1 MAFKK
6 AGLISKFISKGS
18 FKLNK
23 ISKKIFKLNPILK
36 REKPL
41 KRHKKTKSIKKPFNK
56 NKSFLKASVLLI
68 GALGGLPHLRA
79 SECRYWSWWSGY
91 HDKIES
97 GSNSPTHNSYCLFSS
112 TQGSGT
118 YYLNTLTT
126 YSAGGASFTQKFNN
140 GTLNVGGNI
149 RFGGTGVN
157 GVNVGYIT
165 GTYDAQ
171 TINFNSSRITT
182 GNSLSDGGG
191 ATLNFNATNRITI
204 NQASFDNSDAGAQH
218 SYMNFKGS
226 NINVSGSS
234 FTDDTNGGFSFSG
247 NNNNSAISF
256 NKTKFNQGTYNFTN
270 SANLSFNNS
279 NFNQSTYNFNSLQ
292 STFNNSTF
300 NQGTYNFTDN
310 TSFNNDTFNQGTYN
324 FNTSKVSFSGANTL
338 NSSSPFASLKGS
350 VSFGSGAVFN
360 LNQTLNANQTY
371 DILTTNGT
379 IQYGVYQSYLWDLI
393 NYKGDKAISHVEV
406 GNNTYDVTFD
416 INGQDETLQ
425 ETFSNKSIT
434 TQFLGDDLQA
444 KAKATYQQDLNNSQ
458 SALSNATNDNKIASA
473 DTGYTNNQNTTI
485 KQDAQNLEHTSQQ
498 IAKDEQALQGDL
510 NKLKQLA
517 NSSFNEQAFNQA
529 QSKEQQD
536 EQTLQNEENTFSSE
550 QEGLEKALA
559 NAKEQQ
565 EQQQAQATYQQDL
578 NNSQSALSNA
588 TNDNKI
594 ASADTDYTKNQNTAI
609 KQDAQN
615 LENTSQQITQDQKD
629 LEQDLDKLQQL
640 ANSKTGFNEQAFNQA
655 QSTEQQDEQT
665 LQNEEETFSSEQEGL
680 EKALANAKH
689 TSPTPTKHTAQNNPP
704 NKVSPPT
711 QNLPTTNVWNGVYNF
726 QNQTYS
732 KKGIYYI
739 DPNLSGQSGQSGNTL
754 STYGYLD
761 WFTLKNKFSVNAN
774 NGTLI
779 IGNNTESA
787 NTKGLIWIGDDKG
800 LVYYN
805 TGTFNAANIY
815 LTSNLK
821 TGNGFSG
828 EGATLNFNATNRI
841 TINQASF
848 DNSDAGAQHSYMNF
862 KGSNINVSGS
872 SFTDDT
878 NGGFSFSGNNNNSAI
893 SFNKTKFNQGTYN
906 FTNSANLSFNNSNF
920 NQSTYNFNSLQ
931 STFNNST
938 FNQGTYNFTDNTS
951 FNNDTFNQGTY
962 NFNTSK
968 VSFSGAN
975 TLNSSSPFASLKGS
989 VSFGSG
995 AVFNLNQTL
1004 NANQTYDILTTNGT
1018 IQYGVYQSY
1027 LWDLINYKG
1036 DKAISHVE
1044 VGNNTYDVTFD
1055 INGQDETLQETFSNK
1070 SITTQFL
1077 GDDLQAKAKATYQQD
1092 LNNSQSALSNATNDN
1107 KIASADTGYTN
1118 NQNTTIKQDAQNL
1131 EHTSQQIAKDEQALQ
1146 GDLNKLKQL
1155 ANSSFNEQ
1163 AFNQAQSKEQQ
1174 DEQTLQN
1181 EEETFSSEQE
1191 GLEKALANAKPASP
1205 TPTPTPTPTPSP
1217 TPNPTPTKHTAP
1229 NKVPPT
1235 PPTQNLPTTNVWN
1248 GVYWLQNQTYS
1259 QKGVYYIDPNLSGQ
1273 SGQSANTLSTYTANL
1288 LGRSFGVN
1296 IQNGTLIIGNNTE
1309 SVNDNGLIW
1318 IGHGGFG
1325 YIIGTFNAANIYL
1338 TNNFK
1343 TGEGVSGSD
1352 GGGANITFK
1361 ASDNITMDGLN
1372 YNDAETVTKM
1382 IQTGAS
1388 QHSYATFDAT
1398 NNISVTNSSF
1408 SDMTWGKFS
1417 FNAKN
1422 ISFSNASFSGF
1433 TNPGGSSVISANAA
1447 NSLSFNNS
1455 RLNGGAV
1462 YNLWANSLI
1471 FNNTQAVF
1479 NVLYSRGTSNFNAT
1493 TQLLGN
1499 TSFTL
1504 SSQSLLNF
1512 NGDTTLQNNA
1522 NITLGNK
1529 SQTAFKNSL
1538 TLDNN
1543 SNLSLDNQSVLNA
1556 SGASAFNNQA
1566 SLNIYNGSQ
1575 ATFNSLFFNG
1585 ATLSLNANSKLN
1597 ASSASFSNNTTINL
1611 DDSVLSVSNASSLN
1625 ANINFQGASQAT
1637 FGGNTTIDAAS
1648 FNFDSASS
1656 LSFNN
1661 LTANG
1666 ALNFNGYAPS
1676 LSKALMSVSGQF
1688 VLGNNGD
1695 INLSDINIFD
1705 NITKSVTYNILNAQ
1719 KGITGISG
1727 ANGYEK
1733 ILFYGMKIQN
1743 ATYSDNNNI
1752 QTWSFINPLN
1762 SSQIIQESIKNG
1774 DLTIEVL
1781 NNPNSASNTIF
1792 NIAPELYNYQA
1803 SKQNPTGYSYDYS
1816 DNQAGTYYLTSNIK
1830 GLFTPKGSQ
1839 TPQTPGTYSPFNQPL
1854 NSLNIYNKGFS
1865 SGNLKTLLGIL
1876 SQNSA
1881 TLKEMIETN
1890 QLDNITS
1897 INEVLQLLDR
1907 IKITPAQKQ
1916 ALLETINHLTDNIN
1930 QTFSNGNLVI
1940 GATQDHVTN
1949 STSSIW
1955 FGGNGYSSPCA
1966 LDSAT
1971 CSSFRNTY
1979 LGQLLGSTSPY
1990 LGYINADFK
1999 AKSIYITGTL
2009 GSGNAFESG
2018 GSADITFQ
2026 SANNLVLNK
2035 ANIEAQATDN
2045 IFNLLGQE
2053 GIDKIFNQGNLANVL
2068 SQMAM
2073 EKIKQAG
2080 GLGNFVE
2087 NALIPL
2093 SKELPSSLQNETLGQ
2108 LIGQNNLD
2116 NLLNN
2121 SGVMNAIQNIIS
2133 KKLSIFGNFVTPS
2146 IIENY
2151 LAKQS
2156 LKSMLD
2162 DKGLLNF
2169 IGGYMDA
2176 SELSSILSVILKDIT
2191 NPPTSLQK
2199 DIGVVANDLLDEFLG
2214 QDVVKKLESQGL
2226 VSNIINNIISQGGLS
2241 GIYNQGLGSVLP
2253 PSLQNAL
2260 KENDLGALLSPR
2272 GLHDFWQKGY
2282 FNFLSNGYVFVNN
2295 SSFSN
2300 ATGGS
2305 LNFVANKSIIFN
2317 GDNTIDFSKYQ
2328 GALIFAS
2335 NGVSNINITTLNA
2348 TNGLSLNAGL
2358 NNVSVQKGEICINLA
2373 NCPTTKN
2380 SSSTNSSVTPTNES
2394 LSVRANNFTFL
2405 GVIASNGAI
2414 DLSQVKNNS
2423 VIGTLNLNENATLQA
2438 NNLTIANAFNNASN
2452 STANING
2459 DFTLNQQAT
2468 LSTNASGLNV
2478 MGNFNSYGDL
2488 VFNLS
2493 HSVSHAIINAQGIA
2507 TIMTNYNNPLIQ
2519 FNTSSKETGAYT
2531 LIDSAKAIYYG
2542 YNDQIT
2548 GGSSL
2553 DNYLKLYT
2561 LININGKHMVMT
2573 DNGLTYNGQAVSIK
2587 DGGLIVGFKDSQN
2600 QYIYTSILYNK
2611 VKIAVSNAPI
2621 NNLQAPTLKQ
2631 YIAQIQGI
2639 QGVDSIEQ
2647 AGGTQAINWLNKIF
2661 ETKGSPLFA
2670 PYYLESHSTKD
2681 LTTIAGDIANTLEVI
2696 ANPNF
2701 KNDATNILQ
2710 INTYTQQMSRLAKLS
2725 DTSTFASADFHE
2737 RLEALKNK
2745 RFADAIPNAMDVIL
2759 KYSQRNRVKNN
2770 VWATGVGGA
2779 SFINGGTGTL
2789 YGINVGYDRFIK
2801 GVIVGGYAAYGYSG
2815 FHANITQSGSSNVNM
2830 GVYSR
2835 AFIKRSELTM
2845 SLNETWGYN
2854 KTFINSYDPLLSII
2868 NQSYRYNTWTTDAK
2882 INYGYDFMFKDKSV
2896 IFKPQIG
2903 LAYYY
2908 IGMSGLRGIMDD
2920 PIYNQ
2925 FRANADPNKKSVLT
2939 INFALESRHYFNKNS
2954 YYFVIA
2960 DVGRDLFINSMGDKM
2975 VRFIGNNTLS
2985 YRDGG
2990 RYNTFASII
2999 TGGEI
3004 RLFKTFYVNAGIGAR
3019 FGLDYKDINITGNI
3033 GMRYA
3038 F

>member
-23 ISKKIFKLNPILK
+23 ISKKIFKLNQILK

-41 KRHKKTKSIKKPFNK
+41 SHKKTKSIKKPFNK

-68 GALGGLPHLRA
+68 GALGGLSHLRA
-79 SECRYWSWWSGY
+79 SECRYWSWSSWSY

-112 TQGSGT
+112 AQGSGT

-157 GVNVGYIT
+157 GGDVGYIT

-182 GNSLSDGGG
+182 GNSFSTGGG
-191 ATLNFNATNRITI
+191 ATLNFNATNHIII
-204 NQASFDNSDAGAQH
+204 NQASFDNGDAGTQH
-218 SYMNFKGS
+218 SYMNFGGS

-234 FTDDTNGGFSFSG
+234 FTDDTDGGFSFSG
-247 NNNNSAISF
+247 NGTNSNLSF
-256 NKTKFNQGTYNFTN
+256 NKTNFNQGTYKFTNSANLNFNNSAFNQGSYHFNSAQSTFENSNFNQGTYNFN
-270 SANLSFNNS
+270 
-279 NFNQSTYNFNSLQ
+279 
-292 STFNNSTF
+292 
-300 NQGTYNFTDN
+300 DN
-310 TSFNNDTFNQGTYN
+310 ASFNNDTFNQGTYN
-324 FNTSKVSFSGANTL
+324 FNASKVSFSGANTL
-338 NSSSPFASLKGS
+338 NSNSPFASLKGS
-350 VSFGSGAVFN
+350 VSFGSGAIFN

-393 NYKGDKAISHVEV
+393 NYKGDKAISHVGV

-425 ETFSNKSIT
+425 ETFNNQSII

-444 KAKATYQQDLNNSQ
+444 KAQKTYQQDLSNSQ
-458 SALSNATNDNKIASA
+458 TALNNATSDNKIASS

-485 KQDAQNLEHTSQQ
+485 KKDAQNLESTSQQ
-498 IAKDEQALQGDL
+498 IAKDKQALQGDL
-510 NKLKQLA
+510 DNLKQLA
-517 NSSFNEQAFNQA
+517 NSTTGFNQQAFNQA
-529 QSKEQQD
+529 QDKEQQD
-536 EQTLQNEENTFSSE
+536 EQTLQNEEKTFSNE
-550 QEGLEKALA
+550 QEGLKQAIA
-559 NAKEQQ
+559 NAKP
-565 EQQQAQATYQQDL
+565 
-578 NNSQSALSNA
+578 
-588 TNDNKI
+588 
-594 ASADTDYTKNQNTAI
+594 
-609 KQDAQN
+609 
-615 LENTSQQITQDQKD
+615 TSPTP
-629 LEQDLDKLQQL
+629 
-640 ANSKTGFNEQAFNQA
+640 
-655 QSTEQQDEQT
+655 
-665 LQNEEETFSSEQEGL
+665 
-680 EKALANAKH
+680 
-689 TSPTPTKHTAQNNPP
+689 SPTPTKRTAQNNPP

-711 QNLPTTNVWNGVYNF
+711 QNLPTTNVWDGVYN
-726 QNQTYS
+726 
-732 KKGIYYI
+732 
-739 DPNLSGQSGQSGNTL
+739 
-754 STYGYLD
+754 
-761 WFTLKNKFSVNAN
+761 
-774 NGTLI
+774 
-779 IGNNTESA
+779 
-787 NTKGLIWIGDDKG
+787 
-800 LVYYN
+800 
-805 TGTFNAANIY
+805 
-815 LTSNLK
+815 
-821 TGNGFSG
+821 
-828 EGATLNFNATNRI
+828 
-841 TINQASF
+841 
-848 DNSDAGAQHSYMNF
+848 
-862 KGSNINVSGS
+862 
-872 SFTDDT
+872 
-878 NGGFSFSGNNNNSAI
+878 
-893 SFNKTKFNQGTYN
+893 
-906 FTNSANLSFNNSNF
+906 
-920 NQSTYNFNSLQ
+920 
-931 STFNNST
+931 
-938 FNQGTYNFTDNTS
+938 
-951 FNNDTFNQGTY
+951 
-962 NFNTSK
+962 
-968 VSFSGAN
+968 
-975 TLNSSSPFASLKGS
+975 
-989 VSFGSG
+989 
-995 AVFNLNQTL
+995 
-1004 NANQTYDILTTNGT
+1004 
-1018 IQYGVYQSY
+1018 
-1027 LWDLINYKG
+1027 
-1036 DKAISHVE
+1036 
-1044 VGNNTYDVTFD
+1044 
-1055 INGQDETLQETFSNK
+1055 
-1070 SITTQFL
+1070 
-1077 GDDLQAKAKATYQQD
+1077 
-1092 LNNSQSALSNATNDN
+1092 
-1107 KIASADTGYTN
+1107 
-1118 NQNTTIKQDAQNL
+1118 
-1131 EHTSQQIAKDEQALQ
+1131 
-1146 GDLNKLKQL
+1146 
-1155 ANSSFNEQ
+1155 
-1163 AFNQAQSKEQQ
+1163 
-1174 DEQTLQN
+1174 
-1181 EEETFSSEQE
+1181 
-1191 GLEKALANAKPASP
+1191 
-1205 TPTPTPTPTPSP
+1205 
-1217 TPNPTPTKHTAP
+1217 
-1229 NKVPPT
+1229 
-1235 PPTQNLPTTNVWN
+1235 
-1248 GVYWLQNQTYS
+1248 LQNQTYS

-1296 IQNGTLIIGNNTE
+1296 IQDGTLIIGNNTE

-1325 YIIGTFNAANIYL
+1325 YITGTFNAANIYL

-1388 QHSYATFDAT
+1388 QHSYAAFDAT
-1398 NNISVTNSSF
+1398 NNISVTDSSF

-1417 FNAKN
+1417 FSAKN

-1433 TNPGGSSVISANAA
+1433 TNPGGSSVISTNAA

-1455 RLNGGAV
+1455 RLNGGAI

-1499 TSFTL
+1499 TNFTL

-1529 SQTAFKNSL
+1529 SQAAFKNSL

-1556 SGASAFNNQA
+1556 NGSSVFNNQA

-1585 ATLSLNANSKLN
+1585 GTLSLNANSKLN
-1597 ASSASFSNNTTINL
+1597 ASSASFSNNTIINL
-1611 DDSVLSVSNASSLN
+1611 DDSVLSASNTSSLN
-1625 ANINFQGASQAT
+1625 ANINFQGTSQAD
-1637 FGGNTTIDAAS
+1637 FGGNTTIDTAS
-1648 FNFDSASS
+1648 FNFDSTSS

-1661 LTANG
+1661 LTVNG

-1676 LSKALMSVSGQF
+1676 LTKALMSVSGQF

-1743 ATYSDNNNI
+1743 ATYSGNNNI

-1762 SSQIIQESIKNG
+1762 SSQIIQENIKNG

-1881 TLKEMIETN
+1881 TLKEMIESN

-1897 INEVLQLLDR
+1897 INEVLQLLDE

-1930 QTFSNGNLVI
+1930 QTFNNGNLII
-1940 GATQDHVTN
+1940 GATQDNVTN

-2009 GSGNAFESG
+2009 GSANAFESG
-2018 GSADITFQ
+2018 GSADVTFQ

-2045 IFNLLGQE
+2045 IFNLLGQK
-2053 GIDKIFNQGNLANVL
+2053 GINEIFNQGNLANVL
-2068 SQMAM
+2068 SQVAM

-2087 NALIPL
+2087 NALSPL
-2093 SKELPSSLQNETLGQ
+2093 SKELPASLQNETLGQ

-2116 NLLNN
+2116 DLLNN

-2169 IGGYMDA
+2169 IGGYIDA
-2176 SELSSILSVILKDIT
+2176 SELSSILSVVLKDIT

-2199 DIGVVANDLLDEFLG
+2199 DIGVVANDLLNEFLG

-2241 GIYNQGLGSVLP
+2241 GVYNQGLGSVLP

-2335 NGVSNINITTLNA
+2335 NGVSSINITTLNA

-2358 NNVSVQKGEICINLA
+2358 NNVSVQKGEICVNLA

-2394 LSVRANNFTFL
+2394 LSVHANNFTFL
-2405 GVIASNGAI
+2405 GAITSNGAI
-2414 DLSQVKNNS
+2414 DLSQVTNNS

-2438 NNLTIANAFNNASN
+2438 NNLTITNAFNNASN

-2459 DFTLNQQAT
+2459 NFTLNQQAT

-2493 HSVSHAIINAQGIA
+2493 HSVSHAIINAQGVA
-2507 TIMTNYNNPLIQ
+2507 TIMANNNNPLIQ
-2519 FNTSSKETGAYT
+2519 FNTSSKEAGAYT

-2561 LININGKHMVMT
+2561 LIDINGKHMVMT
-2573 DNGLTYNGQAVSIK
+2573 DNGLTYNGQAVNIK
-2587 DGGLIVGFKDSQN
+2587 DGGLVVGFKDSQN

-2611 VKIAVSNAPI
+2611 VKIAVSNDPI

-2631 YIAQIQGI
+2631 YIAQIQGV
-2639 QGVDSIEQ
+2639 QSVDSIDQ

-2670 PYYLESHSTKD
+2670 PYYLENHSTKD

-2868 NQSYRYNTWTTDAK
+2868 NQSYKYDTWTTDAK

-2908 IGMSGLRGIMDD
+2908 IGLSGLRGIMDD

-3033 GMRYA
+3033 GMHYA

>member
-1 MAFKK
+1 MTLKK
-6 AGLISKFISKGS
+6 AKLISGFISKRS
-18 FKLNK
+18 FKLDK
-23 ISKKIFKLNPILK
+23 VSRKFFPLNRILK
-36 REKPL
+36 REKSL
-41 KRHKKTKSIKKPFNK
+41 KRHKKALKPIKKPFNK

-68 GALGGLPHLRA
+68 GALGGLSHLRA
-79 SECRYWSWWSGY
+79 SDCKTWSWSSWTYQDNIASGA
-91 HDKIES
+91 
-97 GSNSPTHNSYCLFSS
+97 NSPTHNSYCLFSS

-126 YSAGGASFTQKFNN
+126 YSSGGASFTQKFNG
-140 GTLNVGGNI
+140 GTLDIGGNI
-149 RFGGTGVN
+149 RFGEGGYL
-157 GVNVGYIT
+157 GYIT
-165 GTYDAQ
+165 GAYDAQ
-171 TINFNSSRITT
+171 TINFNSSHITT
-182 GNSLSDGGG
+182 GNGWSGGG
-191 ATLNFNATNRITI
+191 ATLNFNATNNLTI
-204 NQASFDNSDAGAQH
+204 NQASFDNSHAGTQR

-234 FTDDTNGGFSFSG
+234 FKDDTNGGFSFSG
-247 NNNNSAISF
+247 NNNSTISF
-256 NKTKFNQGTYNFTN
+256 NQTSFNQGTYKFSNSASSSFDSSNFNQGTYNFN
-270 SANLSFNNS
+270 SD
-279 NFNQSTYNFNSLQ
+279 Q
-292 STFNNSTF
+292 STFQNSSF
-300 NQGTYNFTDN
+300 NQGTYDFSNN
-310 TSFNNDTFNQGTYN
+310 ASFNNDTFNQGTYS
-324 FNTSKVSFSGANTL
+324 FNTSKVSFSGTNTL
-338 NSSSPFASLKGS
+338 NSSSPFASLKGG
-350 VSFGSGAVFN
+350 VSFGFNAVFN

-371 DILTTNGT
+371 DILTTNGA

-406 GNNTYDVTFD
+406 GKNTYDVTFD
-416 INGQDETLQ
+416 VNGQDETLQ
-425 ETFSNKSIT
+425 ETFNSQSIIA
-434 TQFLGDDLQA
+434 QFLGDDLQQQA
-444 KAKATYQQDLNNSQ
+444 QKTYKDDLTNSQ
-458 SALSNATNDNKIASA
+458 SALNNATNDNQIASN
-473 DTGYTNNQNTTI
+473 DTDYTKSSNPT
-485 KQDAQNLEHTSQQ
+485 
-498 IAKDEQALQGDL
+498 IAKDAQSLEKTNQQIQQDKQALENDL
-510 NKLKQLA
+510 TNIKQLA
-517 NSSFNEQAFNQA
+517 NS
-529 QSKEQQD
+529 
-536 EQTLQNEENTFSSE
+536 T
-550 QEGLEKALA
+550 
-559 NAKEQQ
+559 
-565 EQQQAQATYQQDL
+565 
-578 NNSQSALSNA
+578 
-588 TNDNKI
+588 
-594 ASADTDYTKNQNTAI
+594 
-609 KQDAQN
+609 
-615 LENTSQQITQDQKD
+615 
-629 LEQDLDKLQQL
+629 
-640 ANSKTGFNEQAFNQA
+640 TGFNEQAFNQA
-655 QSTEQQDEQT
+655 QSQEQQDEQT
-665 LQNEEETFSSEQEGL
+665 LQSDENTFNSEQEGL
-680 EKALANAKH
+680 QKALANAKH
-689 TSPTPTKHTAQNNPP
+689 ASPTPSPTKHTAQNTPP
-704 NKVSPPT
+704 SKVPPTPPT
-711 QNLPTTNVWNGVYNF
+711 QNPSAESVWGGVYWL
-726 QNQTYS
+726 QNKTYS
-732 KKGIYYI
+732 NKGTYYI

-754 STYGYLD
+754 STY
-761 WFTLKNKFSVNAN
+761 
-774 NGTLI
+774 
-779 IGNNTESA
+779 
-787 NTKGLIWIGDDKG
+787 
-800 LVYYN
+800 
-805 TGTFNAANIY
+805 
-815 LTSNLK
+815 
-821 TGNGFSG
+821 
-828 EGATLNFNATNRI
+828 
-841 TINQASF
+841 
-848 DNSDAGAQHSYMNF
+848 
-862 KGSNINVSGS
+862 
-872 SFTDDT
+872 
-878 NGGFSFSGNNNNSAI
+878 
-893 SFNKTKFNQGTYN
+893 
-906 FTNSANLSFNNSNF
+906 
-920 NQSTYNFNSLQ
+920 
-931 STFNNST
+931 
-938 FNQGTYNFTDNTS
+938 
-951 FNNDTFNQGTY
+951 
-962 NFNTSK
+962 
-968 VSFSGAN
+968 
-975 TLNSSSPFASLKGS
+975 
-989 VSFGSG
+989 
-995 AVFNLNQTL
+995 
-1004 NANQTYDILTTNGT
+1004 
-1018 IQYGVYQSY
+1018 
-1027 LWDLINYKG
+1027 
-1036 DKAISHVE
+1036 
-1044 VGNNTYDVTFD
+1044 
-1055 INGQDETLQETFSNK
+1055 
-1070 SITTQFL
+1070 
-1077 GDDLQAKAKATYQQD
+1077 
-1092 LNNSQSALSNATNDN
+1092 
-1107 KIASADTGYTN
+1107 
-1118 NQNTTIKQDAQNL
+1118 
-1131 EHTSQQIAKDEQALQ
+1131 
-1146 GDLNKLKQL
+1146 
-1155 ANSSFNEQ
+1155 
-1163 AFNQAQSKEQQ
+1163 
-1174 DEQTLQN
+1174 
-1181 EEETFSSEQE
+1181 
-1191 GLEKALANAKPASP
+1191 
-1205 TPTPTPTPTPSP
+1205 
-1217 TPNPTPTKHTAP
+1217 
-1229 NKVPPT
+1229 
-1235 PPTQNLPTTNVWN
+1235 
-1248 GVYWLQNQTYS
+1248 
-1259 QKGVYYIDPNLSGQ
+1259 
-1273 SGQSANTLSTYTANL
+1273 TANL
-1288 LGRSFGVN
+1288 LGRSFSVN
-1296 IQNGTLIIGNNTE
+1296 ANNGALIIGNDTE
-1309 SVNDNGLIW
+1309 SMNDNGLIW

-1325 YIIGTFNAANIYL
+1325 YITGTFNAANIYL

-1343 TGEGVSGSD
+1343 TGEGVSNSD

-1372 YNDAETVTKM
+1372 YNNAETVTKM

-1388 QHSYATFDAT
+1388 QHSYATFDAI
-1398 NNISVTNSSF
+1398 NNISATNSSF

-1417 FNAKN
+1417 FTAKN

-1447 NSLSFNNS
+1447 NSLSFMDS

-1462 YNLWANSLI
+1462 YNLQASSLI

-1504 SSQSLLNF
+1504 SSQSSLNF
-1512 NGDTTLQNNA
+1512 SGNTTLQNNA

-1529 SQTAFKNSL
+1529 SQAAFKNSL

-1556 SGASAFNNQA
+1556 NGASAFNNQA

-1585 ATLSLNANSKLN
+1585 GTLSLNASSKLN

-1611 DDSVLSVSNASSLN
+1611 DDSVLNANNTSSLN
-1625 ANINFQGASQAT
+1625 ANINFQGASQAD
-1637 FGGNTTIDAAS
+1637 FGGNTTIDTAS

-1676 LSKALMSVSGQF
+1676 LTKALMNVSGQF

-1839 TPQTPGTYSPFNQPL
+1839 TPQAPGTYSPFNQPL

-1865 SGNLKTLLGIL
+1865 SENLKTLLGIL

-1881 TLKEMIETN
+1881 TLKEMIESN

-1907 IKITPAQKQ
+1907 IKITPTQKQ

-1930 QTFSNGNLVI
+1930 QTFNNGNLII
-1940 GATQDHVTN
+1940 GATQDNVTN

-1955 FGGNGYSSPCA
+1955 FGGNGYSSPCT

-1979 LGQLLGSTSPY
+1979 LGQLLGSTSAY

-1999 AKSIYITGTL
+1999 AKSIYITGTV

-2018 GSADITFQ
+2018 GSADVTFQ

-2045 IFNLLGQE
+2045 IFNLLGQK
-2053 GIDKIFNQGNLANVL
+2053 GINEIFNQGNLANVL

-2080 GLGNFVE
+2080 GLGNFIE
-2087 NALIPL
+2087 NALSPL
-2093 SKELPSSLQNETLGQ
+2093 SKELPASLQNETLGQ

-2121 SGVMNAIQNIIS
+2121 SGVMNGIQNIIS

-2169 IGGYMDA
+2169 IGGYIDA
-2176 SELSSILSVILKDIT
+2176 SEISSILSVILKDIT

-2199 DIGVVANDLLDEFLG
+2199 DIGVVANDLLNEFLG

-2226 VSNIINNIISQGGLS
+2226 VDNIINNIISQGGLS

-2260 KENDLGALLSPR
+2260 KENNLGSLLLPR

-2282 FNFLSNGYVFVNN
+2282 FNFLSNGYVFVND

-2317 GDNTIDFSKYQ
+2317 GNNTIDFSKYQ

-2335 NGVSNINITTLNA
+2335 NDVSNINITTLNA

-2358 NNVSVQKGEICINLA
+2358 NNVSVQKGEICVNLA
-2373 NCPTTKN
+2373 SCPTTKN
-2380 SSSTNSSVTPTNES
+2380 SSSTSSSVTPTNES
-2394 LSVRANNFTFL
+2394 LSVRANNFIFL
-2405 GVIASNGAI
+2405 GTIASNVAI

-2438 NNLTIANAFNNASN
+2438 NNLTITNALNNASN
-2452 STANING
+2452 STANIGGN
-2459 DFTLNQQAT
+2459 FTLNQQAT
-2468 LSTNASGLNV
+2468 LSTNASGLNI

-2488 VFNLS
+2488 VFNLN
-2493 HSVSHAIINAQGIA
+2493 HSVNHAIINAQGTA
-2507 TIMTNYNNPLIQ
+2507 TLMANSNNPLIQ
-2519 FNTSSKETGAYT
+2519 FNTSSKEVGTYT
-2531 LIDSAKAIYYG
+2531 LVNSSKAIYYG
-2542 YNDQIT
+2542 YNNQIT

-2561 LININGKHMVMT
+2561 LIDINGKHMVMT
-2573 DNGLTYNGQAVSIK
+2573 NNGLTYNGQAVSIK

-2611 VKIAVSNAPI
+2611 VKIAVSNDPI
-2621 NNLQAPTLKQ
+2621 NDLQAPTLKQ
-2631 YIAQIQGI
+2631 YIAQIQGV
-2639 QGVDSIEQ
+2639 QSVDSIDQ
-2647 AGGTQAINWLNKIF
+2647 AGGSQAINWLNKIF

-2670 PYYLESHSTKD
+2670 PYYLESHSIKD

-2696 ANPNF
+2696 ANPDF

-2725 DTSTFASADFHE
+2725 DTSTFARSDFLE

-2759 KYSQRNRVKNN
+2759 KYSQRNKVKNN

-2815 FHANITQSGSSNVNM
+2815 FHGNITQSGSSNVNM

-2868 NQSYRYNTWTTDAK
+2868 NQSYKYNTWTTDAK

-2896 IFKPQIG
+2896 IFKPQVG

-2908 IGMSGLRGIMDD
+2908 IGLSGLRGIMDD

-2999 TGGEI
+2999 TGGEL

>member
-6 AGLISKFISKGS
+6 ARLISRFVSKGS

-23 ISKKIFKLNPILK
+23 ISKKFFTLNQILK

-41 KRHKKTKSIKKPFNK
+41 KRHKKALKPIKKLSDR

-68 GALGGLPHLRA
+68 GALGGLSHLRA
-79 SECRYWSWWSGY
+79 NECTYWSWFHTY
-91 HDKIES
+91 DNIES
-97 GSNSPTHNSYCLFSS
+97 GPNSPTHNSYCLFSS
-112 TQGSGT
+112 AQGSGT

-140 GTLNVGGNI
+140 GTLDIGGNI
-149 RFGGTGVN
+149 RFGGTGIN
-157 GVNVGYIT
+157 GGDVGYIT

-171 TINFNSSRITT
+171 TINFNSSHITT
-182 GNSLSDGGG
+182 GNSYADGGG
-191 ATLNFNATNRITI
+191 ATLNFNAANNITI
-204 NQASFDNSDAGAQH
+204 NQASFDNSDAGTQK

-226 NINVSGSS
+226 NIKVSGSS

-247 NNNNSAISF
+247 SNNNSVISF
-256 NKTKFNQGTYNFTN
+256 NQTNFNQGTYNFSN
-270 SANLSFNNS
+270 SASSSFDNS
-279 NFNQSTYNFNSLQ
+279 S
-292 STFNNSTF
+292 F
-300 NQGTYNFTDN
+300 NQGTYNFNDN

-324 FNTSKVSFSGANTL
+324 FNTSKVSFSGINTL

-350 VSFGSGAVFN
+350 VSFGSDAIFN
-360 LNQTLNANQTY
+360 LNQTLNSNQTY
-371 DILTTNGT
+371 DILTTNGA

-425 ETFSNKSIT
+425 ETFNKQSIIA
-434 TQFLGDDLQA
+434 QFLGDDLQQQA
-444 KAKATYQQDLNNSQ
+444 QQTYQEDVANSQNALNNVTS
-458 SALSNATNDNKIASA
+458 DNTIASN
-473 DTGYTNNQNTTI
+473 DTSYTQSKNTAVA
-485 KQDAQNLEHTSQQ
+485 KDAQSLENTNQKIQQ
-498 IAKDEQALQGDL
+498 DEQALEKDL
-510 NKLKQLA
+510 AQIKQLA
-517 NSSFNEQAFNQA
+517 NSTTGFSEQAFNQA
-529 QSKEQQD
+529 QKQEQQD
-536 EQTLQNEENTFSSE
+536 EQTLQNDENAFNAE
-550 QEGLEKALA
+550 QEGLK
-559 NAKEQQ
+559 
-565 EQQQAQATYQQDL
+565 QA
-578 NNSQSALSNA
+578 
-588 TNDNKI
+588 I
-594 ASADTDYTKNQNTAI
+594 
-609 KQDAQN
+609 
-615 LENTSQQITQDQKD
+615 
-629 LEQDLDKLQQL
+629 
-640 ANSKTGFNEQAFNQA
+640 
-655 QSTEQQDEQT
+655 
-665 LQNEEETFSSEQEGL
+665 
-680 EKALANAKH
+680 ANAKH
-689 TSPTPTKHTAQNNPP
+689 ANPTPSPTKHTAQNTPP
-704 NKVSPPT
+704 
-711 QNLPTTNVWNGVYNF
+711 
-726 QNQTYS
+726 
-732 KKGIYYI
+732 
-739 DPNLSGQSGQSGNTL
+739 
-754 STYGYLD
+754 
-761 WFTLKNKFSVNAN
+761 
-774 NGTLI
+774 
-779 IGNNTESA
+779 
-787 NTKGLIWIGDDKG
+787 
-800 LVYYN
+800 
-805 TGTFNAANIY
+805 
-815 LTSNLK
+815 
-821 TGNGFSG
+821 
-828 EGATLNFNATNRI
+828 
-841 TINQASF
+841 
-848 DNSDAGAQHSYMNF
+848 
-862 KGSNINVSGS
+862 
-872 SFTDDT
+872 
-878 NGGFSFSGNNNNSAI
+878 
-893 SFNKTKFNQGTYN
+893 
-906 FTNSANLSFNNSNF
+906 
-920 NQSTYNFNSLQ
+920 
-931 STFNNST
+931 
-938 FNQGTYNFTDNTS
+938 
-951 FNNDTFNQGTY
+951 
-962 NFNTSK
+962 
-968 VSFSGAN
+968 
-975 TLNSSSPFASLKGS
+975 
-989 VSFGSG
+989 
-995 AVFNLNQTL
+995 
-1004 NANQTYDILTTNGT
+1004 
-1018 IQYGVYQSY
+1018 
-1027 LWDLINYKG
+1027 
-1036 DKAISHVE
+1036 
-1044 VGNNTYDVTFD
+1044 
-1055 INGQDETLQETFSNK
+1055 
-1070 SITTQFL
+1070 
-1077 GDDLQAKAKATYQQD
+1077 
-1092 LNNSQSALSNATNDN
+1092 SQ
-1107 KIASADTGYTN
+1107 
-1118 NQNTTIKQDAQNL
+1118 
-1131 EHTSQQIAKDEQALQ
+1131 
-1146 GDLNKLKQL
+1146 
-1155 ANSSFNEQ
+1155 
-1163 AFNQAQSKEQQ
+1163 
-1174 DEQTLQN
+1174 
-1181 EEETFSSEQE
+1181 
-1191 GLEKALANAKPASP
+1191 
-1205 TPTPTPTPTPSP
+1205 
-1217 TPNPTPTKHTAP
+1217 
-1229 NKVPPT
+1229 VPPT
-1235 PPTQNLPTTNVWN
+1235 PPTQNPPAENVWS
-1248 GVYWLQNQTYS
+1248 GVYWLQNKTYS
-1259 QKGVYYIDPNLSGQ
+1259 NKGVYYIDPNLSGQ
-1273 SGQSANTLSTYTANL
+1273 SGQSGNTLSTYTANL

-1325 YIIGTFNAANIYL
+1325 YITGTFNAANIYL

-1343 TGEGVSGSD
+1343 TGEGVSNSD

-1372 YNDAETVTKM
+1372 YNNAETVTKM

-1388 QHSYATFDAT
+1388 QHSYATFDAL

-1417 FNAKN
+1417 FSAKN

-1447 NSLSFNNS
+1447 NSLSFVNS
-1455 RLNGGAV
+1455 RLNGGAI
-1462 YNLWANSLI
+1462 YNLQANSLI

-1479 NVLYSRGTSNFNAT
+1479 NVLYSRGTSNFDAT

-1499 TSFTL
+1499 TNFTL

-1529 SQTAFKNSL
+1529 SQAAFKNSL

-1575 ATFNSLFFNG
+1575 AAFNSLFFNG
-1585 ATLSLNANSKLN
+1585 GTLSLNASSKLN

-1611 DDSVLSVSNASSLN
+1611 DDSVLNANNTSVLN
-1625 ANINFQGASQAT
+1625 ANINFQGASQAD
-1637 FGGNTTIDAAS
+1637 FGGNTTIDTAS

-1676 LSKALMSVSGQF
+1676 LAKALMSVSGQF

-1803 SKQNPTGYSYDYS
+1803 SKQNPTGYSYNYS

-1865 SGNLKTLLGIL
+1865 SENLKTLLGIF

-1881 TLKEMIETN
+1881 ALKEMIESN
-1890 QLDNITS
+1890 QLDNITN
-1897 INEVLQLLDR
+1897 INEVLQLLDK
-1907 IKITPAQKQ
+1907 IKITQAQKQ

-1930 QTFSNGNLVI
+1930 QTFNNGNLII
-1940 GATQDHVTN
+1940 GATQDNVTN

-1955 FGGNGYSSPCA
+1955 FGGNGYSSPCT

-2018 GSADITFQ
+2018 GSADVTFQ

-2035 ANIEAQATDN
+2035 ANIEAQATDS

-2080 GLGNFVE
+2080 GLGNFIE
-2087 NALIPL
+2087 NALSPL
-2093 SKELPSSLQNETLGQ
+2093 SKELPASLQDETLGQ

-2116 NLLNN
+2116 DLLNN
-2121 SGVMNAIQNIIS
+2121 SGVMNEIQNIIS
-2133 KKLSIFGNFVTPS
+2133 QKLSIFGNFVTPS

-2169 IGGYMDA
+2169 IGGYIDA
-2176 SELSSILSVILKDIT
+2176 SELSSILGVILKDIT

-2199 DIGVVANDLLDEFLG
+2199 DIGVVANDLLNEFLG

-2241 GIYNQGLGSVLP
+2241 GVYNQGLGSVLP

-2260 KENDLGALLSPR
+2260 KENDLGTLLSPR

-2328 GALIFAS
+2328 GTLIFAS

-2358 NNVSVQKGEICINLA
+2358 NNVSVQKGEICVNLA

-2394 LSVRANNFTFL
+2394 LSVHANNFTFL
-2405 GVIASNGAI
+2405 GAITSNGAI
-2414 DLSQVKNNS
+2414 DLSQVTNNS

-2438 NNLTIANAFNNASN
+2438 NNLTITNAFNNASN

-2459 DFTLNQQAT
+2459 NFTLNQQAT

-2493 HSVSHAIINAQGIA
+2493 HSASHAIINAQGSA
-2507 TIMTNYNNPLIQ
+2507 TIMANNNNPLIQ
-2519 FNTSSKETGAYT
+2519 FNASSKEVGTYT

-2542 YNDQIT
+2542 YNNQIT

-2553 DNYLKLYT
+2553 DNYLKLYA
-2561 LININGKHMVMT
+2561 LIDINGKHMVMT
-2573 DNGLTYNGQAVSIK
+2573 DNGLTYNGQAVNIK
-2587 DGGLIVGFKDSQN
+2587 DGGLVVGFKDSQN

-2611 VKIAVSNAPI
+2611 VKIAVSNDPI
-2621 NNLQAPTLKQ
+2621 NNLRAPTLKQ
-2631 YIAQIQGI
+2631 YIAQIQGV
-2639 QGVDSIEQ
+2639 QSVDSIDQ
-2647 AGGTQAINWLNKIF
+2647 AGGNQAINWLNKIF

-2670 PYYLESHSTKD
+2670 PYYLESHSIKD

-2696 ANPNF
+2696 ANPDF

-2725 DTSTFASADFHE
+2725 DTSTFARSDFLE

-2815 FHANITQSGSSNVNM
+2815 FHGNITQSGSSNVNI

-2868 NQSYRYNTWTTDAK
+2868 NQSYRYDTWTTDAK

-2908 IGMSGLRGIMDD
+2908 IGLSGLRGIMDD

>member
-6 AGLISKFISKGS
+6 ARLISKFILKGS
-18 FKLNK
+18 FLNK
-23 ISKKIFKLNPILK
+23 ISKKIFKLNQILK

-41 KRHKKTKSIKKPFNK
+41 SHKKTKSVKKPFNK

-68 GALGGLPHLRA
+68 GALGGLSHLRA
-79 SECRYWSWWSGY
+79 SECRYWSWSSWSY
-91 HDKIES
+91 HDNIES
-97 GSNSPTHNSYCLFSS
+97 GSNSPTHNSYCLFNS

-126 YSAGGASFTQKFNN
+126 YSPGGASFTQKFNN
-140 GTLNVGGNI
+140 GTLDVGGNI
-149 RFGGTGVN
+149 RFGGMGVN
-157 GVNVGYIT
+157 GGNVGYIT

-182 GNSLSDGGG
+182 GNSFSTGGG
-191 ATLNFNATNRITI
+191 ATLNFNATNHITI
-204 NQASFDNSDAGAQH
+204 NQASFDNGDAGTQH
-218 SYMNFKGS
+218 SYMNFSSS
-226 NINVSGSS
+226 NINVSASS
-234 FTDDTNGGFSFSG
+234 FTDDTDGGFSFSG
-247 NNNNSAISF
+247 NGANSNLSF
-256 NKTKFNQGTYNFTN
+256 NKTNFNQGTYKFTN
-270 SANLSFNNS
+270 SANLNFNNS
-279 NFNQSTYNFNSLQ
+279 AFNQGTYNFNSLQ
-292 STFNNSTF
+292 STFNNDTF
-300 NQGTYNFTDN
+300 SQGTYNFTDN
-310 TSFNNDTFNQGTYN
+310 TGLNFNNDTFNQGTYN
-324 FNTSKVSFSGANTL
+324 FNANKVSFSGANTL

-350 VSFGSGAVFN
+350 VSFGSDAIFN
-360 LNQTLNANQTY
+360 LNQTLNSNQTY
-371 DILTTNGT
+371 DILTTNKT

-406 GNNTYDVTFD
+406 GSNTYDVTFD

-425 ETFSNKSIT
+425 ETFNNQSII

-444 KAKATYQQDLNNSQ
+444 KAQKTYQQDLSNSQ
-458 SALSNATNDNKIASA
+458 SALNNAADDNKIA
-473 DTGYTNNQNTTI
+473 
-485 KQDAQNLEHTSQQ
+485 
-498 IAKDEQALQGDL
+498 
-510 NKLKQLA
+510 
-517 NSSFNEQAFNQA
+517 NS
-529 QSKEQQD
+529 
-536 EQTLQNEENTFSSE
+536 
-550 QEGLEKALA
+550 
-559 NAKEQQ
+559 
-565 EQQQAQATYQQDL
+565 
-578 NNSQSALSNA
+578 
-588 TNDNKI
+588 
-594 ASADTDYTKNQNTAI
+594 DTDYTKSSNPTI
-609 KQDAQN
+609 KKDAQN
-615 LENTSQQITQDQKD
+615 LENTDQTIQQDKQALEKD
-629 LEQDLDKLQQL
+629 LANVKQL
-640 ANSKTGFNEQAFNQA
+640 ANAPTGFNEQAFNQA
-655 QSTEQQDEQT
+655 QNKEQQDLQT
-665 LQNEEETFSSEQEGL
+665 LQENENTFNSEQEGL
-680 EKALANAKH
+680 K
-689 TSPTPTKHTAQNNPP
+689 
-704 NKVSPPT
+704 
-711 QNLPTTNVWNGVYNF
+711 
-726 QNQTYS
+726 
-732 KKGIYYI
+732 
-739 DPNLSGQSGQSGNTL
+739 
-754 STYGYLD
+754 
-761 WFTLKNKFSVNAN
+761 
-774 NGTLI
+774 
-779 IGNNTESA
+779 
-787 NTKGLIWIGDDKG
+787 
-800 LVYYN
+800 
-805 TGTFNAANIY
+805 
-815 LTSNLK
+815 
-821 TGNGFSG
+821 
-828 EGATLNFNATNRI
+828 
-841 TINQASF
+841 QA
-848 DNSDAGAQHSYMNF
+848 
-862 KGSNINVSGS
+862 I
-872 SFTDDT
+872 
-878 NGGFSFSGNNNNSAI
+878 
-893 SFNKTKFNQGTYN
+893 
-906 FTNSANLSFNNSNF
+906 
-920 NQSTYNFNSLQ
+920 
-931 STFNNST
+931 
-938 FNQGTYNFTDNTS
+938 
-951 FNNDTFNQGTY
+951 
-962 NFNTSK
+962 
-968 VSFSGAN
+968 
-975 TLNSSSPFASLKGS
+975 
-989 VSFGSG
+989 
-995 AVFNLNQTL
+995 
-1004 NANQTYDILTTNGT
+1004 
-1018 IQYGVYQSY
+1018 
-1027 LWDLINYKG
+1027 
-1036 DKAISHVE
+1036 
-1044 VGNNTYDVTFD
+1044 
-1055 INGQDETLQETFSNK
+1055 
-1070 SITTQFL
+1070 
-1077 GDDLQAKAKATYQQD
+1077 
-1092 LNNSQSALSNATNDN
+1092 
-1107 KIASADTGYTN
+1107 
-1118 NQNTTIKQDAQNL
+1118 
-1131 EHTSQQIAKDEQALQ
+1131 
-1146 GDLNKLKQL
+1146 
-1155 ANSSFNEQ
+1155 
-1163 AFNQAQSKEQQ
+1163 
-1174 DEQTLQN
+1174 
-1181 EEETFSSEQE
+1181 
-1191 GLEKALANAKPASP
+1191 ANAKPASP
-1205 TPTPTPTPTPSP
+1205 TPSP
-1217 TPNPTPTKHTAP
+1217 TPTPTKHTAP
-1229 NKVPPT
+1229 NTPPNKVP
-1235 PPTQNLPTTNVWN
+1235 PTTNVWS
-1248 GVYWLQNQTYS
+1248 GVYNLQNQTYS
-1259 QKGVYYIDPNLSGQ
+1259 QKGIYYIDPNLSGQ

-1325 YIIGTFNAANIYL
+1325 YITGTFNAANIYL

-1388 QHSYATFDAT
+1388 QHSYAAFDAT
-1398 NNISVTNSSF
+1398 NNISVTDSSF

-1417 FNAKN
+1417 FSAKN

-1433 TNPGGSSVISANAA
+1433 TNPGGSSVISTNAA

-1529 SQTAFKNSL
+1529 SQATFKNSL

-1556 SGASAFNNQA
+1556 NGTSAFDNQA

-1585 ATLSLNANSKLN
+1585 GTLSLNASSKLS

-1611 DDSVLSVSNASSLN
+1611 DDSVLSASNTNSLN
-1625 ANINFQGASQAT
+1625 ANINFQGASQAN
-1637 FGGNTTIDAAS
+1637 FGGNTTIDTAS

-1881 TLKEMIETN
+1881 TLKEMIESN

-1897 INEVLQLLDR
+1897 INEVLQLLDE

-1940 GATQDHVTN
+1940 GATQDNVTN

-2018 GSADITFQ
+2018 GSADVTFQ
-2026 SANNLVLNK
+2026 SANNLVLDK

-2068 SQMAM
+2068 SQVAM

-2080 GLGNFVE
+2080 GLGNFME
-2087 NALIPL
+2087 NALSPL
-2093 SKELPSSLQNETLGQ
+2093 SKELPASLQNETLGQ

-2121 SGVMNAIQNIIS
+2121 SGVMNEIQNIIS

-2169 IGGYMDA
+2169 IGGYIDA

-2199 DIGVVANDLLDEFLG
+2199 DIGVVANDLLNEFLG

-2241 GIYNQGLGSVLP
+2241 GVYNQGLGSVLP
-2253 PSLQNAL
+2253 LSLQNAL

-2405 GVIASNGAI
+2405 GTIASNGAI

-2438 NNLTIANAFNNASN
+2438 NNLTITNAFNNASN

-2493 HSVSHAIINAQGIA
+2493 HSASHAIINAQGVA
-2507 TIMTNYNNPLIQ
+2507 TIMANNNNPLIQ
-2519 FNTSSKETGAYT
+2519 FNTSSKETGTYT

-2548 GGSSL
+2548 GGNSL

-2561 LININGKHMVMT
+2561 LIDINGKRMVMT
-2573 DNGLTYNGQAVSIK
+2573 DNGLTYNGQAVNIK
-2587 DGGLIVGFKDSQN
+2587 DGGLVVGFKDSQN

-2611 VKIAVSNAPI
+2611 VKIAVSNDPI

-2631 YIAQIQGI
+2631 YIAQIQGV
-2639 QGVDSIEQ
+2639 QGVDSIDQ
-2647 AGGTQAINWLNKIF
+2647 AGGAQAINWLNKIF

-2696 ANPNF
+2696 ANPDF

-2789 YGINVGYDRFIK
+2789 YGINIGYDRFIK

-2868 NQSYRYNTWTTDAK
+2868 NQSYKYNTWTTDAK

-2908 IGMSGLRGIMDD
+2908 IGLSGLRGIMDD

>member
-1 MAFKK
+1 MTLKK
-6 AGLISKFISKGS
+6 AKLISGFISKRS
-18 FKLNK
+18 FKLDK
-23 ISKKIFKLNPILK
+23 VSRKFFPLNRILK
-36 REKPL
+36 REKSL
-41 KRHKKTKSIKKPFNK
+41 KRHKKALKPIKKPFNK

-68 GALGGLPHLRA
+68 GALGGLSHLRA
-79 SECRYWSWWSGY
+79 SDCKTWSWSSWTYQDNIASGA
-91 HDKIES
+91 
-97 GSNSPTHNSYCLFSS
+97 NSPTHNSYCLFSS

-126 YSAGGASFTQKFNN
+126 YSSGGASFTQKFNG
-140 GTLNVGGNI
+140 GTLDVGGNI
-149 RFGGTGVN
+149 RFGEGGYL
-157 GVNVGYIT
+157 GYIT
-165 GTYDAQ
+165 GAYDAQ
-171 TINFNSSRITT
+171 TIDFNSSHITT
-182 GNSLSDGGG
+182 GNGWSGGG
-191 ATLNFNATNRITI
+191 ATLNFNATNNLTI
-204 NQASFDNSDAGAQH
+204 NQASFDNSHAGTQH

-226 NINVSGSS
+226 QISVSGSS
-234 FTDDTNGGFSFSG
+234 FKDDTNGGFSFSG
-247 NNNNSAISF
+247 SNNNSTISF
-256 NKTKFNQGTYNFTN
+256 NQTSFNQGAYKFSNSASSSFDSSNFNQGTYNFN
-270 SANLSFNNS
+270 SD
-279 NFNQSTYNFNSLQ
+279 Q
-292 STFNNSTF
+292 STFQNSSF
-300 NQGTYNFTDN
+300 NQGTYDFSNN
-310 TSFNNDTFNQGTYN
+310 ASFNNDTFNQGAYS
-324 FNTSKVSFSGANTL
+324 FNASKVSFSGTNTL
-338 NSSSPFASLKGS
+338 NSSSPFASLKGG
-350 VSFGSGAVFN
+350 VSFGSNAIFN

-371 DILTTNGT
+371 DILTTNGA

-406 GNNTYDVTFD
+406 GKNAYDVTFD
-416 INGQDETLQ
+416 VNGQDETLQ
-425 ETFSNKSIT
+425 ETFNSQSIIA
-434 TQFLGDDLQA
+434 QFLGDDLQQQA
-444 KAKATYQQDLNNSQ
+444 QKTYNDDLTNSQ
-458 SALSNATNDNKIASA
+458 SALSGATSDNQIASS
-473 DTGYTNNQNTTI
+473 DTDYTKSSNPTI
-485 KQDAQNLEHTSQQ
+485 AKDAQSLENANQQ
-498 IAKDEQALQGDL
+498 IQQDEQALENDL
-510 NKLKQLA
+510 TNIKQLA
-517 NSSFNEQAFNQA
+517 NSTTGFNKQAFNQA
-529 QSKEQQD
+529 QKQEQQD
-536 EQTLQNEENTFSSE
+536 EQTLQNEENAFSSE
-550 QEGLEKALA
+550 QEGL
-559 NAKEQQ
+559 
-565 EQQQAQATYQQDL
+565 
-578 NNSQSALSNA
+578 
-588 TNDNKI
+588 
-594 ASADTDYTKNQNTAI
+594 
-609 KQDAQN
+609 KQ
-615 LENTSQQITQDQKD
+615 
-629 LEQDLDKLQQL
+629 
-640 ANSKTGFNEQAFNQA
+640 
-655 QSTEQQDEQT
+655 
-665 LQNEEETFSSEQEGL
+665 
-680 EKALANAKH
+680 ALANAKH
-689 TSPTPTKHTAQNNPP
+689 ASPTPNPTPSPTKHTAQNTPP
-704 NKVSPPT
+704 SKVPPTPPT
-711 QNLPTTNVWNGVYNF
+711 QNPSAESVWSGVYWL
-726 QNQTYS
+726 QNKTYS
-732 KKGIYYI
+732 KQGIYYI

-754 STYGYLD
+754 G
-761 WFTLKNKFSVNAN
+761 
-774 NGTLI
+774 
-779 IGNNTESA
+779 
-787 NTKGLIWIGDDKG
+787 
-800 LVYYN
+800 
-805 TGTFNAANIY
+805 
-815 LTSNLK
+815 
-821 TGNGFSG
+821 
-828 EGATLNFNATNRI
+828 
-841 TINQASF
+841 
-848 DNSDAGAQHSYMNF
+848 
-862 KGSNINVSGS
+862 
-872 SFTDDT
+872 
-878 NGGFSFSGNNNNSAI
+878 
-893 SFNKTKFNQGTYN
+893 
-906 FTNSANLSFNNSNF
+906 
-920 NQSTYNFNSLQ
+920 
-931 STFNNST
+931 
-938 FNQGTYNFTDNTS
+938 
-951 FNNDTFNQGTY
+951 
-962 NFNTSK
+962 
-968 VSFSGAN
+968 
-975 TLNSSSPFASLKGS
+975 
-989 VSFGSG
+989 
-995 AVFNLNQTL
+995 
-1004 NANQTYDILTTNGT
+1004 
-1018 IQYGVYQSY
+1018 
-1027 LWDLINYKG
+1027 
-1036 DKAISHVE
+1036 
-1044 VGNNTYDVTFD
+1044 
-1055 INGQDETLQETFSNK
+1055 
-1070 SITTQFL
+1070 
-1077 GDDLQAKAKATYQQD
+1077 
-1092 LNNSQSALSNATNDN
+1092 
-1107 KIASADTGYTN
+1107 
-1118 NQNTTIKQDAQNL
+1118 
-1131 EHTSQQIAKDEQALQ
+1131 
-1146 GDLNKLKQL
+1146 
-1155 ANSSFNEQ
+1155 
-1163 AFNQAQSKEQQ
+1163 
-1174 DEQTLQN
+1174 
-1181 EEETFSSEQE
+1181 
-1191 GLEKALANAKPASP
+1191 
-1205 TPTPTPTPTPSP
+1205 
-1217 TPNPTPTKHTAP
+1217 
-1229 NKVPPT
+1229 
-1235 PPTQNLPTTNVWN
+1235 
-1248 GVYWLQNQTYS
+1248 
-1259 QKGVYYIDPNLSGQ
+1259 
-1273 SGQSANTLSTYTANL
+1273 TYTANL
-1288 LGRSFGVN
+1288 LGRSFSVN
-1296 IQNGTLIIGNNTE
+1296 ANNGALIIGNDTE

-1325 YIIGTFNAANIYL
+1325 YITGTFSAANIYL

-1388 QHSYATFDAT
+1388 QHSYATFDAI
-1398 NNISVTNSSF
+1398 NNISATNSSF

-1417 FNAKN
+1417 FTAKN

-1433 TNPGGSSVISANAA
+1433 TNPGGSSVISANAT
-1447 NSLSFNNS
+1447 NSLSFTDS

-1462 YNLWANSLI
+1462 YNLQASSLI

-1504 SSQSLLNF
+1504 SSQSSLNF
-1512 NGDTTLQNNA
+1512 SGNTTLQNNA

-1529 SQTAFKNSL
+1529 SQVTFKNSL
-1538 TLDNN
+1538 TLNNN

-1556 SGASAFNNQA
+1556 NGASAFNNQA

-1575 ATFNSLFFNG
+1575 ASFSSLFFNG
-1585 ATLSLNANSKLN
+1585 GTLSLNASSKLN
-1597 ASSASFSNNTTINL
+1597 ASNASFSNNTTINL
-1611 DDSVLSVSNASSLN
+1611 DNSVLSANNTSSLN
-1625 ANINFQGASQAT
+1625 ANINFQGASQAD
-1637 FGGNTTIDAAS
+1637 FGGNTTTDTAS

-1656 LSFNN
+1656 LNFNN

-1666 ALNFNGYAPS
+1666 ALNFNGYAS
-1676 LSKALMSVSGQF
+1676 SSSKALMSVSGQF

-1695 INLSDINIFD
+1695 INLSNINIFD

-1743 ATYSDNNNI
+1743 ATYSDNNNV

-1816 DNQAGTYYLTSNIK
+1816 SNQAGTYYLTSNIK

-1876 SQNSA
+1876 SQNSVA
-1881 TLKEMIETN
+1881 LKEMIESN
-1890 QLDNITS
+1890 QLDNITN
-1897 INEVLQLLDR
+1897 INEVLQLLDK
-1907 IKITPAQKQ
+1907 IKITQAQKQ
-1916 ALLETINHLTDNIN
+1916 ALLDTINHLTNNIN
-1930 QTFSNGNLVI
+1930 QTFSNGNLII
-1940 GATQDHVTN
+1940 GATQDNVTN

-1955 FGGNGYSSPCA
+1955 FGGDGYSNSCS

-1979 LGQLLGSTSPY
+1979 LGQLLGSTSAY

-1999 AKSIYITGTL
+1999 AKSIYITGTV

-2018 GSADITFQ
+2018 GSADVTFQ

-2045 IFNLLGQE
+2045 IFNLLGQK
-2053 GIDKIFNQGNLANVL
+2053 GINEIFNQGNLANVL

-2080 GLGNFVE
+2080 GLGNFIE
-2087 NALIPL
+2087 NALSPL
-2093 SKELPSSLQNETLGQ
+2093 SEELPASLQNETLGQ

-2121 SGVMNAIQNIIS
+2121 SGVMNGIQNIIS

-2169 IGGYMDA
+2169 IGGYIDA
-2176 SELSSILSVILKDIT
+2176 SEISSILSVILKDIT
-2191 NPPTSLQK
+2191 NPPSSLQK
-2199 DIGVVANDLLDEFLG
+2199 DIGVVANDLLNEFLG

-2226 VSNIINNIISQGGLS
+2226 VGNIINNIISQGGLS

-2260 KENDLGALLSPR
+2260 KENNLGSLLLPR

-2282 FNFLSNGYVFVNN
+2282 FNFLSNGYVFVND

-2317 GDNTIDFSKYQ
+2317 GNNTIDFSKYQ

-2335 NGVSNINITTLNA
+2335 NDVSNINITTLNA

-2358 NNVSVQKGEICINLA
+2358 NNVSVQKGEICVNLA
-2373 NCPTTKN
+2373 SCPTTKN
-2380 SSSTNSSVTPTNES
+2380 SSSTSSSVTPTNES

-2405 GVIASNGAI
+2405 GTIASNGAI

-2423 VIGTLNLNENATLQA
+2423 IIGTLNLNENAALQA
-2438 NNLTIANAFNNASN
+2438 NNLTIANALNNNSN
-2452 STANING
+2452 STANIGGN
-2459 DFTLNQQAT
+2459 FTLNQQAT

-2488 VFNLS
+2488 VFNLN
-2493 HSVSHAIINAQGIA
+2493 HSVNHAIINAQGTA
-2507 TIMTNYNNPLIQ
+2507 TLMANSNNPLIQ
-2519 FNTSSKETGAYT
+2519 FNTSSKEVGTYT
-2531 LIDSAKAIYYG
+2531 LVDSSKAIYYG
-2542 YNDQIT
+2542 YNNQIT

-2561 LININGKHMVMT
+2561 LIDINGKHMVMT
-2573 DNGLTYNGQAVSIK
+2573 NNGLTYNGQAVSIK
-2587 DGGLIVGFKDSQN
+2587 DDGLIVGFKDSQN

-2611 VKIAVSNAPI
+2611 VKIAVSNDPI
-2621 NNLQAPTLKQ
+2621 NDLQAPTLKQ
-2631 YIAQIQGI
+2631 YITQIQGV
-2639 QGVDSIEQ
+2639 QSVDSIDQ
-2647 AGGTQAINWLNKIF
+2647 AGGSQAINWLNKIF

-2670 PYYLESHSTKD
+2670 PYYLESHSIKD

-2696 ANPNF
+2696 ANPDF

-2725 DTSTFASADFHE
+2725 DTSTFARSDFLE

-2759 KYSQRNRVKNN
+2759 KYSQRNKVKNN

-2815 FHANITQSGSSNVNM
+2815 FHGNITQSGSSNVNM

-2868 NQSYRYNTWTTDAK
+2868 NQSYKYNTWTTDAK

-2896 IFKPQIG
+2896 IFKPQVG

-2908 IGMSGLRGIMDD
+2908 IGLSGLRGIMDD

-2999 TGGEI
+2999 TGGEL

>member
-23 ISKKIFKLNPILK
+23 ISKKIFKLNQILK

-41 KRHKKTKSIKKPFNK
+41 SHKKTKSVKKPFNK
-56 NKSFLKASVLLI
+56 NKSFFKASVLLI
-68 GALGGLPHLRA
+68 GALGGLSHLRA
-79 SECRYWSWWSGY
+79 SECRYWSWSSWSY
-91 HDKIES
+91 HDNIES
-97 GSNSPTHNSYCLFSS
+97 GSNSPTHNSYCLFNSA
-112 TQGSGT
+112 QGSGT

-126 YSAGGASFTQKFNN
+126 YSPGGASFTQKFNN
-140 GTLNVGGNI
+140 GTLDVGGNI

-157 GVNVGYIT
+157 GGDVGYIT

-171 TINFNSSRITT
+171 TINFDSSRITT
-182 GNSLSDGGG
+182 GNSFSTGGG
-191 ATLNFNATNRITI
+191 ATLNFNAANHITI
-204 NQASFDNSDAGAQH
+204 NQASFDNGDAGTQH
-218 SYMNFKGS
+218 SYMNFSGS
-226 NINVSGSS
+226 NINVISSS

-247 NNNNSAISF
+247 NGTNSNLSF
-256 NKTKFNQGTYNFTN
+256 NQTNFNQGTYNFN
-270 SANLSFNNS
+270 SAQSVFENS
-279 NFNQSTYNFNSLQ
+279 N
-292 STFNNSTF
+292 F
-300 NQGTYNFTDN
+300 NQGTYNFADN
-310 TSFNNDTFNQGTYN
+310 ASFNNDTFNQGTYS
-324 FNTSKVSFSGANTL
+324 FNASKVSFSGANTL

-350 VSFGSGAVFN
+350 VSFGSGAIFN

-371 DILTTNGT
+371 DILTTNKT

-406 GNNTYDVTFD
+406 GSNTYDVTFD

-425 ETFSNKSIT
+425 ETFSNQSIT

-444 KAKATYQQDLNNSQ
+444 KAQAIYQQDLSNSQ
-458 SALSNATNDNKIASA
+458 TALNNATSDNKIASN

-485 KQDAQNLEHTSQQ
+485 KKDAQSLENTDQTIQQ
-498 IAKDEQALQGDL
+498 DEQALKG
-510 NKLKQLA
+510 
-517 NSSFNEQAFNQA
+517 
-529 QSKEQQD
+529 
-536 EQTLQNEENTFSSE
+536 
-550 QEGLEKALA
+550 
-559 NAKEQQ
+559 
-565 EQQQAQATYQQDL
+565 
-578 NNSQSALSNA
+578 
-588 TNDNKI
+588 
-594 ASADTDYTKNQNTAI
+594 
-609 KQDAQN
+609 
-615 LENTSQQITQDQKD
+615 
-629 LEQDLDKLQQL
+629 DLDKLQQL
-640 ANSKTGFNEQAFNQA
+640 ANATTGFNEQAFNQA
-655 QSTEQQDEQT
+655 QSTEQQDLQT
-665 LQNEEETFSSEQEGL
+665 LQENENTFNSEQEGL
-680 EKALANAKH
+680 KQAIANAKP
-689 TSPTPTKHTAQNNPP
+689 TSPTPTPTKHTAP
-704 NKVSPPT
+704 N
-711 QNLPTTNVWNGVYNF
+711 
-726 QNQTYS
+726 
-732 KKGIYYI
+732 
-739 DPNLSGQSGQSGNTL
+739 
-754 STYGYLD
+754 
-761 WFTLKNKFSVNAN
+761 
-774 NGTLI
+774 
-779 IGNNTESA
+779 
-787 NTKGLIWIGDDKG
+787 
-800 LVYYN
+800 
-805 TGTFNAANIY
+805 
-815 LTSNLK
+815 
-821 TGNGFSG
+821 
-828 EGATLNFNATNRI
+828 
-841 TINQASF
+841 
-848 DNSDAGAQHSYMNF
+848 
-862 KGSNINVSGS
+862 
-872 SFTDDT
+872 
-878 NGGFSFSGNNNNSAI
+878 
-893 SFNKTKFNQGTYN
+893 
-906 FTNSANLSFNNSNF
+906 
-920 NQSTYNFNSLQ
+920 
-931 STFNNST
+931 
-938 FNQGTYNFTDNTS
+938 
-951 FNNDTFNQGTY
+951 
-962 NFNTSK
+962 
-968 VSFSGAN
+968 
-975 TLNSSSPFASLKGS
+975 
-989 VSFGSG
+989 
-995 AVFNLNQTL
+995 
-1004 NANQTYDILTTNGT
+1004 
-1018 IQYGVYQSY
+1018 
-1027 LWDLINYKG
+1027 
-1036 DKAISHVE
+1036 
-1044 VGNNTYDVTFD
+1044 
-1055 INGQDETLQETFSNK
+1055 
-1070 SITTQFL
+1070 
-1077 GDDLQAKAKATYQQD
+1077 
-1092 LNNSQSALSNATNDN
+1092 
-1107 KIASADTGYTN
+1107 
-1118 NQNTTIKQDAQNL
+1118 
-1131 EHTSQQIAKDEQALQ
+1131 
-1146 GDLNKLKQL
+1146 
-1155 ANSSFNEQ
+1155 
-1163 AFNQAQSKEQQ
+1163 
-1174 DEQTLQN
+1174 
-1181 EEETFSSEQE
+1181 
-1191 GLEKALANAKPASP
+1191 
-1205 TPTPTPTPTPSP
+1205 TP
-1217 TPNPTPTKHTAP
+1217 P

-1248 GVYWLQNQTYS
+1248 GVYNLQNQTYS
-1259 QKGVYYIDPNLSGQ
+1259 QKGIYYIDPNLSGQ
-1273 SGQSANTLSTYTANL
+1273 SGQSGNTLSTYTANL

-1325 YIIGTFNAANIYL
+1325 YITGTFNAANIYL

-1388 QHSYATFDAT
+1388 QHSYAAFDAT

-1422 ISFSNASFSGF
+1422 ISFSNASFSSF

-1455 RLNGGAV
+1455 RLNGGAA

-1504 SSQSLLNF
+1504 SAQSLLNF

-1529 SQTAFKNSL
+1529 SQAAFKNSL

-1556 SGASAFNNQA
+1556 NGASAFNNQA

-1585 ATLSLNANSKLN
+1585 GILSLNANSKLN

-1611 DDSVLSVSNASSLN
+1611 DDSVLSASNTSSLN
-1625 ANINFQGASQAT
+1625 ANINFQGASQAN
-1637 FGGNTTIDAAS
+1637 FGGNTTINTAS

-1666 ALNFNGYAPS
+1666 ALNFDGYAPS
-1676 LSKALMSVSGQF
+1676 LTKALMSVSGQF

-1695 INLSDINIFD
+1695 INLSDINIFG
-1705 NITKSVTYNILNAQ
+1705 NITRSVTYNILNAQ

-1816 DNQAGTYYLTSNIK
+1816 DNQVGTYYLTSNIK

-1839 TPQTPGTYSPFNQPL
+1839 TPQIPGTYSPFNQPL

-1881 TLKEMIETN
+1881 TLKEMIESN

-1897 INEVLQLLDR
+1897 INEVLQLLDE

-1930 QTFSNGNLVI
+1930 QTFNNGNLVI
-1940 GATQDHVTN
+1940 GTTQDNVTN

-1955 FGGNGYSSPCA
+1955 FGGNGYSSPCV

-2018 GSADITFQ
+2018 GSADVTFQ

-2068 SQMAM
+2068 SQVAM

-2087 NALIPL
+2087 NALSPL
-2093 SKELPSSLQNETLGQ
+2093 SKELPTSLQNETLGQ

-2121 SGVMNAIQNIIS
+2121 SGVMNEIQNIIS

-2169 IGGYMDA
+2169 IGGYIDA

-2199 DIGVVANDLLDEFLG
+2199 DIGVVANDLLNEFLG

-2241 GIYNQGLGSVLP
+2241 GVYNQGLGSMLP

-2335 NGVSNINITTLNA
+2335 NGVSNINITTLNV

-2405 GVIASNGAI
+2405 GTIASNGAI
-2414 DLSQVKNNS
+2414 DLSQVKDNS

-2438 NNLTIANAFNNASN
+2438 NNLTITNAFNNASN

-2459 DFTLNQQAT
+2459 SFTLNQQAT

-2493 HSVSHAIINAQGIA
+2493 HSASHAIISAQGVA
-2507 TIMTNYNNPLIQ
+2507 TIMANNNNPLIQ
-2519 FNTSSKETGAYT
+2519 FNTSSKETNTYT

-2548 GGSSL
+2548 GGNSL
-2553 DNYLKLYT
+2553 ADYLKLYT
-2561 LININGKHMVMT
+2561 LIDINGKRMVMSN
-2573 DNGLTYNGQAVSIK
+2573 NGLTYNGQAVNIK

-2611 VKIAVSNAPI
+2611 VKIAVSNDPI

-2631 YIAQIQGI
+2631 YIAQIQGA
-2639 QGVDSIEQ
+2639 QGVDSIDQ

-2696 ANPNF
+2696 ANPDF

-2789 YGINVGYDRFIK
+2789 YGINIGYDRFIK

-2815 FHANITQSGSSNVNM
+2815 FHANITQSGSNNVNM

-2868 NQSYRYNTWTTDAK
+2868 NQSYKYDTWTTDAK

-2908 IGMSGLRGIMDD
+2908 IGLSGLRGIMDD
-2920 PIYNQ
+2920 PTYNQ

>member
-1 MAFKK
+1 MWDLIKTIGVLMAFKK
-6 AGLISKFISKGS
+6 ARLISRFISKGS

-23 ISKKIFKLNPILK
+23 ISKKIFKLNQILK

-41 KRHKKTKSIKKPFNK
+41 KCHKKTKSIKKLSNC
-56 NKSFLKASVLLI
+56 NKSFLKVSVLLI
-68 GALGGLPHLRA
+68 GALGGLSHLRA
-79 SECRYWSWWSGY
+79 NECRYWSWSSWGY
-91 HDKIES
+91 QDNIES
-97 GSNSPTHNSYCLFSS
+97 GPNSPTHNSYCLFSS
-112 TQGSGT
+112 AQGSGT

-126 YSAGGASFTQKFNN
+126 YSAGGASFTQKFNG

-149 RFGGTGVN
+149 RFGGTGIN
-157 GVNVGYIT
+157 GGDVGYIT

-171 TINFNSSRITT
+171 TINFNSSHLTT
-182 GNSLSDGGG
+182 GNSYADGGG
-191 ATLNFNATNRITI
+191 ATLNFNAANNITI
-204 NQASFDNSDAGAQH
+204 NQASFDNSDAGTQK

-226 NINVSGSS
+226 NIKVSGSS
-234 FTDDTNGGFSFSG
+234 FNDDTDGGFNFSG
-247 NNNNSAISF
+247 NNNHSAISF
-256 NKTKFNQGTYNFTN
+256 NQTNFNQGTYHFSNSATLSFDNSNFNQGTYHFNSAQSTFENSNFNQGTYNFSN
-270 SANLSFNNS
+270 NASFNS
-279 NFNQSTYNFNSLQ
+279 
-292 STFNNSTF
+292 
-300 NQGTYNFTDN
+300 
-310 TSFNNDTFNQGTYN
+310 DTFNQGTYS
-324 FNTSKVSFSGANTL
+324 FNTSKVSFSGINTL

-350 VSFGSGAVFN
+350 VSFGSNAIFN
-360 LNQTLNANQTY
+360 LNQTLNNNQTY
-371 DILTTNGT
+371 DILTTNGA

-393 NYKGDKAISHVEV
+393 NYKGDKAISHVGV

-425 ETFSNKSIT
+425 ETFNKQSII
-434 TQFLGDDLQA
+434 TQFLGDDLQQQA
-444 KAKATYQQDLNNSQ
+444 QKTYQEDVANSQNALNNVTS
-458 SALSNATNDNKIASA
+458 DNTIASN
-473 DTGYTNNQNTTI
+473 DTSYTQSKNPTI
-485 KQDAQNLEHTSQQ
+485 AKDAQNLENTNQKIQQ
-498 IAKDEQALQGDL
+498 DEQALQGDL
-510 NKLKQLA
+510 DKLKQLA
-517 NSSFNEQAFNQA
+517 NSTTGFNEQAFTQA
-529 QSKEQQD
+529 QKQEQQD
-536 EQTLQNEENTFSSE
+536 EQTLQNDENAFNTKQDS
-550 QEGLEKALA
+550 LNKAIQQVQA
-559 NAKEQQ
+559 QQQKQ
-565 EQQQAQATYQQDL
+565 EQQQAQKTYQQDL
-578 NNSQSALSNA
+578 SDSQSTLNNA
-588 TNDNKI
+588 ASDNKI
-594 ASADTDYTKNQNTAI
+594 ANSDTDYTKSSNPTIN
-609 KQDAQN
+609 KDAQN
-615 LENTSQQITQDQKD
+615 LENTNQQIAQDEQALEKD
-629 LEQDLDKLQQL
+629 LAQIKQL

-665 LQNEEETFSSEQEGL
+665 LQNEEKTFNAEQEGL
-680 EKALANAKH
+680 KQAIANAKP
-689 TSPTPTKHTAQNNPP
+689 TSPTPSPTPTPTKHT
-704 NKVSPPT
+704 V
-711 QNLPTTNVWNGVYNF
+711 
-726 QNQTYS
+726 
-732 KKGIYYI
+732 
-739 DPNLSGQSGQSGNTL
+739 
-754 STYGYLD
+754 
-761 WFTLKNKFSVNAN
+761 
-774 NGTLI
+774 
-779 IGNNTESA
+779 
-787 NTKGLIWIGDDKG
+787 
-800 LVYYN
+800 
-805 TGTFNAANIY
+805 
-815 LTSNLK
+815 
-821 TGNGFSG
+821 
-828 EGATLNFNATNRI
+828 
-841 TINQASF
+841 
-848 DNSDAGAQHSYMNF
+848 
-862 KGSNINVSGS
+862 
-872 SFTDDT
+872 
-878 NGGFSFSGNNNNSAI
+878 
-893 SFNKTKFNQGTYN
+893 
-906 FTNSANLSFNNSNF
+906 
-920 NQSTYNFNSLQ
+920 
-931 STFNNST
+931 
-938 FNQGTYNFTDNTS
+938 
-951 FNNDTFNQGTY
+951 
-962 NFNTSK
+962 
-968 VSFSGAN
+968 
-975 TLNSSSPFASLKGS
+975 
-989 VSFGSG
+989 
-995 AVFNLNQTL
+995 
-1004 NANQTYDILTTNGT
+1004 
-1018 IQYGVYQSY
+1018 
-1027 LWDLINYKG
+1027 
-1036 DKAISHVE
+1036 
-1044 VGNNTYDVTFD
+1044 
-1055 INGQDETLQETFSNK
+1055 
-1070 SITTQFL
+1070 
-1077 GDDLQAKAKATYQQD
+1077 
-1092 LNNSQSALSNATNDN
+1092 
-1107 KIASADTGYTN
+1107 
-1118 NQNTTIKQDAQNL
+1118 QNT
-1131 EHTSQQIAKDEQALQ
+1131 
-1146 GDLNKLKQL
+1146 
-1155 ANSSFNEQ
+1155 
-1163 AFNQAQSKEQQ
+1163 
-1174 DEQTLQN
+1174 
-1181 EEETFSSEQE
+1181 
-1191 GLEKALANAKPASP
+1191 P
-1205 TPTPTPTPTPSP
+1205 
-1217 TPNPTPTKHTAP
+1217 P

-1248 GVYWLQNQTYS
+1248 GVYNLQNQTYS
-1259 QKGVYYIDPNLSGQ
+1259 NKGVYYIDPNLSGQ
-1273 SGQSANTLSTYTANL
+1273 SGQSGNTLSTYTANL
-1288 LGRSFGVN
+1288 FGRSFSVN

-1325 YIIGTFNAANIYL
+1325 YITGTFNAANIYL

-1343 TGEGVSGSD
+1343 TGEGVSNSD

-1388 QHSYATFDAT
+1388 QHSYAAFDAM

-1417 FNAKN
+1417 FTAKN

-1433 TNPGGSSVISANAA
+1433 TNPGGSSTISANAA
-1447 NSLSFNNS
+1447 NSLSFINS

-1462 YNLWANSLI
+1462 YNLQANSLI

-1499 TSFTL
+1499 TNFTL

-1529 SQTAFKNSL
+1529 SQAAFKNSL

-1556 SGASAFNNQA
+1556 SGTSAFNNQA

-1575 ATFNSLFFNG
+1575 AAFNSLFFNG
-1585 ATLSLNANSKLN
+1585 GTLSLNASSKLN
-1597 ASSASFSNNTTINL
+1597 ASNASFSNNTTINL
-1611 DDSVLSVSNASSLN
+1611 DDSVLSASNTSSLN
-1625 ANINFQGASQAT
+1625 ANINFQGASQAD
-1637 FGGNTTIDAAS
+1637 FGGNTTIDTAS

-1676 LSKALMSVSGQF
+1676 LTKALMSVSGQF
-1688 VLGNNGD
+1688 VLGSNGD

-1816 DNQAGTYYLTSNIK
+1816 DNQVGTYYLTSNIK

-1839 TPQTPGTYSPFNQPL
+1839 TPQAPGTYSPFNQPL
-1854 NSLNIYNKGFS
+1854 SSLNIYNKGFS
-1865 SGNLKTLLGIL
+1865 SENLKTLLGIL

-1881 TLKEMIETN
+1881 ALKEMIESD
-1890 QLDNITS
+1890 QLDNITN
-1897 INEVLQLLDR
+1897 INEVLQLLDK
-1907 IKITPAQKQ
+1907 IKITQAQKQ

-1930 QTFSNGNLVI
+1930 QTFNNGNLII
-1940 GATQDHVTN
+1940 GATQDNVTN

-1955 FGGNGYSSPCA
+1955 FGGNGYSSPCM
-1966 LDSAT
+1966 LDSTT

-1999 AKSIYITGTL
+1999 AKSIYITGTI

-2018 GSADITFQ
+2018 GSADVTFQ

-2045 IFNLLGQE
+2045 IFNLLGQK

-2068 SQMAM
+2068 SQVAM

-2080 GLGNFVE
+2080 GLGNFIE
-2087 NALIPL
+2087 NALSPL
-2093 SKELPSSLQNETLGQ
+2093 SKELPASLQNETLGQ

-2116 NLLNN
+2116 DLLNN

-2169 IGGYMDA
+2169 IGGYIDA
-2176 SELSSILSVILKDIT
+2176 SELSSILSVVLKDIT

-2199 DIGVVANDLLDEFLG
+2199 DIGVVANDLLNEFLG

-2241 GIYNQGLGSVLP
+2241 GVYNQGLGSVLP

-2282 FNFLSNGYVFVNN
+2282 FNFLSNGYIFVNN

-2358 NNVSVQKGEICINLA
+2358 NNVSVQKGEICVNLA

-2405 GVIASNGAI
+2405 GAIASNGAI

-2438 NNLTIANAFNNASN
+2438 NNLTITNAFNNVSN

-2459 DFTLNQQAT
+2459 NFTLNQQAT

-2488 VFNLS
+2488 VFNIS
-2493 HSVSHAIINAQGIA
+2493 HSVSHAIINAQGTA
-2507 TIMTNYNNPLIQ
+2507 TIMANNNNPLIQ
-2519 FNTSSKETGAYT
+2519 FNTSSKEAGTYT
-2531 LIDSAKAIYYG
+2531 LIDSTKAIYYG
-2542 YNDQIT
+2542 YNNQIT

-2561 LININGKHMVMT
+2561 LIDINGKHMVMT
-2573 DNGLTYNGQAVSIK
+2573 DNGLTYNGQAVNIK
-2587 DGGLIVGFKDSQN
+2587 DGGLVVGFKDSQN

-2611 VKIAVSNAPI
+2611 VKIAVSNDPI

-2631 YIAQIQGI
+2631 YIAQIQGV
-2639 QGVDSIEQ
+2639 QSVNSIDQ
-2647 AGGTQAINWLNKIF
+2647 AGGNQAINWLNKIF

-2696 ANPNF
+2696 ANPDF

-2725 DTSTFASADFHE
+2725 DTSTFARSDFLE

-2868 NQSYRYNTWTTDAK
+2868 NQSYRYDTWTTDAK

-2896 IFKPQIG
+2896 IFKPQVG

-2908 IGMSGLRGIMDD
+2908 IGLSGLRGIMDD

-3033 GMRYA
+3033 GMHYA

>member
-6 AGLISKFISKGS
+6 ARLISKFISKGS

-23 ISKKIFKLNPILK
+23 ISKKIFTLNQILK

-41 KRHKKTKSIKKPFNK
+41 KRRKKALKPIKKLSNR

-68 GALGGLPHLRA
+68 GALGGLSHLRA
-79 SECRYWSWWSGY
+79 SECRYWSWSTWSY
-91 HDKIES
+91 QDNIES
-97 GSNSPTHNSYCLFSS
+97 GPNSPTHNSYCLFSS
-112 TQGSGT
+112 AQGSGT

-126 YSAGGASFTQKFNN
+126 YSAGGASFTQKFNG

-149 RFGGTGVN
+149 RFGGTGIN
-157 GVNVGYIT
+157 GGDVGYIT
-165 GTYDAQ
+165 GTYDAANIYL
-171 TINFNSSRITT
+171 TSHLKT
-182 GNSLSDGGG
+182 GNSYADGGG
-191 ATLNFNATNRITI
+191 ATLIFNATNNITI
-204 NQASFDNSDAGAQH
+204 NQASFDNSDAGTQK

-234 FTDDTNGGFSFSG
+234 FNDDTDGGFSFSG
-247 NNNNSAISF
+247 SNNNSTISF
-256 NKTKFNQGTYNFTN
+256 NQTNFNQGTYNFSN
-270 SANLSFNNS
+270 STTLSFDNS
-279 NFNQSTYNFNSLQ
+279 NFNQGSYHFNSTQ
-292 STFNNSTF
+292 STFENSNF
-300 NQGTYNFTDN
+300 NQGTYDFSNN
-310 TSFNNDTFNQGTYN
+310 TSFNNDTFNQGTYS
-324 FNTSKVSFSGANTL
+324 FNTSKVSFSGINTL

-350 VSFGSGAVFN
+350 VSFGSGAIFN
-360 LNQTLNANQTY
+360 LNQTLNSNQTY
-371 DILTTNGT
+371 DILTTNGA

-393 NYKGDKAISHVEV
+393 NYKGDKAISHVGV

-425 ETFSNKSIT
+425 ETFNNQSIT
-434 TQFLGDDLQA
+434 TQFLGDDLQQQA
-444 KAKATYQQDLNNSQ
+444 QKTYQEDLTHSQNALNNVTS
-458 SALSNATNDNKIASA
+458 DNTIASN
-473 DTGYTNNQNTTI
+473 DTSYTNNKNTTI
-485 KQDAQNLEHTSQQ
+485 AKDAQNLEHTNQQ
-498 IAKDEQALQGDL
+498 IAQDEQALEKDL
-510 NKLKQLA
+510 AQIKQLA
-517 NSSFNEQAFNQA
+517 NS
-529 QSKEQQD
+529 
-536 EQTLQNEENTFSSE
+536 
-550 QEGLEKALA
+550 
-559 NAKEQQ
+559 
-565 EQQQAQATYQQDL
+565 
-578 NNSQSALSNA
+578 
-588 TNDNKI
+588 
-594 ASADTDYTKNQNTAI
+594 
-609 KQDAQN
+609 
-615 LENTSQQITQDQKD
+615 
-629 LEQDLDKLQQL
+629 
-640 ANSKTGFNEQAFNQA
+640 TGFNEQAFNQA
-655 QSTEQQDEQT
+655 QKQEQQDEQT
-665 LQNEEETFSSEQEGL
+665 LQNDEKTFSSEQDSLNKAIQQAQAQQQKQEQQQAQQTYQEDVAHSQSALNNAASDNKIASNDTSYTQSKNTTVAKDAQGLENTNQKIQQDEQALEKDLAQIKQLANSTTGFSEQAFNQVQKQEQQDEQTLQNDENAFNTEQEGL
-680 EKALANAKH
+680 KQAIANAKPASPTPSH
-689 TSPTPTKHTAQNNPP
+689 APTPTKHTVQNTPP
-704 NKVSPPT
+704 NQVPPTPPT
-711 QNLPTTNVWNGVYNF
+711 QNLPTTNVWNGVYNL

-732 KKGIYYI
+732 NKGVYYI

-754 STYGYLD
+754 STY
-761 WFTLKNKFSVNAN
+761 
-774 NGTLI
+774 
-779 IGNNTESA
+779 
-787 NTKGLIWIGDDKG
+787 
-800 LVYYN
+800 
-805 TGTFNAANIY
+805 
-815 LTSNLK
+815 
-821 TGNGFSG
+821 
-828 EGATLNFNATNRI
+828 
-841 TINQASF
+841 
-848 DNSDAGAQHSYMNF
+848 
-862 KGSNINVSGS
+862 
-872 SFTDDT
+872 
-878 NGGFSFSGNNNNSAI
+878 
-893 SFNKTKFNQGTYN
+893 
-906 FTNSANLSFNNSNF
+906 
-920 NQSTYNFNSLQ
+920 
-931 STFNNST
+931 
-938 FNQGTYNFTDNTS
+938 
-951 FNNDTFNQGTY
+951 
-962 NFNTSK
+962 
-968 VSFSGAN
+968 
-975 TLNSSSPFASLKGS
+975 
-989 VSFGSG
+989 
-995 AVFNLNQTL
+995 
-1004 NANQTYDILTTNGT
+1004 
-1018 IQYGVYQSY
+1018 
-1027 LWDLINYKG
+1027 
-1036 DKAISHVE
+1036 
-1044 VGNNTYDVTFD
+1044 
-1055 INGQDETLQETFSNK
+1055 
-1070 SITTQFL
+1070 
-1077 GDDLQAKAKATYQQD
+1077 
-1092 LNNSQSALSNATNDN
+1092 
-1107 KIASADTGYTN
+1107 
-1118 NQNTTIKQDAQNL
+1118 
-1131 EHTSQQIAKDEQALQ
+1131 
-1146 GDLNKLKQL
+1146 
-1155 ANSSFNEQ
+1155 
-1163 AFNQAQSKEQQ
+1163 
-1174 DEQTLQN
+1174 
-1181 EEETFSSEQE
+1181 
-1191 GLEKALANAKPASP
+1191 
-1205 TPTPTPTPTPSP
+1205 
-1217 TPNPTPTKHTAP
+1217 
-1229 NKVPPT
+1229 
-1235 PPTQNLPTTNVWN
+1235 
-1248 GVYWLQNQTYS
+1248 
-1259 QKGVYYIDPNLSGQ
+1259 
-1273 SGQSANTLSTYTANL
+1273 TANL
-1288 LGRSFGVN
+1288 FGRSFGVN

-1325 YIIGTFNAANIYL
+1325 YITGTFNAVNIYL

-1343 TGEGVSGSD
+1343 TGEGVSNSD

-1372 YNDAETVTKM
+1372 YNNAETVTKM

-1417 FNAKN
+1417 FSAKN

-1433 TNPGGSSVISANAA
+1433 TNPGGSSTISANAS
-1447 NSLSFNNS
+1447 NSLSFINS
-1455 RLNGGAV
+1455 RLNGGAI
-1462 YNLWANSLI
+1462 YNLQANSLI

-1499 TSFTL
+1499 TNFTL

-1529 SQTAFKNSL
+1529 SQATFKNSL

-1556 SGASAFNNQA
+1556 NGTSAFNNQA

-1575 ATFNSLFFNG
+1575 AAFNSLFFNG
-1585 ATLSLNANSKLN
+1585 GTLSLNASSKLN

-1611 DDSVLSVSNASSLN
+1611 DDSVLSANNTSSLN
-1625 ANINFQGASQAT
+1625 ANINFQGASQAD
-1637 FGGNTTIDAAS
+1637 FGGNTTIDTAS

-1656 LSFNN
+1656 LNFNN

-1676 LSKALMSVSGQF
+1676 LTKALMSVSGQF

-1719 KGITGISG
+1719 KGITDISG

-1743 ATYSDNNNI
+1743 AAYSDNNNI

-1816 DNQAGTYYLTSNIK
+1816 DNQVGTYYLTSNIK

-1865 SGNLKTLLGIL
+1865 SENLKTLLGIL

-1881 TLKEMIETN
+1881 TLKEMIESN
-1890 QLDNITS
+1890 QLDNITN
-1897 INEVLQLLDR
+1897 INEVLQLLDK
-1907 IKITPAQKQ
+1907 IKITQAQKQ

-1930 QTFSNGNLVI
+1930 QTFNNGNLII
-1940 GATQDHVTN
+1940 GATQDNVTN

-1999 AKSIYITGTL
+1999 AKSIYITGTI
-2009 GSGNAFESG
+2009 GSANAFESG
-2018 GSADITFQ
+2018 GSADVTFQ
-2026 SANNLVLNK
+2026 STNNLVLNK

-2045 IFNLLGQE
+2045 IFNLLGPK
-2053 GIDKIFNQGNLANVL
+2053 GINEIFNQGNLANVL
-2068 SQMAM
+2068 SQVAM

-2080 GLGNFVE
+2080 GLGNFIE
-2087 NALIPL
+2087 NALSPL
-2093 SKELPSSLQNETLGQ
+2093 SKELPASLQDETLGQ

-2121 SGVMNAIQNIIS
+2121 SGVMNEIQNIIS

-2169 IGGYMDA
+2169 IGGYIDA
-2176 SELSSILSVILKDIT
+2176 SELSSILSVVLKDIT

-2199 DIGVVANDLLDEFLG
+2199 DIGVVANDLLNEFLG

-2226 VSNIINNIISQGGLS
+2226 VSNIINNVISQGGLS
-2241 GIYNQGLGSVLP
+2241 GVYNQGLGSVLP
-2253 PSLQNAL
+2253 ISLQNAL

-2358 NNVSVQKGEICINLA
+2358 NNVSVQKGEICVNLA

-2414 DLSQVKNNS
+2414 DLSQVTNNS
-2423 VIGTLNLNENATLQA
+2423 VIGTLNLNENAALQA
-2438 NNLTIANAFNNASN
+2438 NNLTITNAFNNASN

-2459 DFTLNQQAT
+2459 NFTLNQQAT

-2493 HSVSHAIINAQGIA
+2493 HSVSHAIINTQGTA
-2507 TIMTNYNNPLIQ
+2507 TIMANNNPLIQ
-2519 FNTSSKETGAYT
+2519 FNTSSKEVGTYT

-2553 DNYLKLYT
+2553 DNYLKLYA
-2561 LININGKHMVMT
+2561 LIDINGKHMVMT
-2573 DNGLTYNGQAVSIK
+2573 DNGLTYNGQAVNIK
-2587 DGGLIVGFKDSQN
+2587 DGGLVVGFKDSQN

-2611 VKIAVSNAPI
+2611 VKIAVSNDPI

-2631 YIAQIQGI
+2631 YIAQIQGV
-2639 QGVDSIEQ
+2639 QSVDSIDQ
-2647 AGGTQAINWLNKIF
+2647 VGGSQAINWLNKIF

-2670 PYYLESHSTKD
+2670 PYYLESHSVKD

-2696 ANPNF
+2696 ANPDF

-2725 DTSTFASADFHE
+2725 DTSTFARSDFLE

-2779 SFINGGTGTL
+2779 SFISGGTGTL

-2868 NQSYRYNTWTTDAK
+2868 NQSYRYDTWTTDAK

-2896 IFKPQIG
+2896 IFKPQVG

-2908 IGMSGLRGIMDD
+2908 IGLSGLRGIMDD

>member
-6 AGLISKFISKGS
+6 ARLISRFISKGS

-23 ISKKIFKLNPILK
+23 ISKKFFTLNQILK

-41 KRHKKTKSIKKPFNK
+41 KRHKKTKSIEKPFNFNK
-56 NKSFLKASVLLI
+56 NKSFLKASVLLV
-68 GALGGLPHLRA
+68 GALGGLSHLRA
-79 SECRYWSWWSGY
+79 NECRYWSWSSWSY
-91 HDKIES
+91 QDNIES
-97 GSNSPTHNSYCLFSS
+97 GPNSPTHNSYCLFSS
-112 TQGSGT
+112 AQGSGT

-126 YSAGGASFTQKFNN
+126 YSTGGASFTQKFNG
-140 GTLNVGGNI
+140 GTLDIGGNI
-149 RFGGTGVN
+149 RFGGTGIN
-157 GVNVGYIT
+157 GGDVGYIT
-165 GTYDAQ
+165 GTYDAANIYL
-171 TINFNSSRITT
+171 TSNLKT
-182 GNSLSDGGG
+182 GNSYADGGG
-191 ATLNFNATNRITI
+191 ATLNFNATNNLTI
-204 NQASFDNSDAGAQH
+204 NQASLDNSHAGTQK

-226 NINVSGSS
+226 NIKVSGSS
-234 FTDDTNGGFSFSG
+234 FKDDTDGGFSFSG
-247 NNNNSAISF
+247 NSNNSTISF
-256 NKTKFNQGTYNFTN
+256 NQTNFNQGTYNFSN
-270 SANLSFNNS
+270 SASSSFGNSSFN
-279 NFNQSTYNFNSLQ
+279 QGTYHFNSTQ
-292 STFNNSTF
+292 STFNNSSF
-300 NQGTYNFTDN
+300 NQGTYNFSNN

-324 FNTSKVSFSGANTL
+324 FNTSKVSFSGINTL

-350 VSFGSGAVFN
+350 VSFNSNAVFN
-360 LNQTLNANQTY
+360 LNQTLNNNQTY
-371 DILTTNGT
+371 DILTTNGA

-425 ETFSNKSIT
+425 ETFNKQSIT
-434 TQFLGDDLQA
+434 TQFLGDNLQQEA
-444 KAKATYQQDLNNSQ
+444 QKTYQEDVAHSQNALNNVTSDNTIANNDTSYTQ
-458 SALSNATNDNKIASA
+458 SKNVTVAK
-473 DTGYTNNQNTTI
+473 
-485 KQDAQNLEHTSQQ
+485 DAQNLENTNQKIQQ
-498 IAKDEQALQGDL
+498 DEQALEKDL
-510 NKLKQLA
+510 AQIKQLA
-517 NSSFNEQAFNQA
+517 NSTTGFNEQAFTQAQKQEQQDEQTLQNDENAFNTEQDSLNKAVQQVQAQQQKQEQQQAQKTYQEDVAHSQNALRGATSDNTIANNDTSYTQSKNATILKDAQSLENTNQQIQKEEQALEKDLAQINQLANSTTGFNEQAFNQA
-529 QSKEQQD
+529 QSKEQQE
-536 EQTLQNEENTFSSE
+536 EQTLQNDENAFNAE
-550 QEGLEKALA
+550 QEGLK
-559 NAKEQQ
+559 
-565 EQQQAQATYQQDL
+565 QA
-578 NNSQSALSNA
+578 
-588 TNDNKI
+588 I
-594 ASADTDYTKNQNTAI
+594 
-609 KQDAQN
+609 
-615 LENTSQQITQDQKD
+615 
-629 LEQDLDKLQQL
+629 
-640 ANSKTGFNEQAFNQA
+640 
-655 QSTEQQDEQT
+655 
-665 LQNEEETFSSEQEGL
+665 
-680 EKALANAKH
+680 ANAKH
-689 TSPTPTKHTAQNNPP
+689 VNPTPNPTPSPTPTPTKHTGPNTPP
-704 NKVSPPT
+704 SQVPPTPPT
-711 QNLPTTNVWNGVYNF
+711 QNPPAESVWSGVYWL
-726 QNQTYS
+726 QNKTYS
-732 KKGIYYI
+732 KQGIYYI

-754 STYGYLD
+754 STYTANLLGRS
-761 WFTLKNKFSVNAN
+761 FGVNAN

-779 IGNNTESA
+779 IGNNTE
-787 NTKGLIWIGDDKG
+787 N
-800 LVYYN
+800 
-805 TGTFNAANIY
+805 
-815 LTSNLK
+815 
-821 TGNGFSG
+821 
-828 EGATLNFNATNRI
+828 
-841 TINQASF
+841 
-848 DNSDAGAQHSYMNF
+848 
-862 KGSNINVSGS
+862 
-872 SFTDDT
+872 
-878 NGGFSFSGNNNNSAI
+878 
-893 SFNKTKFNQGTYN
+893 
-906 FTNSANLSFNNSNF
+906 
-920 NQSTYNFNSLQ
+920 
-931 STFNNST
+931 
-938 FNQGTYNFTDNTS
+938 
-951 FNNDTFNQGTY
+951 
-962 NFNTSK
+962 
-968 VSFSGAN
+968 
-975 TLNSSSPFASLKGS
+975 
-989 VSFGSG
+989 
-995 AVFNLNQTL
+995 
-1004 NANQTYDILTTNGT
+1004 
-1018 IQYGVYQSY
+1018 
-1027 LWDLINYKG
+1027 
-1036 DKAISHVE
+1036 
-1044 VGNNTYDVTFD
+1044 
-1055 INGQDETLQETFSNK
+1055 
-1070 SITTQFL
+1070 
-1077 GDDLQAKAKATYQQD
+1077 
-1092 LNNSQSALSNATNDN
+1092 
-1107 KIASADTGYTN
+1107 
-1118 NQNTTIKQDAQNL
+1118 
-1131 EHTSQQIAKDEQALQ
+1131 
-1146 GDLNKLKQL
+1146 
-1155 ANSSFNEQ
+1155 
-1163 AFNQAQSKEQQ
+1163 
-1174 DEQTLQN
+1174 
-1181 EEETFSSEQE
+1181 
-1191 GLEKALANAKPASP
+1191 
-1205 TPTPTPTPTPSP
+1205 
-1217 TPNPTPTKHTAP
+1217 
-1229 NKVPPT
+1229 
-1235 PPTQNLPTTNVWN
+1235 
-1248 GVYWLQNQTYS
+1248 
-1259 QKGVYYIDPNLSGQ
+1259 
-1273 SGQSANTLSTYTANL
+1273 
-1288 LGRSFGVN
+1288 
-1296 IQNGTLIIGNNTE
+1296 
-1309 SVNDNGLIW
+1309 VNDNGLIW

-1325 YIIGTFNAANIYL
+1325 YITGTFNAANIYL

-1372 YNDAETVTKM
+1372 YNNAETVTKM

-1388 QHSYATFDAT
+1388 QHSYTTFDAT

-1417 FNAKN
+1417 FNAEN

-1433 TNPGGSSVISANAA
+1433 TNPGGSSVISANAS
-1447 NSLSFNNS
+1447 NSLNFIDS
-1455 RLNGGAV
+1455 RLNDGAV
-1462 YNLWANSLI
+1462 YNLQANSLI

-1529 SQTAFKNSL
+1529 SQAAFKNSL

-1556 SGASAFNNQA
+1556 NGTSAFNNQA

-1575 ATFNSLFFNG
+1575 AAFSSLFFNG
-1585 ATLSLNANSKLN
+1585 GTLSLNANSKLN

-1611 DDSVLSVSNASSLN
+1611 DDSVLSANNTSSLN
-1625 ANINFQGASQAT
+1625 ANINFQGASQAD
-1637 FGGNTTIDAAS
+1637 FGGNTTIDTAS

-1656 LSFNN
+1656 LNFNN

-1666 ALNFNGYAPS
+1666 ALNFNGYALS
-1676 LSKALMSVSGQF
+1676 LTKALMSVSGQF

-1743 ATYSDNNNI
+1743 ATYSDNNNT

-1839 TPQTPGTYSPFNQPL
+1839 TPQAPGTYSPFNQPL
-1854 NSLNIYNKGFS
+1854 SSLNIYNKGFS
-1865 SGNLKTLLGIL
+1865 SENLKTLLGIL

-1881 TLKEMIETN
+1881 TLKEMIESN
-1890 QLDNITS
+1890 QLDNITN
-1897 INEVLQLLDR
+1897 INEVLQLLDK
-1907 IKITPAQKQ
+1907 IKITQAQKQ

-1930 QTFSNGNLVI
+1930 QTFNNGNLVI
-1940 GATQDHVTN
+1940 GATQDNVTN

-1999 AKSIYITGTL
+1999 AKSIYITGTI

-2018 GSADITFQ
+2018 GSADVTFQ

-2080 GLGNFVE
+2080 GLGNFIE
-2087 NALIPL
+2087 NALSPL
-2093 SKELPSSLQNETLGQ
+2093 SKELPASLQDETLGQ

-2116 NLLNN
+2116 DLLNN
-2121 SGVMNAIQNIIS
+2121 SGVMNEIQNIIS
-2133 KKLSIFGNFVTPS
+2133 QKLSIFGNFVTPS

-2169 IGGYMDA
+2169 IGGYIDA

-2199 DIGVVANDLLDEFLG
+2199 DIGVVANDLLNEFLG

-2226 VSNIINNIISQGGLS
+2226 VSNIINNVISQGGLS
-2241 GIYNQGLGSVLP
+2241 GVYNQGLGSVLP

-2380 SSSTNSSVTPTNES
+2380 SSSANSSVTPTNES
-2394 LSVRANNFTFL
+2394 LSVHANNFTFL
-2405 GVIASNGAI
+2405 GAIASNGAI
-2414 DLSQVKNNS
+2414 DLSQVTNNS

-2438 NNLTIANAFNNASN
+2438 NNLTITNAFDNASN

-2459 DFTLNQQAT
+2459 NFTLNQQAT

-2493 HSVSHAIINAQGIA
+2493 HSVSHAIINTQGTA
-2507 TIMTNYNNPLIQ
+2507 TIMANNNPLIQ
-2519 FNTSSKETGAYT
+2519 FNASSKEVGTYT

-2542 YNDQIT
+2542 YNNQIT

-2553 DNYLKLYT
+2553 DNYLKLYA
-2561 LININGKHMVMT
+2561 LIDINGKHMVMT
-2573 DNGLTYNGQAVSIK
+2573 DNGLTYNGQAVSVK
-2587 DGGLIVGFKDSQN
+2587 DGGLVVGFKDSQN

-2611 VKIAVSNAPI
+2611 VKIAVSNDPI

-2631 YIAQIQGI
+2631 YIAQIQGV
-2639 QGVDSIEQ
+2639 QSVDSIDQ
-2647 AGGTQAINWLNKIF
+2647 AGGNQAINWLNKIF

-2725 DTSTFASADFHE
+2725 DTSTFARSDFLE

-2815 FHANITQSGSSNVNM
+2815 FHANITQSGSSNVNV

-2868 NQSYRYNTWTTDAK
+2868 NQSYRYDTWTTDAK

-2896 IFKPQIG
+2896 IFKPQVG
-2903 LAYYY
+2903 LSYYY
-2908 IGMSGLRGIMDD
+2908 IGLSGLRGIMDD

-3033 GMRYA
+3033 GIRYA

>member
-6 AGLISKFISKGS
+6 ARLISKLISKGS

-23 ISKKIFKLNPILK
+23 ISKKIFTLNQILK

-41 KRHKKTKSIKKPFNK
+41 KCHKKALKPIKKLSNR

-79 SECRYWSWWSGY
+79 NECRYWSWSSWSY
-91 HDKIES
+91 QDNIES
-97 GSNSPTHNSYCLFSS
+97 GPNSPTHNSYCLFSS

-126 YSAGGASFTQKFNN
+126 YSTGGASFTQKFNG

-149 RFGGTGVN
+149 RFGGTGIN
-157 GVNVGYIT
+157 GGDVGYIT
-165 GTYDAQ
+165 GTYDAANIYL
-171 TINFNSSRITT
+171 TSHLTT
-182 GNSLSDGGG
+182 GNSYSDGGG
-191 ATLNFNATNRITI
+191 ATLNFNAANNITI
-204 NQASFDNSDAGAQH
+204 NQASFDNSDAGTQK

-226 NINVSGSS
+226 NIKVSSSS
-234 FTDDTNGGFSFSG
+234 FTDDTDGGFSFSG
-247 NNNNSAISF
+247 NSNNSTISF
-256 NKTKFNQGTYNFTN
+256 NQTNFNQGTYHFSNSASSSFDNSNFNQGSYHFNSAQSTFENSNFNQGTYNFN
-270 SANLSFNNS
+270 
-279 NFNQSTYNFNSLQ
+279 
-292 STFNNSTF
+292 
-300 NQGTYNFTDN
+300 DN
-310 TSFNNDTFNQGTYN
+310 TSFNNDTFNQGTYS
-324 FNTSKVSFSGANTL
+324 FNTSKVSFLGINTL

-350 VSFGSGAVFN
+350 VSFGSDAVFN
-360 LNQTLNANQTY
+360 LNQTLNSNQTY
-371 DILTTNGT
+371 DILTTNGA

-416 INGQDETLQ
+416 INWQDETLQ
-425 ETFSNKSIT
+425 ETFNNQSII
-434 TQFLGDDLQA
+434 TQFLGDDLQQQA
-444 KAKATYQQDLNNSQ
+444 QQTYQEDLTHSQNALNNAAS
-458 SALSNATNDNKIASA
+458 DNKIA
-473 DTGYTNNQNTTI
+473 
-485 KQDAQNLEHTSQQ
+485 
-498 IAKDEQALQGDL
+498 
-510 NKLKQLA
+510 
-517 NSSFNEQAFNQA
+517 NS
-529 QSKEQQD
+529 
-536 EQTLQNEENTFSSE
+536 
-550 QEGLEKALA
+550 
-559 NAKEQQ
+559 
-565 EQQQAQATYQQDL
+565 
-578 NNSQSALSNA
+578 
-588 TNDNKI
+588 
-594 ASADTDYTKNQNTAI
+594 DTDYTKSSNPTI
-609 KQDAQN
+609 KKDAQN
-615 LENTSQQITQDQKD
+615 LENTNQQIVKDQQA
-629 LEQDLDKLQQL
+629 LQGDLDKLQQL

-655 QSTEQQDEQT
+655 QD
-665 LQNEEETFSSEQEGL
+665 
-680 EKALANAKH
+680 
-689 TSPTPTKHTAQNNPP
+689 
-704 NKVSPPT
+704 
-711 QNLPTTNVWNGVYNF
+711 
-726 QNQTYS
+726 
-732 KKGIYYI
+732 
-739 DPNLSGQSGQSGNTL
+739 
-754 STYGYLD
+754 
-761 WFTLKNKFSVNAN
+761 
-774 NGTLI
+774 
-779 IGNNTESA
+779 
-787 NTKGLIWIGDDKG
+787 
-800 LVYYN
+800 
-805 TGTFNAANIY
+805 
-815 LTSNLK
+815 
-821 TGNGFSG
+821 
-828 EGATLNFNATNRI
+828 
-841 TINQASF
+841 
-848 DNSDAGAQHSYMNF
+848 
-862 KGSNINVSGS
+862 
-872 SFTDDT
+872 
-878 NGGFSFSGNNNNSAI
+878 
-893 SFNKTKFNQGTYN
+893 
-906 FTNSANLSFNNSNF
+906 
-920 NQSTYNFNSLQ
+920 
-931 STFNNST
+931 
-938 FNQGTYNFTDNTS
+938 
-951 FNNDTFNQGTY
+951 
-962 NFNTSK
+962 
-968 VSFSGAN
+968 
-975 TLNSSSPFASLKGS
+975 
-989 VSFGSG
+989 
-995 AVFNLNQTL
+995 
-1004 NANQTYDILTTNGT
+1004 
-1018 IQYGVYQSY
+1018 
-1027 LWDLINYKG
+1027 
-1036 DKAISHVE
+1036 
-1044 VGNNTYDVTFD
+1044 
-1055 INGQDETLQETFSNK
+1055 
-1070 SITTQFL
+1070 
-1077 GDDLQAKAKATYQQD
+1077 
-1092 LNNSQSALSNATNDN
+1092 
-1107 KIASADTGYTN
+1107 
-1118 NQNTTIKQDAQNL
+1118 
-1131 EHTSQQIAKDEQALQ
+1131 
-1146 GDLNKLKQL
+1146 
-1155 ANSSFNEQ
+1155 
-1163 AFNQAQSKEQQ
+1163 KEQQ

-1181 EEETFSSEQE
+1181 EEKTFSSEQE
-1191 GLEKALANAKPASP
+1191 GLKQAIANAKPTS
-1205 TPTPTPTPTPSP
+1205 PTPSP
-1217 TPNPTPTKHTAP
+1217 TPTPTKHTAP
-1229 NKVPPT
+1229 NTPPNRVSPTPT

-1248 GVYWLQNQTYS
+1248 GVYNLQNQTYS
-1259 QKGVYYIDPNLSGQ
+1259 KQGVYYIDPNLSGQ
-1273 SGQSANTLSTYTANL
+1273 SGQSGNMLSTYTANL
-1288 LGRSFGVN
+1288 FGRSFGVN

-1309 SVNDNGLIW
+1309 SANDNGLIW

-1325 YIIGTFNAANIYL
+1325 YITGTFNAANIYL

-1343 TGEGVSGSD
+1343 TGEGVSDSD

-1388 QHSYATFDAT
+1388 QHSYAAFDAM
-1398 NNISVTNSSF
+1398 NNISVTDSSF

-1417 FNAKN
+1417 FSAKN

-1433 TNPGGSSVISANAA
+1433 TNPGGSSVISTNAA
-1447 NSLSFNNS
+1447 NSLSFSNS

-1462 YNLWANSLI
+1462 YNLQANSLI

-1499 TSFTL
+1499 TNFTL

-1512 NGDTTLQNNA
+1512 NDDTTLQNNA

-1529 SQTAFKNSL
+1529 SQAAFKNSL

-1556 SGASAFNNQA
+1556 NNTSAFNNQA

-1585 ATLSLNANSKLN
+1585 GTLSLNASSKLN

-1611 DDSVLSVSNASSLN
+1611 DDSVLSANSTSSLN
-1625 ANINFQGASQAT
+1625 ANINFQGASQAD
-1637 FGGNTTIDAAS
+1637 FGGNTTIDTAS
-1648 FNFDSASS
+1648 FNFDSTSS
-1656 LSFNN
+1656 LNFNN

-1676 LSKALMSVSGQF
+1676 LTKALMSVSGQF

-1762 SSQIIQESIKNG
+1762 SSQIIQESVKNG

-1816 DNQAGTYYLTSNIK
+1816 DDQVGTYYLTSNIK

-1881 TLKEMIETN
+1881 ALKEMIESN

-1897 INEVLQLLDR
+1897 INEVLQLLDE
-1907 IKITPAQKQ
+1907 IKITQAQKQ

-1940 GATQDHVTN
+1940 GATQDNVTN

-1955 FGGNGYSSPCA
+1955 FGGNGYSSPCT

-1999 AKSIYITGTL
+1999 AKSIYITGTI

-2018 GSADITFQ
+2018 GSADVTFQ

-2045 IFNLLGQE
+2045 IFNLLGQK
-2053 GIDKIFNQGNLANVL
+2053 GINEIFNQGNLANVL
-2068 SQMAM
+2068 SQVAM

-2080 GLGNFVE
+2080 GLGNFIE
-2087 NALIPL
+2087 NALSPL
-2093 SKELPSSLQNETLGQ
+2093 SKELPASLQSETLGQ

-2116 NLLNN
+2116 DLLNN
-2121 SGVMNAIQNIIS
+2121 SGVMNEIQNIIS

-2169 IGGYMDA
+2169 IGGYIDA
-2176 SELSSILSVILKDIT
+2176 SELSSILGVILKDIT

-2199 DIGVVANDLLDEFLG
+2199 DIGVVANDLLNEFLG

-2226 VSNIINNIISQGGLS
+2226 VNNIINNIISQGGLS
-2241 GIYNQGLGSVLP
+2241 GVYNQGLGSVLP

-2328 GALIFAS
+2328 GALTFAS
-2335 NGVSNINITTLNA
+2335 NDVSNINITTLNA
-2348 TNGLSLNAGL
+2348 TNGLILNAGL
-2358 NNVSVQKGEICINLA
+2358 NNVSVQKGEICVNLA

-2380 SSSTNSSVTPTNES
+2380 SYSTNSSVTPTNES
-2394 LSVRANNFTFL
+2394 LSVRTNNFTFL

-2438 NNLTIANAFNNASN
+2438 NNLTITNAFNNASN

-2468 LSTNASGLNV
+2468 LSTNSSGLNV
-2478 MGNFNSYGDL
+2478 MGNFNRYGDL
-2488 VFNLS
+2488 VFNIS
-2493 HSVSHAIINAQGIA
+2493 HSVSHAIINAQGNA
-2507 TIMTNYNNPLIQ
+2507 TIMANNNNPLIQ
-2519 FNTSSKETGAYT
+2519 FNTSSKETTTYT

-2548 GGSSL
+2548 GSSSL

-2561 LININGKHMVMT
+2561 LIDINGKHMVMT
-2573 DNGLTYNGQAVSIK
+2573 GNGLTYNGQAVNIK

-2611 VKIAVSNAPI
+2611 VKIAVSNDPI
-2621 NNLQAPTLKQ
+2621 NNPQAPTLKQ
-2631 YIAQIQGI
+2631 YIAQIQGV
-2639 QGVDSIEQ
+2639 QSVDSIDQ
-2647 AGGTQAINWLNKIF
+2647 VGGSQAINWLNKIF

-2696 ANPNF
+2696 ANPGF

-2745 RFADAIPNAMDVIL
+2745 RFADAIPNAIDVIL
-2759 KYSQRNRVKNN
+2759 KYSQRNKVKNN

-2789 YGINVGYDRFIK
+2789 YGINIGYDRFIK

-2868 NQSYRYNTWTTDAK
+2868 NQSYKYDTWTTDAK

-2908 IGMSGLRGIMDD
+2908 IGLSGLRGIMDD

>member
-6 AGLISKFISKGS
+6 ARLISRFISKGS

-23 ISKKIFKLNPILK
+23 ISKKFFTLNQILK

-41 KRHKKTKSIKKPFNK
+41 KRHKKTKSIEKPFNK

-68 GALGGLPHLRA
+68 GALGGLSHLRA
-79 SECRYWSWWSGY
+79 NECRYWSWSSWSY
-91 HDKIES
+91 QDNIES
-97 GSNSPTHNSYCLFSS
+97 GPNSPTHNSYCLFSS
-112 TQGSGT
+112 AQGSGT

-140 GTLNVGGNI
+140 GTLDIGGNI
-149 RFGGTGVN
+149 RFGGTGIN
-157 GVNVGYIT
+157 GGDVGYIT

-182 GNSLSDGGG
+182 GNSYADGGG
-191 ATLNFNATNRITI
+191 ATLNFNATNNITI
-204 NQASFDNSDAGAQH
+204 NQASFDNSDAGTQK

-226 NINVSGSS
+226 NIKVSGSS
-234 FTDDTNGGFSFSG
+234 FTDDTDGGFNFSG
-247 NNNNSAISF
+247 NNNNSTISF
-256 NKTKFNQGTYNFTN
+256 NQTSFNQGTYNFSN
-270 SANLSFNNS
+270 SATLSFGNS
-279 NFNQSTYNFNSLQ
+279 SFNQGTYHFNSTQ
-292 STFNNSTF
+292 STFENSSF
-300 NQGTYNFTDN
+300 NQGTYNFNDSV
-310 TSFNNDTFNQGTYN
+310 SFNNNTFNQGTYN
-324 FNTSKVSFSGANTL
+324 FNTSKVSFSGINTL

-350 VSFGSGAVFN
+350 VSFNSNAIFN
-360 LNQTLNANQTY
+360 LNQTLNNNQTY
-371 DILTTNGT
+371 DILTTNGA

-416 INGQDETLQ
+416 IDGQDETLQ
-425 ETFSNKSIT
+425 ETFNNQSII
-434 TQFLGDDLQA
+434 TQFLGDNLQQQA
-444 KAKATYQQDLNNSQ
+444 QQTYQEDLTNSKNALSGATSDNTIANNDTSYTQSKNATILKDAQSLEKTSQKIQQDEQDLEK
-458 SALSNATNDNKIASA
+458 D
-473 DTGYTNNQNTTI
+473 
-485 KQDAQNLEHTSQQ
+485 LE
-498 IAKDEQALQGDL
+498 
-510 NKLKQLA
+510 NVKQLA
-517 NSSFNEQAFNQA
+517 NS
-529 QSKEQQD
+529 
-536 EQTLQNEENTFSSE
+536 T
-550 QEGLEKALA
+550 
-559 NAKEQQ
+559 
-565 EQQQAQATYQQDL
+565 
-578 NNSQSALSNA
+578 
-588 TNDNKI
+588 
-594 ASADTDYTKNQNTAI
+594 
-609 KQDAQN
+609 
-615 LENTSQQITQDQKD
+615 
-629 LEQDLDKLQQL
+629 
-640 ANSKTGFNEQAFNQA
+640 TGFNEQAFNQA
-655 QSTEQQDEQT
+655 QKQEQQDEQT
-665 LQNEEETFSSEQEGL
+665 LQNDENAFNTEQEGL
-680 EKALANAKH
+680 KQAIANAKH
-689 TSPTPTKHTAQNNPP
+689 ANPTPN
-704 NKVSPPT
+704 
-711 QNLPTTNVWNGVYNF
+711 
-726 QNQTYS
+726 
-732 KKGIYYI
+732 
-739 DPNLSGQSGQSGNTL
+739 
-754 STYGYLD
+754 
-761 WFTLKNKFSVNAN
+761 
-774 NGTLI
+774 
-779 IGNNTESA
+779 
-787 NTKGLIWIGDDKG
+787 
-800 LVYYN
+800 
-805 TGTFNAANIY
+805 
-815 LTSNLK
+815 
-821 TGNGFSG
+821 
-828 EGATLNFNATNRI
+828 
-841 TINQASF
+841 
-848 DNSDAGAQHSYMNF
+848 
-862 KGSNINVSGS
+862 
-872 SFTDDT
+872 
-878 NGGFSFSGNNNNSAI
+878 
-893 SFNKTKFNQGTYN
+893 
-906 FTNSANLSFNNSNF
+906 
-920 NQSTYNFNSLQ
+920 
-931 STFNNST
+931 
-938 FNQGTYNFTDNTS
+938 
-951 FNNDTFNQGTY
+951 
-962 NFNTSK
+962 
-968 VSFSGAN
+968 
-975 TLNSSSPFASLKGS
+975 
-989 VSFGSG
+989 
-995 AVFNLNQTL
+995 
-1004 NANQTYDILTTNGT
+1004 
-1018 IQYGVYQSY
+1018 
-1027 LWDLINYKG
+1027 
-1036 DKAISHVE
+1036 
-1044 VGNNTYDVTFD
+1044 
-1055 INGQDETLQETFSNK
+1055 
-1070 SITTQFL
+1070 
-1077 GDDLQAKAKATYQQD
+1077 
-1092 LNNSQSALSNATNDN
+1092 
-1107 KIASADTGYTN
+1107 
-1118 NQNTTIKQDAQNL
+1118 
-1131 EHTSQQIAKDEQALQ
+1131 
-1146 GDLNKLKQL
+1146 
-1155 ANSSFNEQ
+1155 
-1163 AFNQAQSKEQQ
+1163 
-1174 DEQTLQN
+1174 
-1181 EEETFSSEQE
+1181 
-1191 GLEKALANAKPASP
+1191 
-1205 TPTPTPTPTPSP
+1205 PTPSP
-1217 TPNPTPTKHTAP
+1217 TPTPTKHTAP
-1229 NKVPPT
+1229 NTPPGQVPPT
-1235 PPTQNLPTTNVWN
+1235 PTQNPPAESVWS
-1248 GVYWLQNQTYS
+1248 GVYWLQNKAYS
-1259 QKGVYYIDPNLSGQ
+1259 NKGIYYIDPNLSGQ

-1296 IQNGTLIIGNNTE
+1296 ANNGTLIIGNNTE
-1309 SVNDNGLIW
+1309 NVNDNGLIW

-1325 YIIGTFNAANIYL
+1325 YITGTFNAANIYL

-1343 TGEGVSGSD
+1343 TGEGVSNSD

-1388 QHSYATFDAT
+1388 QHSYAAFDAL

-1433 TNPGGSSVISANAA
+1433 TNPGGSSVISANAS
-1447 NSLSFNNS
+1447 NSLNFIDS
-1455 RLNGGAV
+1455 RLNGGAI
-1462 YNLWANSLI
+1462 YNLQANSLI

-1529 SQTAFKNSL
+1529 SQAAFKNSL

-1575 ATFNSLFFNG
+1575 ATFNGLFFNG
-1585 ATLSLNANSKLN
+1585 GTLSLNANSKLN

-1611 DDSVLSVSNASSLN
+1611 DDSVLSANNTSSLN
-1625 ANINFQGASQAT
+1625 ANINFQGASQAD
-1637 FGGNTTIDAAS
+1637 FGGNTIIDTAS

-1656 LSFNN
+1656 LNFNN

-1676 LSKALMSVSGQF
+1676 LTKALMSVSGQF

-1781 NNPNSASNTIF
+1781 NNPNSTSNTIF

-1816 DNQAGTYYLTSNIK
+1816 NNQAGTYYLTSNIK
-1830 GLFTPKGSQ
+1830 GLFIPKGSQ

-1865 SGNLKTLLGIL
+1865 SENLKTLLGIL

-1881 TLKEMIETN
+1881 TLKEMIESN
-1890 QLDNITS
+1890 QLDNITN
-1897 INEVLQLLDR
+1897 INEVLQLLDK
-1907 IKITPAQKQ
+1907 IKITQAQKQ

-1940 GATQDHVTN
+1940 GATQDNVTN

-1999 AKSIYITGTL
+1999 AKSIYITGTI

-2018 GSADITFQ
+2018 GSADVTFQ

-2080 GLGNFVE
+2080 GLGNFIE
-2087 NALIPL
+2087 NALSPL
-2093 SKELPSSLQNETLGQ
+2093 SKELPASLQDETLGQ

-2116 NLLNN
+2116 DLLNN
-2121 SGVMNAIQNIIS
+2121 SGVMNEIQNIIS
-2133 KKLSIFGNFVTPS
+2133 QKLSIFGNFVTPS

-2169 IGGYMDA
+2169 IGGYIDA
-2176 SELSSILSVILKDIT
+2176 SELSSILGVILKDIT

-2199 DIGVVANDLLDEFLG
+2199 DIGVVANDLLNEFLG

-2226 VSNIINNIISQGGLS
+2226 VSNIINNVISQGGLS
-2241 GIYNQGLGSVLP
+2241 GVYNQGLGSVLP

-2380 SSSTNSSVTPTNES
+2380 GSTSSANSSVTPTNET

-2405 GVIASNGAI
+2405 GAIASNGAI
-2414 DLSQVKNNS
+2414 DLSQVTNNS

-2438 NNLTIANAFNNASN
+2438 NNLTITNAFNNASN

-2459 DFTLNQQAT
+2459 NFTLNQQAT
-2468 LSTNASGLNV
+2468 LSTNANGLNV

-2493 HSVSHAIINAQGIA
+2493 HSASHAIINAQGAA
-2507 TIMTNYNNPLIQ
+2507 TIMANNNPLIQ
-2519 FNTSSKETGAYT
+2519 FNASSKEVGTYT

-2542 YNDQIT
+2542 YNNQIT

-2553 DNYLKLYT
+2553 DNYLKLYA
-2561 LININGKHMVMT
+2561 LIDINGKHMVMS
-2573 DNGLTYNGQAVSIK
+2573 DNGLTYNGQAVNIK
-2587 DGGLIVGFKDSQN
+2587 DGGLVVGFKDSQN

-2611 VKIAVSNAPI
+2611 VKIAISNDPI

-2631 YIAQIQGI
+2631 YIAQIQGV
-2639 QGVDSIEQ
+2639 QSVDSIDQ
-2647 AGGTQAINWLNKIF
+2647 AGGSQAINWLNKIF

-2670 PYYLESHSTKD
+2670 PYYLESHSVKD

-2725 DTSTFASADFHE
+2725 DTSTFARSDFLE

-2868 NQSYRYNTWTTDAK
+2868 NQSYRYDTWTTDAK

-2896 IFKPQIG
+2896 IFKPQVG
-2903 LAYYY
+2903 LSYYY
-2908 IGMSGLRGIMDD
+2908 IGLSGLRGIMDD

>member
-6 AGLISKFISKGS
+6 ARLISRFISKGS

-23 ISKKIFKLNPILK
+23 ISKKIFTLNQILK
-36 REKPL
+36 CEKPL
-41 KRHKKTKSIKKPFNK
+41 KCHKKALKPIKKLSNR

-68 GALGGLPHLRA
+68 GALGGLSHLRA
-79 SECRYWSWWSGY
+79 NECTYWSWSSWSY
-91 HDKIES
+91 QDNIES
-97 GSNSPTHNSYCLFSS
+97 GPNSPTHNSYCLFSS
-112 TQGSGT
+112 AQGSGT

-126 YSAGGASFTQKFNN
+126 YSAGGASFTQKFNG

-149 RFGGTGVN
+149 RFGGTGIN
-157 GVNVGYIT
+157 GGDVGYIT

-171 TINFNSSRITT
+171 TINFNSSHLTT
-182 GNSLSDGGG
+182 GNSYADGGG
-191 ATLNFNATNRITI
+191 ATLNFNAANNITI
-204 NQASFDNSDAGAQH
+204 NQASLDNSDAGTQH

-226 NINVSGSS
+226 NIKVSGSS
-234 FTDDTNGGFSFSG
+234 FTDDTDGGFNFSG
-247 NNNNSAISF
+247 SNNNSAISF
-256 NKTKFNQGTYNFTN
+256 NQTSFNQGTYHFN
-270 SANLSFNNS
+270 SA
-279 NFNQSTYNFNSLQ
+279 Q
-292 STFNNSTF
+292 STFENSSF
-300 NQGTYNFTDN
+300 NQGTYDFNDN
-310 TSFNNDTFNQGTYN
+310 ASFNNDTFNQGTYS
-324 FNTSKVSFSGANTL
+324 FNTNKVSFSGINTL

-350 VSFGSGAVFN
+350 VSFGSDAIFN
-360 LNQTLNANQTY
+360 LNQTLNNNQTY
-371 DILTTNGT
+371 DILTTNGA

-425 ETFSNKSIT
+425 ETFNKQSII
-434 TQFLGDDLQA
+434 TQFLGDDLQQQAQQTYQEDLTHSQNALNNVTSDNTIANNDTSYTQSKNTTVA
-444 KAKATYQQDLNNSQ
+444 KDAQGLENTNQKIQQDEQALEKDLAQIKQLANSPTGFSEQAFNQAQKQEQQDEQTLQNDENAFNTKQEGLKQAIQQAQAQQQKQEQQQAQQTYQQDLSNSQ
-458 SALSNATNDNKIASA
+458 SALNNAANDNKIANN
-473 DTGYTNNQNTTI
+473 DTGYTSNKNTTI
-485 KQDAQNLEHTSQQ
+485 AKDAQNLEHTSQQ
-498 IAKDEQALQGDL
+498 ITHDEQALEKDL
-510 NKLKQLA
+510 AQIKQLA
-517 NSSFNEQAFNQA
+517 NSTIGFNEQAFTQA
-529 QSKEQQD
+529 QKQEQQD
-536 EQTLQNEENTFSSE
+536 EQTLQNDENAFNTE
-550 QEGLEKALA
+550 QEGLEQAIA
-559 NAKEQQ
+559 NAKP
-565 EQQQAQATYQQDL
+565 
-578 NNSQSALSNA
+578 
-588 TNDNKI
+588 
-594 ASADTDYTKNQNTAI
+594 
-609 KQDAQN
+609 
-615 LENTSQQITQDQKD
+615 TSPTPSH
-629 LEQDLDKLQQL
+629 
-640 ANSKTGFNEQAFNQA
+640 A
-655 QSTEQQDEQT
+655 
-665 LQNEEETFSSEQEGL
+665 
-680 EKALANAKH
+680 
-689 TSPTPTKHTAQNNPP
+689 PTPTKHTAQNTPP
-704 NKVSPPT
+704 NKVSPTPTPPT
-711 QNLPTTNVWNGVYNF
+711 QNLPTTNVWNGVYNL

-732 KKGIYYI
+732 NKGIYYI

-754 STYGYLD
+754 STY
-761 WFTLKNKFSVNAN
+761 
-774 NGTLI
+774 
-779 IGNNTESA
+779 
-787 NTKGLIWIGDDKG
+787 
-800 LVYYN
+800 
-805 TGTFNAANIY
+805 
-815 LTSNLK
+815 
-821 TGNGFSG
+821 
-828 EGATLNFNATNRI
+828 
-841 TINQASF
+841 
-848 DNSDAGAQHSYMNF
+848 
-862 KGSNINVSGS
+862 
-872 SFTDDT
+872 
-878 NGGFSFSGNNNNSAI
+878 
-893 SFNKTKFNQGTYN
+893 
-906 FTNSANLSFNNSNF
+906 
-920 NQSTYNFNSLQ
+920 
-931 STFNNST
+931 
-938 FNQGTYNFTDNTS
+938 
-951 FNNDTFNQGTY
+951 
-962 NFNTSK
+962 
-968 VSFSGAN
+968 
-975 TLNSSSPFASLKGS
+975 
-989 VSFGSG
+989 
-995 AVFNLNQTL
+995 
-1004 NANQTYDILTTNGT
+1004 
-1018 IQYGVYQSY
+1018 
-1027 LWDLINYKG
+1027 
-1036 DKAISHVE
+1036 
-1044 VGNNTYDVTFD
+1044 
-1055 INGQDETLQETFSNK
+1055 
-1070 SITTQFL
+1070 
-1077 GDDLQAKAKATYQQD
+1077 
-1092 LNNSQSALSNATNDN
+1092 
-1107 KIASADTGYTN
+1107 
-1118 NQNTTIKQDAQNL
+1118 
-1131 EHTSQQIAKDEQALQ
+1131 
-1146 GDLNKLKQL
+1146 
-1155 ANSSFNEQ
+1155 
-1163 AFNQAQSKEQQ
+1163 
-1174 DEQTLQN
+1174 
-1181 EEETFSSEQE
+1181 
-1191 GLEKALANAKPASP
+1191 
-1205 TPTPTPTPTPSP
+1205 
-1217 TPNPTPTKHTAP
+1217 
-1229 NKVPPT
+1229 
-1235 PPTQNLPTTNVWN
+1235 
-1248 GVYWLQNQTYS
+1248 
-1259 QKGVYYIDPNLSGQ
+1259 
-1273 SGQSANTLSTYTANL
+1273 TANL
-1288 LGRSFGVN
+1288 FGRSFGVN

-1325 YIIGTFNAANIYL
+1325 YITGTFSAANIYL

-1343 TGEGVSGSD
+1343 TGEGVSNSD

-1361 ASDNITMDGLN
+1361 ASDNITVDGLN

-1388 QHSYATFDAT
+1388 QHSYAAFDAL

-1417 FNAKN
+1417 FSAKN

-1433 TNPGGSSVISANAA
+1433 TNPGGSSTISANAS
-1447 NSLSFNNS
+1447 NSLSFINS

-1462 YNLWANSLI
+1462 YNLQANSLI

-1499 TSFTL
+1499 TNFTL

-1512 NGDTTLQNNA
+1512 NGDTTLQDNA

-1529 SQTAFKNSL
+1529 SQADFKNSL

-1556 SGASAFNNQA
+1556 NNTSAFNNQA

-1585 ATLSLNANSKLN
+1585 GTLSLNANSKLN

-1611 DDSVLSVSNASSLN
+1611 DDSVLNANNTGSLN
-1625 ANINFQGASQAT
+1625 ANINFQGASQAD
-1637 FGGNTTIDAAS
+1637 FGGNTTIDTAS

-1676 LSKALMSVSGQF
+1676 LTKALMSVSGQF

-1854 NSLNIYNKGFS
+1854 SSLNIYNKGFS
-1865 SGNLKTLLGIL
+1865 SENLKTLLGIL

-1881 TLKEMIETN
+1881 ALKEMIESN
-1890 QLDNITS
+1890 QLDNITN
-1897 INEVLQLLDR
+1897 INEVLQLLDK
-1907 IKITPAQKQ
+1907 IKITQAQKQ

-1930 QTFSNGNLVI
+1930 QTFNNGNLII
-1940 GATQDHVTN
+1940 GATQDNVTN

-1999 AKSIYITGTL
+1999 AKSIYITGII

-2018 GSADITFQ
+2018 GSADVTFQ

-2068 SQMAM
+2068 SQVAM

-2080 GLGNFVE
+2080 GLGNFIE
-2087 NALIPL
+2087 NALSPL
-2093 SKELPSSLQNETLGQ
+2093 SKELPASLQDETLGQ

-2116 NLLNN
+2116 DLLNN

-2169 IGGYMDA
+2169 IGGYIDA
-2176 SELSSILSVILKDIT
+2176 SELSSILSVVLKDIT
-2191 NPPTSLQK
+2191 NPPASLQK
-2199 DIGVVANDLLDEFLG
+2199 DIGVVANDLLNEFLG
-2214 QDVVKKLESQGL
+2214 QDVVKNLENQGL
-2226 VSNIINNIISQGGLS
+2226 VNNIINNIISQGGLS
-2241 GIYNQGLGSVLP
+2241 GVYNQGLGSVLP

-2272 GLHDFWQKGY
+2272 GLHDFWQKGC
-2282 FNFLSNGYVFVNN
+2282 FNFLSDGYVFVNN

-2380 SSSTNSSVTPTNES
+2380 SSSVNSSVTPTNET
-2394 LSVRANNFTFL
+2394 LNVHANNFTFL
-2405 GVIASNGAI
+2405 GAITSNGAI
-2414 DLSQVKNNS
+2414 DLSQVTNNS

-2438 NNLTIANAFNNASN
+2438 NNLTITNAFNNASN

-2459 DFTLNQQAT
+2459 NFTLNQQAT
-2468 LSTNASGLNV
+2468 LSTNANGLNV

-2493 HSVSHAIINAQGIA
+2493 HSVSHAIINAQGAA
-2507 TIMTNYNNPLIQ
+2507 TIMANNNNPLIQ
-2519 FNTSSKETGAYT
+2519 FNASSKETGTYT

-2542 YNDQIT
+2542 YNNQIT

-2553 DNYLKLYT
+2553 DNYLKLYA
-2561 LININGKHMVMT
+2561 LIDINGKHMVMT
-2573 DNGLTYNGQAVSIK
+2573 DNGLTYNGQAVNIK
-2587 DGGLIVGFKDSQN
+2587 DGGLVVGFKDSQN

-2611 VKIAVSNAPI
+2611 VKIAVSNDPI
-2621 NNLQAPTLKQ
+2621 NNLQTPTLKQ

-2639 QGVDSIEQ
+2639 QSVDSIDQ
-2647 AGGTQAINWLNKIF
+2647 VGGNQAINWLNKIF

-2696 ANPNF
+2696 ANPDF

-2815 FHANITQSGSSNVNM
+2815 FHGNITQSGSSNVNM

-2868 NQSYRYNTWTTDAK
+2868 NQSYRYDTWTTDAK

-2896 IFKPQIG
+2896 IFKPQVG

-2908 IGMSGLRGIMDD
+2908 IGLSGLRGIMDD

>member
-6 AGLISKFISKGS
+6 TRLISKFISKGS

-23 ISKKIFKLNPILK
+23 ISKKIFKLNQILK
-36 REKPL
+36 CEKPL
-41 KRHKKTKSIKKPFNK
+41 KCHKKTKSIKKPFNK
-56 NKSFLKASVLLI
+56 NKSFLKASILLI
-68 GALGGLPHLRA
+68 GALGGLSHLRA
-79 SECRYWSWWSGY
+79 SECRYWSWSSWNY
-91 HDKIES
+91 QDNIES
-97 GSNSPTHNSYCLFSS
+97 GPNSPTHNSYCLFSS
-112 TQGSGT
+112 AQGSGT

-126 YSAGGASFTQKFNN
+126 YSAGGASFTQKFNG

-149 RFGGTGVN
+149 RFGGTGIN
-157 GVNVGYIT
+157 GGDVGYIT
-165 GTYDAQ
+165 GTYDAANIYL
-171 TINFNSSRITT
+171 TSHLKT
-182 GNSLSDGGG
+182 GNSYADGGG
-191 ATLNFNATNRITI
+191 ATLNFNATNNLTI
-204 NQASFDNSDAGAQH
+204 NQASLDNSDAGTQK

-226 NINVSGSS
+226 SINVSGSS
-234 FTDDTNGGFSFSG
+234 FTDDTDGGFNFSG
-247 NNNNSAISF
+247 SNNNSTISF
-256 NKTKFNQGTYNFTN
+256 NQTNFNQGTYNFSN
-270 SANLSFNNS
+270 SASSSFNNS
-279 NFNQSTYNFNSLQ
+279 SFNQGTYHFNSAQ
-292 STFNNSTF
+292 STFENSNF
-300 NQGTYNFTDN
+300 NQGTYNFNDN

-324 FNTSKVSFSGANTL
+324 FNTSKVSFSGTNTL

-350 VSFGSGAVFN
+350 VSFNSSAIFN
-360 LNQTLNANQTY
+360 LNQTLNSNQTY
-371 DILTTNGT
+371 DILTTNGA

-425 ETFSNKSIT
+425 ETFNNQSII
-434 TQFLGDDLQA
+434 TQFLGDDLQQQA
-444 KAKATYQQDLNNSQ
+444 QQTYQEDVTNSQTALNNAAS
-458 SALSNATNDNKIASA
+458 DNKIANS
-473 DTGYTNNQNTTI
+473 DTDYTKSSNPTI
-485 KQDAQNLEHTSQQ
+485 NKDAQNLENTNQQ
-498 IAKDEQALQGDL
+498 IAQDEQALQGDL
-510 NKLKQLA
+510 DKLKQLA
-517 NSSFNEQAFNQA
+517 NSTTGFNEQAFNQA

-536 EQTLQNEENTFSSE
+536 EQTLQNEEKTFNAE
-550 QEGLEKALA
+550 QEGLK
-559 NAKEQQ
+559 
-565 EQQQAQATYQQDL
+565 QA
-578 NNSQSALSNA
+578 
-588 TNDNKI
+588 I
-594 ASADTDYTKNQNTAI
+594 
-609 KQDAQN
+609 
-615 LENTSQQITQDQKD
+615 
-629 LEQDLDKLQQL
+629 
-640 ANSKTGFNEQAFNQA
+640 
-655 QSTEQQDEQT
+655 
-665 LQNEEETFSSEQEGL
+665 
-680 EKALANAKH
+680 
-689 TSPTPTKHTAQNNPP
+689 
-704 NKVSPPT
+704 
-711 QNLPTTNVWNGVYNF
+711 
-726 QNQTYS
+726 
-732 KKGIYYI
+732 
-739 DPNLSGQSGQSGNTL
+739 
-754 STYGYLD
+754 
-761 WFTLKNKFSVNAN
+761 
-774 NGTLI
+774 
-779 IGNNTESA
+779 
-787 NTKGLIWIGDDKG
+787 
-800 LVYYN
+800 
-805 TGTFNAANIY
+805 
-815 LTSNLK
+815 
-821 TGNGFSG
+821 
-828 EGATLNFNATNRI
+828 
-841 TINQASF
+841 
-848 DNSDAGAQHSYMNF
+848 
-862 KGSNINVSGS
+862 
-872 SFTDDT
+872 
-878 NGGFSFSGNNNNSAI
+878 
-893 SFNKTKFNQGTYN
+893 
-906 FTNSANLSFNNSNF
+906 
-920 NQSTYNFNSLQ
+920 
-931 STFNNST
+931 
-938 FNQGTYNFTDNTS
+938 
-951 FNNDTFNQGTY
+951 
-962 NFNTSK
+962 
-968 VSFSGAN
+968 
-975 TLNSSSPFASLKGS
+975 
-989 VSFGSG
+989 
-995 AVFNLNQTL
+995 
-1004 NANQTYDILTTNGT
+1004 
-1018 IQYGVYQSY
+1018 
-1027 LWDLINYKG
+1027 
-1036 DKAISHVE
+1036 
-1044 VGNNTYDVTFD
+1044 
-1055 INGQDETLQETFSNK
+1055 
-1070 SITTQFL
+1070 
-1077 GDDLQAKAKATYQQD
+1077 
-1092 LNNSQSALSNATNDN
+1092 
-1107 KIASADTGYTN
+1107 
-1118 NQNTTIKQDAQNL
+1118 
-1131 EHTSQQIAKDEQALQ
+1131 
-1146 GDLNKLKQL
+1146 
-1155 ANSSFNEQ
+1155 
-1163 AFNQAQSKEQQ
+1163 
-1174 DEQTLQN
+1174 
-1181 EEETFSSEQE
+1181 
-1191 GLEKALANAKPASP
+1191 ANAKPTS
-1205 TPTPTPTPTPSP
+1205 PTPSP
-1217 TPNPTPTKHTAP
+1217 TPTPTKHTAP
-1229 NKVPPT
+1229 NTPPSQVPPT
-1235 PPTQNLPTTNVWN
+1235 PTQNPPAESVWS

-1259 QKGVYYIDPNLSGQ
+1259 NKGVYYIDPNLSGQ

-1296 IQNGTLIIGNNTE
+1296 IQNGTLIIGNNKE

-1325 YIIGTFNAANIYL
+1325 YITGTFNAANIYL

-1343 TGEGVSGSD
+1343 TGEGVSNSD

-1388 QHSYATFDAT
+1388 QHSYATFDAV

-1417 FNAKN
+1417 FSAKN

-1433 TNPGGSSVISANAA
+1433 TNPGGSSVISANAT
-1447 NSLSFNNS
+1447 NSLSFVNS
-1455 RLNGGAV
+1455 RLNGGAI
-1462 YNLWANSLI
+1462 YNLQANSLI

-1512 NGDTTLQNNA
+1512 NGDTTLQNNT

-1529 SQTAFKNSL
+1529 SQAAFKNSL

-1556 SGASAFNNQA
+1556 NGTSAFNNQA

-1575 ATFNSLFFNG
+1575 AAFKSLFFNG
-1585 ATLSLNANSKLN
+1585 GTLSLNASSKLN
-1597 ASSASFSNNTTINL
+1597 ASSTSFSNNTTINL
-1611 DDSVLSVSNASSLN
+1611 DDSVLSANNASSLN
-1625 ANINFQGASQAT
+1625 ANINFQGTSQAD
-1637 FGGNTTIDAAS
+1637 FGGNTTIDTAS
-1648 FNFDSASS
+1648 FNFDSTSS

-1676 LSKALMSVSGQF
+1676 LAKALMSVSGQF

-1743 ATYSDNNNI
+1743 ATYSDSNNI

-1839 TPQTPGTYSPFNQPL
+1839 TPQAPGTYSPFNQPL

-1865 SGNLKTLLGIL
+1865 SENLKTLLGIL

-1881 TLKEMIETN
+1881 TLKEMIESN
-1890 QLDNITS
+1890 RLDNITN
-1897 INEVLQLLDR
+1897 INEVLQLLDK
-1907 IKITPAQKQ
+1907 IKITQAQKQ

-1930 QTFSNGNLVI
+1930 QTFSNGNLII
-1940 GATQDHVTN
+1940 GATQNNVTN

-1955 FGGNGYSSPCA
+1955 FGGNGYSSPCT

-1999 AKSIYITGTL
+1999 AKSIYITGTI

-2018 GSADITFQ
+2018 GSADVTFQ

-2068 SQMAM
+2068 SQVAM

-2080 GLGNFVE
+2080 GLGNFIE
-2087 NALIPL
+2087 NALSPL
-2093 SKELPSSLQNETLGQ
+2093 SKELPASLQDETLGQ

-2116 NLLNN
+2116 DLLNN
-2121 SGVMNAIQNIIS
+2121 SGVMNEIQNIIS

-2169 IGGYMDA
+2169 IGGYIDA
-2176 SELSSILSVILKDIT
+2176 SELSSILSVVLKDIT
-2191 NPPTSLQK
+2191 NPPASLQK
-2199 DIGVVANDLLDEFLG
+2199 DIGVVANDLLNEFLG

-2241 GIYNQGLGSVLP
+2241 GVYNQGLGSVLP

-2317 GDNTIDFSKYQ
+2317 GDNTINFSKYQ

-2358 NNVSVQKGEICINLA
+2358 NNVSVQKGEICVNLA

-2414 DLSQVKNNS
+2414 DLSQVTNNS
-2423 VIGTLNLNENATLQA
+2423 VISTLNLNENATLQA
-2438 NNLTIANAFNNASN
+2438 NNLTITNAFNNASN

-2459 DFTLNQQAT
+2459 NFTLNQQAT

-2488 VFNLS
+2488 VFNIS
-2493 HSVSHAIINAQGIA
+2493 HSVSHAIINAQGAA
-2507 TIMTNYNNPLIQ
+2507 TIMANDNNPLIQ
-2519 FNTSSKETGAYT
+2519 FNTSSKEVGTYT

-2542 YNDQIT
+2542 YNNQIT

-2561 LININGKHMVMT
+2561 LIDINGKHMVMT
-2573 DNGLTYNGQAVSIK
+2573 GNGLTYNGQAVSIK
-2587 DGGLIVGFKDSQN
+2587 DGGLVVGFKDSQN

-2611 VKIAVSNAPI
+2611 VKIAISNDPI

-2631 YIAQIQGI
+2631 YIAQIQGT
-2639 QGVDSIEQ
+2639 QGVDSIDQ
-2647 AGGTQAINWLNKIF
+2647 AGGNQAINWLNKIF

-2696 ANPNF
+2696 ANPDF

-2815 FHANITQSGSSNVNM
+2815 FHGNITQSGSSNVNM

-2868 NQSYRYNTWTTDAK
+2868 NQSYKYDTWTTDAK

-2908 IGMSGLRGIMDD
+2908 IGLSGLRGIMDD

>member
-6 AGLISKFISKGS
+6 ARLISRFISKGS

-23 ISKKIFKLNPILK
+23 ISKKFFTLNQILK

-56 NKSFLKASVLLI
+56 NKSFLKASILLI
-68 GALGGLPHLRA
+68 GALGGLSHLRA
-79 SECRYWSWWSGY
+79 NECRYWSWSSWSY
-91 HDKIES
+91 QDNIES
-97 GSNSPTHNSYCLFSS
+97 GPNSPTHNSYCLFSS
-112 TQGSGT
+112 AQGSGT

-126 YSAGGASFTQKFNN
+126 YSAGGASFTQKFNG

-149 RFGGTGVN
+149 RFGGTGIN
-157 GVNVGYIT
+157 GGDVGYIT

-171 TINFNSSRITT
+171 TINFNSSHLTT
-182 GNSLSDGGG
+182 GNSYADGGG
-191 ATLNFNATNRITI
+191 ATLNFNATNNLTI
-204 NQASFDNSDAGAQH
+204 NQASFDNSDAGTQK

-226 NINVSGSS
+226 NIKVSGSS
-234 FTDDTNGGFSFSG
+234 FKDDTNGGFNFSG
-247 NNNNSAISF
+247 NNNNSTISF
-256 NKTKFNQGTYNFTN
+256 NQTNFNQGTYNFSN
-270 SANLSFNNS
+270 SASSSFGNS
-279 NFNQSTYNFNSLQ
+279 NFNQGTYHFNSTQ
-292 STFNNSTF
+292 STFENSDF
-300 NQGTYNFTDN
+300 NQGTYNFNDN
-310 TSFNNDTFNQGTYN
+310 ASFNNDTFNQGTYS
-324 FNTSKVSFSGANTL
+324 FNTNKVSFSGINTL

-350 VSFGSGAVFN
+350 VSFGSDAIFN
-360 LNQTLNANQTY
+360 LNQTLNNNQTY
-371 DILTTNGT
+371 DILTTNGA

-425 ETFSNKSIT
+425 ETFNKQSII
-434 TQFLGDDLQA
+434 TQFLGDDLQQQA
-444 KAKATYQQDLNNSQ
+444 QQTYQEDLTHSQNALNNVTSDNTIANNDTSYTQSKNTTVAKDAQGLENTNQKIQQDEQALEKDLAQIKQLANSPTGFSEQAFNQAQKQEQQDEQTLQNDENAFNTKQEGLKQAIQQAQAQKQEQEQEQQQAQKTYQEDLTNSQ
-458 SALSNATNDNKIASA
+458 NALNNVTSDNTIASN
-473 DTGYTNNQNTTI
+473 DTSYTQSSNPTI
-485 KQDAQNLEHTSQQ
+485 NKDAQNLEHTNQQ
-498 IAKDEQALQGDL
+498 IAQDEQALEKDL
-510 NKLKQLA
+510 AQIKQLA
-517 NSSFNEQAFNQA
+517 NPTTGFNEQAFNQA
-529 QSKEQQD
+529 QKQEQQD
-536 EQTLQNEENTFSSE
+536 EQTLQNEEKTFNAE
-550 QEGLEKALA
+550 QEGLK
-559 NAKEQQ
+559 
-565 EQQQAQATYQQDL
+565 QA
-578 NNSQSALSNA
+578 
-588 TNDNKI
+588 I
-594 ASADTDYTKNQNTAI
+594 
-609 KQDAQN
+609 
-615 LENTSQQITQDQKD
+615 
-629 LEQDLDKLQQL
+629 
-640 ANSKTGFNEQAFNQA
+640 
-655 QSTEQQDEQT
+655 
-665 LQNEEETFSSEQEGL
+665 
-680 EKALANAKH
+680 ANAKH
-689 TSPTPTKHTAQNNPP
+689 VSPTPSPTPTPTKHTAQNTPP
-704 NKVSPPT
+704 SQVPPTPPT
-711 QNLPTTNVWNGVYNF
+711 QSLPTTNVWNGVYWL

-732 KKGIYYI
+732 NKGVYYI

-754 STYGYLD
+754 STY
-761 WFTLKNKFSVNAN
+761 
-774 NGTLI
+774 
-779 IGNNTESA
+779 
-787 NTKGLIWIGDDKG
+787 
-800 LVYYN
+800 
-805 TGTFNAANIY
+805 
-815 LTSNLK
+815 
-821 TGNGFSG
+821 
-828 EGATLNFNATNRI
+828 
-841 TINQASF
+841 
-848 DNSDAGAQHSYMNF
+848 
-862 KGSNINVSGS
+862 
-872 SFTDDT
+872 
-878 NGGFSFSGNNNNSAI
+878 
-893 SFNKTKFNQGTYN
+893 
-906 FTNSANLSFNNSNF
+906 
-920 NQSTYNFNSLQ
+920 
-931 STFNNST
+931 
-938 FNQGTYNFTDNTS
+938 
-951 FNNDTFNQGTY
+951 
-962 NFNTSK
+962 
-968 VSFSGAN
+968 
-975 TLNSSSPFASLKGS
+975 
-989 VSFGSG
+989 
-995 AVFNLNQTL
+995 
-1004 NANQTYDILTTNGT
+1004 
-1018 IQYGVYQSY
+1018 
-1027 LWDLINYKG
+1027 
-1036 DKAISHVE
+1036 
-1044 VGNNTYDVTFD
+1044 
-1055 INGQDETLQETFSNK
+1055 
-1070 SITTQFL
+1070 
-1077 GDDLQAKAKATYQQD
+1077 
-1092 LNNSQSALSNATNDN
+1092 
-1107 KIASADTGYTN
+1107 
-1118 NQNTTIKQDAQNL
+1118 
-1131 EHTSQQIAKDEQALQ
+1131 
-1146 GDLNKLKQL
+1146 
-1155 ANSSFNEQ
+1155 
-1163 AFNQAQSKEQQ
+1163 
-1174 DEQTLQN
+1174 
-1181 EEETFSSEQE
+1181 
-1191 GLEKALANAKPASP
+1191 
-1205 TPTPTPTPTPSP
+1205 
-1217 TPNPTPTKHTAP
+1217 
-1229 NKVPPT
+1229 
-1235 PPTQNLPTTNVWN
+1235 
-1248 GVYWLQNQTYS
+1248 
-1259 QKGVYYIDPNLSGQ
+1259 
-1273 SGQSANTLSTYTANL
+1273 TANL
-1288 LGRSFGVN
+1288 LGRSFSVN
-1296 IQNGTLIIGNNTE
+1296 IQNGTLIIGNDTE

-1325 YIIGTFNAANIYL
+1325 YITGTFSAANIYL

-1343 TGEGVSGSD
+1343 TGEGVSNSD

-1388 QHSYATFDAT
+1388 QHSYAAFDAM

-1417 FNAKN
+1417 FTAKN

-1433 TNPGGSSVISANAA
+1433 TNPGGSSTISANAS
-1447 NSLSFNNS
+1447 NSLSFVNS
-1455 RLNGGAV
+1455 RLNGGAI
-1462 YNLWANSLI
+1462 YNLQANSLI

-1499 TSFTL
+1499 TNFTL

-1512 NGDTTLQNNA
+1512 NGDTTLQDNA

-1529 SQTAFKNSL
+1529 SQAAFKNSL
-1538 TLDNN
+1538 TLDDN

-1556 SGASAFNNQA
+1556 NGTSAFNNQA

-1585 ATLSLNANSKLN
+1585 GTLSLNASSKLN

-1611 DDSVLSVSNASSLN
+1611 DDSVLSANNTSSLN
-1625 ANINFQGASQAT
+1625 ANINFQGASQAD
-1637 FGGNTTIDAAS
+1637 FGGNTTIDTAS
-1648 FNFDSASS
+1648 FNFDSTSS
-1656 LSFNN
+1656 LNFNN

-1676 LSKALMSVSGQF
+1676 LAKALMSVSGQF

-1743 ATYSDNNNI
+1743 ATYSDNNNV

-1854 NSLNIYNKGFS
+1854 SSLNIYNKGFS
-1865 SGNLKTLLGIL
+1865 SENLKTLLGIL

-1881 TLKEMIETN
+1881 ALKEMIESN
-1890 QLDNITS
+1890 QLDNITN
-1897 INEVLQLLDR
+1897 INEVLQLLDK
-1907 IKITPAQKQ
+1907 IKITQAQKQ

-1940 GATQDHVTN
+1940 GATQDNVTN

-1999 AKSIYITGTL
+1999 AKSIYITGTI

-2018 GSADITFQ
+2018 GSADVTFQ

-2045 IFNLLGQE
+2045 IFNLLGQK

-2068 SQMAM
+2068 SQVAM

-2080 GLGNFVE
+2080 GLGNFIE
-2087 NALIPL
+2087 NALSPL
-2093 SKELPSSLQNETLGQ
+2093 SKELSASLQNETLGQ

-2116 NLLNN
+2116 DLLNN
-2121 SGVMNAIQNIIS
+2121 SGVMNEIQNIIS

-2169 IGGYMDA
+2169 IGGYIDA
-2176 SELSSILSVILKDIT
+2176 SELSSILSVVLKDIT
-2191 NPPTSLQK
+2191 NPPASLQK
-2199 DIGVVANDLLDEFLG
+2199 DIGVVANDLLNEFLG

-2241 GIYNQGLGSVLP
+2241 GVYNQGLGSVLP
-2253 PSLQNAL
+2253 PSLQNVL

-2335 NGVSNINITTLNA
+2335 NDISSINITTLNA

-2358 NNVSVQKGEICINLA
+2358 NNVSVQKGEICVNLA
-2373 NCPTTKN
+2373 SCPTTKN

-2405 GVIASNGAI
+2405 GAIASNGAI
-2414 DLSQVKNNS
+2414 DLSQVTNNS

-2438 NNLTIANAFNNASN
+2438 NNLTITNAFNNASN

-2459 DFTLNQQAT
+2459 NFTLNQQAT
-2468 LSTNASGLNV
+2468 LSTNANGLNV

-2493 HSVSHAIINAQGIA
+2493 HSVSHAIINAQGAA
-2507 TIMTNYNNPLIQ
+2507 TIMANNNNPLIQ
-2519 FNTSSKETGAYT
+2519 FNASSKETGTYT

-2542 YNDQIT
+2542 YNNQIT

-2553 DNYLKLYT
+2553 DNYLKLYA
-2561 LININGKHMVMT
+2561 LIDINGKHMVMT
-2573 DNGLTYNGQAVSIK
+2573 DNGLTYNGQAVNIK
-2587 DGGLIVGFKDSQN
+2587 DGGLVVGFKDSQN

-2611 VKIAVSNAPI
+2611 VKIAVSNDPI

-2639 QGVDSIEQ
+2639 QSVDSIDQ
-2647 AGGTQAINWLNKIF
+2647 AGGSQAINWLNKIF

-2725 DTSTFASADFHE
+2725 DTSTFARSDFLE

-2779 SFINGGTGTL
+2779 SFISGGTGTL

-2815 FHANITQSGSSNVNM
+2815 FHGNITQSGSSNVNM

-2868 NQSYRYNTWTTDAK
+2868 NQSYRYDTWTTDAK

-2908 IGMSGLRGIMDD
+2908 IGLSGLRGIMDD

>member
-23 ISKKIFKLNPILK
+23 ISEKIFKLNLILK

-41 KRHKKTKSIKKPFNK
+41 SHKKTKSVKKPFNK

-68 GALGGLPHLRA
+68 GALGGLSHLRA
-79 SECRYWSWWSGY
+79 SECRYWSWSSWGY
-91 HDKIES
+91 HDNIES
-97 GSNSPTHNSYCLFSS
+97 GSNSPTHNSYCLFNSA
-112 TQGSGT
+112 QGSGT

-140 GTLNVGGNI
+140 GTLDVGGNI

-157 GVNVGYIT
+157 GGNLGYIT

-182 GNSLSDGGG
+182 GNSFSTGGG
-191 ATLNFNATNRITI
+191 ATLNFNATNHITI
-204 NQASFDNSDAGAQH
+204 NQASFDNGDAGTQH
-218 SYMNFKGS
+218 SYMNFSGS
-226 NINVSGSS
+226 NINVISSS

-247 NNNNSAISF
+247 NGTNSNLSF
-256 NKTKFNQGTYNFTN
+256 NKTNFNQGTYNFN
-270 SANLSFNNS
+270 SAQSVFENS
-279 NFNQSTYNFNSLQ
+279 N
-292 STFNNSTF
+292 F

-310 TSFNNDTFNQGTYN
+310 ASFNNDTFNQGTYS
-324 FNTSKVSFSGANTL
+324 FNASKVSFSGANTL
-338 NSSSPFASLKGS
+338 NSSSPFANLKGS
-350 VSFGSGAVFN
+350 VSFGSDAIFN

-416 INGQDETLQ
+416 ISGQDETLQ
-425 ETFSNKSIT
+425 ETFSNQAIT

-444 KAKATYQQDLNNSQ
+444 KA
-458 SALSNATNDNKIASA
+458 
-473 DTGYTNNQNTTI
+473 
-485 KQDAQNLEHTSQQ
+485 
-498 IAKDEQALQGDL
+498 
-510 NKLKQLA
+510 
-517 NSSFNEQAFNQA
+517 
-529 QSKEQQD
+529 
-536 EQTLQNEENTFSSE
+536 
-550 QEGLEKALA
+550 
-559 NAKEQQ
+559 
-565 EQQQAQATYQQDL
+565 QATYQQDL
-578 NNSQSALSNA
+578 TGSQTALNNA
-588 TNDNKI
+588 TSDNKI
-594 ASADTDYTKNQNTAI
+594 ASNDTSYTQSKNTTVA
-609 KQDAQN
+609 KDAQN
-615 LENTSQQITQDQKD
+615 LENTNQQIAQDEQA
-629 LEQDLDKLQQL
+629 LEKDLDKLQQL
-640 ANSKTGFNEQAFNQA
+640 ANAPTGFNQQAFKNA

-665 LQNEEETFSSEQEGL
+665 LQENENTFSSEQEGL
-680 EKALANAKH
+680 KQAIANTKP
-689 TSPTPTKHTAQNNPP
+689 TSPTPSPTPTPTKHTAP
-704 NKVSPPT
+704 N
-711 QNLPTTNVWNGVYNF
+711 
-726 QNQTYS
+726 
-732 KKGIYYI
+732 
-739 DPNLSGQSGQSGNTL
+739 
-754 STYGYLD
+754 
-761 WFTLKNKFSVNAN
+761 
-774 NGTLI
+774 
-779 IGNNTESA
+779 
-787 NTKGLIWIGDDKG
+787 
-800 LVYYN
+800 
-805 TGTFNAANIY
+805 
-815 LTSNLK
+815 
-821 TGNGFSG
+821 
-828 EGATLNFNATNRI
+828 
-841 TINQASF
+841 
-848 DNSDAGAQHSYMNF
+848 
-862 KGSNINVSGS
+862 
-872 SFTDDT
+872 
-878 NGGFSFSGNNNNSAI
+878 
-893 SFNKTKFNQGTYN
+893 
-906 FTNSANLSFNNSNF
+906 
-920 NQSTYNFNSLQ
+920 
-931 STFNNST
+931 
-938 FNQGTYNFTDNTS
+938 
-951 FNNDTFNQGTY
+951 
-962 NFNTSK
+962 
-968 VSFSGAN
+968 
-975 TLNSSSPFASLKGS
+975 
-989 VSFGSG
+989 
-995 AVFNLNQTL
+995 
-1004 NANQTYDILTTNGT
+1004 
-1018 IQYGVYQSY
+1018 
-1027 LWDLINYKG
+1027 
-1036 DKAISHVE
+1036 
-1044 VGNNTYDVTFD
+1044 
-1055 INGQDETLQETFSNK
+1055 
-1070 SITTQFL
+1070 
-1077 GDDLQAKAKATYQQD
+1077 
-1092 LNNSQSALSNATNDN
+1092 
-1107 KIASADTGYTN
+1107 
-1118 NQNTTIKQDAQNL
+1118 
-1131 EHTSQQIAKDEQALQ
+1131 
-1146 GDLNKLKQL
+1146 
-1155 ANSSFNEQ
+1155 
-1163 AFNQAQSKEQQ
+1163 
-1174 DEQTLQN
+1174 
-1181 EEETFSSEQE
+1181 
-1191 GLEKALANAKPASP
+1191 
-1205 TPTPTPTPTPSP
+1205 TP
-1217 TPNPTPTKHTAP
+1217 P

-1259 QKGVYYIDPNLSGQ
+1259 KQGVYYIDPNLSGQ
-1273 SGQSANTLSTYTANL
+1273 SGQSGNTLSTYTANL

-1325 YIIGTFNAANIYL
+1325 YITGTFSAANIYL

-1343 TGEGVSGSD
+1343 TGEGVSNSD

-1388 QHSYATFDAT
+1388 QHSYAAFDAL

-1433 TNPGGSSVISANAA
+1433 TNPGGSSVISANAS
-1447 NSLSFNNS
+1447 NSLSFINS

-1462 YNLWANSLI
+1462 YNLQANSLI

-1512 NGDTTLQNNA
+1512 NDDTTLQNNA

-1529 SQTAFKNSL
+1529 SQAAFKNSL

-1556 SGASAFNNQA
+1556 NGTSTFNNQA

-1575 ATFNSLFFNG
+1575 ATFKSLFFNG
-1585 ATLSLNANSKLN
+1585 GTLSLNASSKLN

-1611 DDSVLSVSNASSLN
+1611 DDSVLNANNTSSLN
-1625 ANINFQGASQAT
+1625 ANINFQGASQAD
-1637 FGGNTTIDAAS
+1637 FGGNTTIDTAS

-1666 ALNFNGYAPS
+1666 ALDFNGYAPS
-1676 LSKALMSVSGQF
+1676 LTKALMSVSGQF

-1743 ATYSDNNNI
+1743 ATYSGNNNI

-1781 NNPNSASNTIF
+1781 NNPNSTSNTIF

-1839 TPQTPGTYSPFNQPL
+1839 TPETPGTYSPFNQPL
-1854 NSLNIYNKGFS
+1854 SSLNIYNKGFS
-1865 SGNLKTLLGIL
+1865 SENLKTLLGIL

-1881 TLKEMIETN
+1881 ALKEMIESN
-1890 QLDNITS
+1890 QLDNITN
-1897 INEVLQLLDR
+1897 INEVLQLLDK
-1907 IKITPAQKQ
+1907 IKITQVQKQ

-1940 GATQDHVTN
+1940 GATQDNVTN

-1999 AKSIYITGTL
+1999 AKSIYITGTI

-2018 GSADITFQ
+2018 GSADVTFQ
-2026 SANNLVLNK
+2026 SANNLVLDK

-2045 IFNLLGQE
+2045 IFNLLGQK

-2068 SQMAM
+2068 SQVAM

-2080 GLGNFVE
+2080 GLGNFIE
-2087 NALIPL
+2087 NALSPL
-2093 SKELPSSLQNETLGQ
+2093 SKELPASLQDETLGQ

-2116 NLLNN
+2116 DLLNN
-2121 SGVMNAIQNIIS
+2121 SGVMNEIQNIIS

-2169 IGGYMDA
+2169 IGGYIDA
-2176 SELSSILSVILKDIT
+2176 SELSSILSVVLKDIT

-2199 DIGVVANDLLDEFLG
+2199 DIGVVANDLLNEFLG

-2226 VSNIINNIISQGGLS
+2226 VNNIINNIISQGGLS
-2241 GIYNQGLGSVLP
+2241 GVYNQGLGSVLP

-2394 LSVRANNFTFL
+2394 LSVHANNFTFL
-2405 GVIASNGAI
+2405 GTIASNGAI

-2423 VIGTLNLNENATLQA
+2423 VIGTLNLNENAALQA
-2438 NNLTIANAFNNASN
+2438 NNLTITNAFNNASN

-2459 DFTLNQQAT
+2459 NFTLNQQAT
-2468 LSTNASGLNV
+2468 LSTNSSGLNV

-2493 HSVSHAIINAQGIA
+2493 HSASHAIINTQGVA
-2507 TIMTNYNNPLIQ
+2507 TIMANNNNPLIQ

-2553 DNYLKLYT
+2553 ANYLKLYT
-2561 LININGKHMVMT
+2561 LIDINGKHMVMT
-2573 DNGLTYNGQAVSIK
+2573 DNGLTYNGQAVNIK

-2611 VKIAVSNAPI
+2611 VKIAVSNDPI

-2631 YIAQIQGI
+2631 YIAQIQGT

-2647 AGGTQAINWLNKIF
+2647 AGGAQAINWLNKIF

-2696 ANPNF
+2696 ANPDF

-2725 DTSTFASADFHE
+2725 DTSTFASTDFHE

-2789 YGINVGYDRFIK
+2789 YGINIGYDRFIK

-2868 NQSYRYNTWTTDAK
+2868 NQSYKYDTWTTDAK

-2908 IGMSGLRGIMDD
+2908 IGLSGLRGIMDD

-3004 RLFKTFYVNAGIGAR
+3004 RLFKTFYVNASIGAR

>member
-1 MAFKK
+1 MAFEK

-23 ISKKIFKLNPILK
+23 ISKKIFKLNLILK

-41 KRHKKTKSIKKPFNK
+41 SHKKTKSVKKPFNK

-68 GALGGLPHLRA
+68 GALGGLSHLRA
-79 SECRYWSWWSGY
+79 SECRYWSWSSWSY
-91 HDKIES
+91 HDNIES
-97 GSNSPTHNSYCLFSS
+97 GSNSPTHNSYCLFNSA
-112 TQGSGT
+112 QGSGT

-140 GTLNVGGNI
+140 GTLNVGGSI

-157 GVNVGYIT
+157 GGDVGYIT

-182 GNSLSDGGG
+182 GNSFSTGGG
-191 ATLNFNATNRITI
+191 ATLNFNATNHITI
-204 NQASFDNSDAGAQH
+204 NQASFDNSDAGTQK

-234 FTDDTNGGFSFSG
+234 FTDDTDGGFSFSG
-247 NNNNSAISF
+247 NGANSNLSF
-256 NKTKFNQGTYNFTN
+256 NKTNFNQGTYKFTN
-270 SANLSFNNS
+270 SANLNFNNSAFNQGTYSFNSAQSVFENS
-279 NFNQSTYNFNSLQ
+279 NFNQ
-292 STFNNSTF
+292 
-300 NQGTYNFTDN
+300 GTYSFTDN
-310 TSFNNDTFNQGTYN
+310 TGLNFNNDTFSQGTYN

-350 VSFGSGAVFN
+350 VSFGSGAIFN
-360 LNQTLNANQTY
+360 LNQTLNTNQNY

-393 NYKGDKAISHVEV
+393 NYKGDKAISHVGV

-425 ETFSNKSIT
+425 ETFSNQSIT

-444 KAKATYQQDLNNSQ
+444 KAQKTYQQDLSNSQ
-458 SALSNATNDNKIASA
+458 TALNNATSDNKIASS
-473 DTGYTNNQNTTI
+473 DIGYTNNQNTTI
-485 KQDAQNLEHTSQQ
+485 KKDAQSLENTDQTIQQ
-498 IAKDEQALQGDL
+498 DKQALEKDL
-510 NKLKQLA
+510 ANVKQLA
-517 NSSFNEQAFNQA
+517 NAPTGFNEQAFKNA
-529 QSKEQQD
+529 QSTEQQD
-536 EQTLQNEENTFSSE
+536 LQTLQENENTFNSE
-550 QEGLEKALA
+550 QEGLEKAIA
-559 NAKEQQ
+559 NAKP
-565 EQQQAQATYQQDL
+565 
-578 NNSQSALSNA
+578 
-588 TNDNKI
+588 
-594 ASADTDYTKNQNTAI
+594 ASPTPSPT
-609 KQDAQN
+609 
-615 LENTSQQITQDQKD
+615 
-629 LEQDLDKLQQL
+629 
-640 ANSKTGFNEQAFNQA
+640 
-655 QSTEQQDEQT
+655 
-665 LQNEEETFSSEQEGL
+665 
-680 EKALANAKH
+680 
-689 TSPTPTKHTAQNNPP
+689 PTPTKHTAPNTPP

-711 QNLPTTNVWNGVYNF
+711 QNLPTTNVWNGVYNLE
-726 QNQTYS
+726 NQTYS
-732 KKGIYYI
+732 
-739 DPNLSGQSGQSGNTL
+739 N
-754 STYGYLD
+754 
-761 WFTLKNKFSVNAN
+761 
-774 NGTLI
+774 
-779 IGNNTESA
+779 
-787 NTKGLIWIGDDKG
+787 
-800 LVYYN
+800 
-805 TGTFNAANIY
+805 
-815 LTSNLK
+815 
-821 TGNGFSG
+821 
-828 EGATLNFNATNRI
+828 
-841 TINQASF
+841 
-848 DNSDAGAQHSYMNF
+848 
-862 KGSNINVSGS
+862 
-872 SFTDDT
+872 
-878 NGGFSFSGNNNNSAI
+878 
-893 SFNKTKFNQGTYN
+893 
-906 FTNSANLSFNNSNF
+906 
-920 NQSTYNFNSLQ
+920 
-931 STFNNST
+931 
-938 FNQGTYNFTDNTS
+938 
-951 FNNDTFNQGTY
+951 
-962 NFNTSK
+962 
-968 VSFSGAN
+968 
-975 TLNSSSPFASLKGS
+975 
-989 VSFGSG
+989 
-995 AVFNLNQTL
+995 
-1004 NANQTYDILTTNGT
+1004 
-1018 IQYGVYQSY
+1018 
-1027 LWDLINYKG
+1027 
-1036 DKAISHVE
+1036 
-1044 VGNNTYDVTFD
+1044 
-1055 INGQDETLQETFSNK
+1055 
-1070 SITTQFL
+1070 
-1077 GDDLQAKAKATYQQD
+1077 
-1092 LNNSQSALSNATNDN
+1092 
-1107 KIASADTGYTN
+1107 
-1118 NQNTTIKQDAQNL
+1118 
-1131 EHTSQQIAKDEQALQ
+1131 
-1146 GDLNKLKQL
+1146 
-1155 ANSSFNEQ
+1155 
-1163 AFNQAQSKEQQ
+1163 
-1174 DEQTLQN
+1174 
-1181 EEETFSSEQE
+1181 
-1191 GLEKALANAKPASP
+1191 
-1205 TPTPTPTPTPSP
+1205 
-1217 TPNPTPTKHTAP
+1217 
-1229 NKVPPT
+1229 
-1235 PPTQNLPTTNVWN
+1235 
-1248 GVYWLQNQTYS
+1248 
-1259 QKGVYYIDPNLSGQ
+1259 KGVYYIDPNLSGQ
-1273 SGQSANTLSTYTANL
+1273 SGQSANTLNTYTANL

-1325 YIIGTFNAANIYL
+1325 YITGTFNAANIYL

-1343 TGEGVSGSD
+1343 TGEGVSNSD

-1388 QHSYATFDAT
+1388 QHSYAAFDAV

-1417 FNAKN
+1417 FSAKN

-1455 RLNGGAV
+1455 RLNGGAI

-1479 NVLYSRGTSNFNAT
+1479 NVLYSRGASNFNAT

-1529 SQTAFKNSL
+1529 SQATFKNSL

-1556 SGASAFNNQA
+1556 NGASAFNNQA
-1566 SLNIYNGSQ
+1566 TLNIYNGSQ

-1585 ATLSLNANSKLN
+1585 GIISLNANSKLN

-1611 DDSVLSVSNASSLN
+1611 DDSILSASNTSSLN
-1625 ANINFQGASQAT
+1625 ANINFQGASQAN
-1637 FGGNTTIDAAS
+1637 FRGNTTIDTAS

-1666 ALNFNGYAPS
+1666 ALNFNGYGYAPS
-1676 LSKALMSVSGQF
+1676 LTKALMSVSGQF

-1881 TLKEMIETN
+1881 TLKEMIESN

-1897 INEVLQLLDR
+1897 INEVLQLLEE
-1907 IKITPAQKQ
+1907 IKITQAQKQ

-1930 QTFSNGNLVI
+1930 QTFNNGNLVI
-1940 GATQDHVTN
+1940 GATQDNVTN

-2018 GSADITFQ
+2018 GSADVTFQ
-2026 SANNLVLNK
+2026 SANNLVLDK

-2068 SQMAM
+2068 SQVAM

-2087 NALIPL
+2087 NALSPL
-2093 SKELPSSLQNETLGQ
+2093 SKELPASLQNETLGQ

-2121 SGVMNAIQNIIS
+2121 SGVMNEIQNIIS

-2169 IGGYMDA
+2169 IGGYIDA

-2199 DIGVVANDLLDEFLG
+2199 DIGVVANNLLNEFLG
-2214 QDVVKKLESQGL
+2214 QDVVKKLEAQGL

-2241 GIYNQGLGSVLP
+2241 GVYNQGLGSVLP
-2253 PSLQNAL
+2253 PSLQNTL

-2380 SSSTNSSVTPTNES
+2380 SSSTNSSVTPTDES

-2405 GVIASNGAI
+2405 GTIASNGAI
-2414 DLSQVKNNS
+2414 DLSQVKNSS
-2423 VIGTLNLNENATLQA
+2423 VIGTLNLNENATFQA
-2438 NNLTIANAFNNASN
+2438 NNLTITNAFNNASN

-2459 DFTLNQQAT
+2459 NFTLNQQAT

-2493 HSVSHAIINAQGIA
+2493 HSASHAIINAQGNA
-2507 TIMTNYNNPLIQ
+2507 TIMANNNNPLIQ
-2519 FNTSSKETGAYT
+2519 FNTSSKEAGTYT

-2542 YNDQIT
+2542 YNDQIA
-2548 GGSSL
+2548 GDNSL

-2561 LININGKHMVMT
+2561 LIDINGKRMVMAG
-2573 DNGLTYNGQAVSIK
+2573 NGLTYNGQAVSIK

-2611 VKIAVSNAPI
+2611 VKIAVSNDPI
-2621 NNLQAPTLKQ
+2621 NNPQAPTLKQ
-2631 YIAQIQGI
+2631 YIAQIQGV

-2789 YGINVGYDRFIK
+2789 YGINIGYDRFIK

-2868 NQSYRYNTWTTDAK
+2868 NQSYKYNTWTTDAK

-2908 IGMSGLRGIMDD
+2908 IGLSGLRGIMDD

>member
-6 AGLISKFISKGS
+6 ARLISRFISKGS

-23 ISKKIFKLNPILK
+23 ISKKIFTLNQILK

-41 KRHKKTKSIKKPFNK
+41 KGHKKALKPIKKLSNR
-56 NKSFLKASVLLI
+56 NKSFLKASILLI
-68 GALGGLPHLRA
+68 GALGGLSHLRA
-79 SECRYWSWWSGY
+79 NECRYWSWSSWGY
-91 HDKIES
+91 HDNIES
-97 GSNSPTHNSYCLFSS
+97 GPNSPTHNSYCLFSS
-112 TQGSGT
+112 AQGSGT

-149 RFGGTGVN
+149 RFGGTGIN
-157 GVNVGYIT
+157 GGDVGYIT

-171 TINFNSSRITT
+171 TINFNSSHLTT
-182 GNSLSDGGG
+182 GNSYADGGG
-191 ATLNFNATNRITI
+191 ATLNFNAANNITI
-204 NQASFDNSDAGAQH
+204 NQASLDNSDAGTQK

-226 NINVSGSS
+226 NIKVSGSS
-234 FTDDTNGGFSFSG
+234 FKDDTNGGFNFSG
-247 NNNNSAISF
+247 NSNNSTISF
-256 NKTKFNQGTYNFTN
+256 NQTSFNQGTYNF
-270 SANLSFNNS
+270 S
-279 NFNQSTYNFNSLQ
+279 
-292 STFNNSTF
+292 NSTSSSFDNSSF
-300 NQGTYNFTDN
+300 NQGTYNFNSTQSAFN
-310 TSFNNDTFNQGTYN
+310 NSAFNQGTYNFNNNASFNNNTFNQGTYN
-324 FNTSKVSFSGANTL
+324 FNTNKVSFSGTNTL

-350 VSFGSGAVFN
+350 VSFGSNAIFN
-360 LNQTLNANQTY
+360 LNQTLNSNQTY
-371 DILTTNGT
+371 DVLTTNGA

-393 NYKGDKAISHVEV
+393 NYKGDKAISHVGV

-425 ETFSNKSIT
+425 ETFNKQSII
-434 TQFLGDDLQA
+434 TQFLGEDLQQQA
-444 KAKATYQQDLNNSQ
+444 QKTYQQDLSNSQ
-458 SALSNATNDNKIASA
+458 NALNNAASDSKIANS
-473 DTGYTNNQNTTI
+473 DTSYTQSKNTTI
-485 KQDAQNLEHTSQQ
+485 ATDAQNLEHTNQQ
-498 IAKDEQALQGDL
+498 IAQDEQALQGDL
-510 NKLKQLA
+510 DKLKQLA
-517 NSSFNEQAFNQA
+517 NSTTGFNEQAFNQA
-529 QSKEQQD
+529 QKQEQQDEQTLQNDEKTFNAEQEGLKQAIQQVQAQQQKQEQQQAQKTYQQDLSNSQSALNNAASDNKIANSDTDYTKNKNTAIATDAQNLENTNQQIAQDEQALEKDLAQIKQLANSTTGFNEQAFNTAQKQEQQD
-536 EQTLQNEENTFSSE
+536 EQTLQNEEKTFNAE
-550 QEGLEKALA
+550 QEGLE
-559 NAKEQQ
+559 
-565 EQQQAQATYQQDL
+565 QA
-578 NNSQSALSNA
+578 
-588 TNDNKI
+588 I
-594 ASADTDYTKNQNTAI
+594 
-609 KQDAQN
+609 
-615 LENTSQQITQDQKD
+615 
-629 LEQDLDKLQQL
+629 
-640 ANSKTGFNEQAFNQA
+640 
-655 QSTEQQDEQT
+655 
-665 LQNEEETFSSEQEGL
+665 
-680 EKALANAKH
+680 ANAKH
-689 TSPTPTKHTAQNNPP
+689 ANPTPNPTPSPTPTPTKHTSPNTPP
-704 NKVSPPT
+704 NKVP
-711 QNLPTTNVWNGVYNF
+711 
-726 QNQTYS
+726 
-732 KKGIYYI
+732 
-739 DPNLSGQSGQSGNTL
+739 
-754 STYGYLD
+754 
-761 WFTLKNKFSVNAN
+761 
-774 NGTLI
+774 
-779 IGNNTESA
+779 
-787 NTKGLIWIGDDKG
+787 
-800 LVYYN
+800 
-805 TGTFNAANIY
+805 
-815 LTSNLK
+815 
-821 TGNGFSG
+821 
-828 EGATLNFNATNRI
+828 
-841 TINQASF
+841 
-848 DNSDAGAQHSYMNF
+848 
-862 KGSNINVSGS
+862 
-872 SFTDDT
+872 
-878 NGGFSFSGNNNNSAI
+878 
-893 SFNKTKFNQGTYN
+893 
-906 FTNSANLSFNNSNF
+906 
-920 NQSTYNFNSLQ
+920 
-931 STFNNST
+931 
-938 FNQGTYNFTDNTS
+938 
-951 FNNDTFNQGTY
+951 
-962 NFNTSK
+962 
-968 VSFSGAN
+968 
-975 TLNSSSPFASLKGS
+975 
-989 VSFGSG
+989 
-995 AVFNLNQTL
+995 
-1004 NANQTYDILTTNGT
+1004 
-1018 IQYGVYQSY
+1018 
-1027 LWDLINYKG
+1027 
-1036 DKAISHVE
+1036 
-1044 VGNNTYDVTFD
+1044 
-1055 INGQDETLQETFSNK
+1055 
-1070 SITTQFL
+1070 
-1077 GDDLQAKAKATYQQD
+1077 
-1092 LNNSQSALSNATNDN
+1092 
-1107 KIASADTGYTN
+1107 
-1118 NQNTTIKQDAQNL
+1118 
-1131 EHTSQQIAKDEQALQ
+1131 
-1146 GDLNKLKQL
+1146 
-1155 ANSSFNEQ
+1155 
-1163 AFNQAQSKEQQ
+1163 
-1174 DEQTLQN
+1174 
-1181 EEETFSSEQE
+1181 
-1191 GLEKALANAKPASP
+1191 
-1205 TPTPTPTPTPSP
+1205 
-1217 TPNPTPTKHTAP
+1217 
-1229 NKVPPT
+1229 

-1259 QKGVYYIDPNLSGQ
+1259 KQGVYYIDPNLSGQ
-1273 SGQSANTLSTYTANL
+1273 SGQSGNTLSTYTANL
-1288 LGRSFGVN
+1288 LGRSFSVN

-1325 YIIGTFNAANIYL
+1325 YITGTFNAANIYL

-1343 TGEGVSGSD
+1343 TGEGVSNSD

-1388 QHSYATFDAT
+1388 QHSYAAFDAT

-1417 FNAKN
+1417 FSAKN

-1433 TNPGGSSVISANAA
+1433 TNPGGSSVISTNAT
-1447 NSLSFNNS
+1447 NSLSFINS
-1455 RLNGGAV
+1455 RLNGGAI
-1462 YNLWANSLI
+1462 YNLQANSLI

-1499 TSFTL
+1499 TNFTL

-1529 SQTAFKNSL
+1529 SQAAFKNSL

-1556 SGASAFNNQA
+1556 NNTSTFNNQA

-1585 ATLSLNANSKLN
+1585 GTLSLNASSKLN

-1611 DDSVLSVSNASSLN
+1611 DDSVLSANNTSSLN
-1625 ANINFQGASQAT
+1625 ANINFQGASQAD
-1637 FGGNTTIDAAS
+1637 FGGNTTIDTAS

-1676 LSKALMSVSGQF
+1676 LTKALMSVSGQF

-1705 NITKSVTYNILNAQ
+1705 NITRSVTYNILNAQ

-1839 TPQTPGTYSPFNQPL
+1839 TPQNPGTYSPFNQPL
-1854 NSLNIYNKGFS
+1854 SSLNIYNKGFS
-1865 SGNLKTLLGIL
+1865 SENLKTLLGIL

-1881 TLKEMIETN
+1881 TLKEMIESN
-1890 QLDNITS
+1890 QLDNITN
-1897 INEVLQLLDR
+1897 INEVLQLLDK
-1907 IKITPAQKQ
+1907 IKITQAQKQ

-1930 QTFSNGNLVI
+1930 QTFSNGNLII
-1940 GATQDHVTN
+1940 GATQDNVTN

-1966 LDSAT
+1966 LDSTT

-2018 GSADITFQ
+2018 GSADVTFQ

-2045 IFNLLGQE
+2045 IFNLLGQK
-2053 GIDKIFNQGNLANVL
+2053 GIDEIFNQGNLANVL
-2068 SQMAM
+2068 SQVAM

-2080 GLGNFVE
+2080 GLGNFIE
-2087 NALIPL
+2087 NALSPL
-2093 SKELPSSLQNETLGQ
+2093 SKELPASLQSETLGQ

-2116 NLLNN
+2116 DLLNN

-2169 IGGYMDA
+2169 IGGYIDA
-2176 SELSSILSVILKDIT
+2176 SELSSILSVVLKDIT
-2191 NPPTSLQK
+2191 NPPASLQK
-2199 DIGVVANDLLDEFLG
+2199 DIGVVANDLLNEFLG

-2226 VSNIINNIISQGGLS
+2226 VNNIINNIISQGGLS
-2241 GIYNQGLGSVLP
+2241 GVYNQGLGSVLP

-2335 NGVSNINITTLNA
+2335 NDVSNINITTLNA

-2358 NNVSVQKGEICINLA
+2358 NNVSVQKGEICVNLA

-2380 SSSTNSSVTPTNES
+2380 NSSTNSSVTPTNES

-2405 GVIASNGAI
+2405 GAITSNGVI
-2414 DLSQVKNNS
+2414 DLSQVTNNS

-2438 NNLTIANAFNNASN
+2438 NNLTITNAFNNASN

-2459 DFTLNQQAT
+2459 NFTLNQQAT

-2493 HSVSHAIINAQGIA
+2493 HSASHAIINAQGNA
-2507 TIMTNYNNPLIQ
+2507 TIMANNNNPLIQ
-2519 FNTSSKETGAYT
+2519 FNISSKEVGTYT

-2542 YNDQIT
+2542 YNNQIT

-2553 DNYLKLYT
+2553 DNYLKLYA
-2561 LININGKHMVMT
+2561 LIDINGKHMVMT
-2573 DNGLTYNGQAVSIK
+2573 DNGLTYNGQAVSVK
-2587 DGGLIVGFKDSQN
+2587 DGGLVVGFKDSQN

-2611 VKIAVSNAPI
+2611 VKIAVSNDPI

-2631 YIAQIQGI
+2631 YIAQIQGV
-2639 QGVDSIEQ
+2639 QSVDSIDQ
-2647 AGGTQAINWLNKIF
+2647 AGGSQAINWLNKIF

-2696 ANPNF
+2696 ANPDF

-2710 INTYTQQMSRLAKLS
+2710 INTYTQKMSRLAKLS

-2815 FHANITQSGSSNVNM
+2815 FHGNITQSGSSNVNI

-2868 NQSYRYNTWTTDAK
+2868 NQSYRYDTWTTDAK
-2882 INYGYDFMFKDKSV
+2882 INYGYDFMFKDRSV
-2896 IFKPQIG
+2896 IFKPQVG

-2908 IGMSGLRGIMDD
+2908 IGLSGLRGIMDD

>member
-1 MAFKK
+1 M
-6 AGLISKFISKGS
+6 
-18 FKLNK
+18 
-23 ISKKIFKLNPILK
+23 
-36 REKPL
+36 
-41 KRHKKTKSIKKPFNK
+41 
-56 NKSFLKASVLLI
+56 
-68 GALGGLPHLRA
+68 GGLSHLRA
-79 SECRYWSWWSGY
+79 NECRYWSWSSWSY
-91 HDKIES
+91 QDNIES
-97 GSNSPTHNSYCLFSS
+97 GPNSPTHNSYCLFSS

-126 YSAGGASFTQKFNN
+126 YSAGGASFTQKFNG
-140 GTLNVGGNI
+140 GTLDIGGNI
-149 RFGGTGVN
+149 RFGGTGIN
-157 GVNVGYIT
+157 GGDVGYIT

-171 TINFNSSRITT
+171 TINFNSSHLTT
-182 GNSLSDGGG
+182 GNSYADGGG
-191 ATLNFNATNRITI
+191 ATLNFNAANNITI
-204 NQASFDNSDAGAQH
+204 NQASLDNSHAGTQK

-234 FTDDTNGGFSFSG
+234 FTDDTDGGFSFSG
-247 NNNNSAISF
+247 NNNNSTISF
-256 NKTKFNQGTYNFTN
+256 NQTSFNQGTYHFSNSATLSFNQTNFNQGTYHFNSTQSTFENSNFNQGTYNFN
-270 SANLSFNNS
+270 
-279 NFNQSTYNFNSLQ
+279 
-292 STFNNSTF
+292 
-300 NQGTYNFTDN
+300 DN
-310 TSFNNDTFNQGTYN
+310 TSFNNDTFNQGSYS

-350 VSFGSGAVFN
+350 VSFNSGAIFN
-360 LNQTLNANQTY
+360 LNQTLNNNQTY

-425 ETFSNKSIT
+425 ETFNNQSII
-434 TQFLGDDLQA
+434 TQFLGDDLQQQA
-444 KAKATYQQDLNNSQ
+444 QQTYQEDLTNSQ
-458 SALSNATNDNKIASA
+458 SALNNAASDSKIANS
-473 DTGYTNNQNTTI
+473 DTDYTNNKNATI
-485 KQDAQNLEHTSQQ
+485 KEDAKNLEHTNQQ
-498 IAKDEQALQGDL
+498 IAQDEQALEKDL
-510 NKLKQLA
+510 AQIKQLA
-517 NSSFNEQAFNQA
+517 NS
-529 QSKEQQD
+529 
-536 EQTLQNEENTFSSE
+536 T
-550 QEGLEKALA
+550 
-559 NAKEQQ
+559 
-565 EQQQAQATYQQDL
+565 
-578 NNSQSALSNA
+578 
-588 TNDNKI
+588 
-594 ASADTDYTKNQNTAI
+594 
-609 KQDAQN
+609 
-615 LENTSQQITQDQKD
+615 
-629 LEQDLDKLQQL
+629 
-640 ANSKTGFNEQAFNQA
+640 TGFNEQAFNQA
-655 QSTEQQDEQT
+655 QKQEQQDEQT
-665 LQNEEETFSSEQEGL
+665 LQNDEQAFNTEQEKLKQAVQQQAQEQEQQQAQQTYQQDLNSSQTALNGANSDKQIASADTSYTNNKNTTIATDAQNLENTNTQIQQEEQAL
-680 EKALANAKH
+680 EKELNNVQQLAHSPTGFNPQAFQNAQTKEQQDLQTLQNDEQAFNTEQEKLKQAIANAKH
-689 TSPTPTKHTAQNNPP
+689 ASPTPIPTKHTAQNTPP
-704 NKVSPPT
+704 NKVPPTPPT
-711 QNLPTTNVWNGVYNF
+711 QNLPTTNVWNGVYNL

-732 KKGIYYI
+732 NKGIYYI

-754 STYGYLD
+754 STY
-761 WFTLKNKFSVNAN
+761 
-774 NGTLI
+774 
-779 IGNNTESA
+779 
-787 NTKGLIWIGDDKG
+787 
-800 LVYYN
+800 
-805 TGTFNAANIY
+805 
-815 LTSNLK
+815 
-821 TGNGFSG
+821 
-828 EGATLNFNATNRI
+828 
-841 TINQASF
+841 
-848 DNSDAGAQHSYMNF
+848 
-862 KGSNINVSGS
+862 
-872 SFTDDT
+872 
-878 NGGFSFSGNNNNSAI
+878 
-893 SFNKTKFNQGTYN
+893 
-906 FTNSANLSFNNSNF
+906 
-920 NQSTYNFNSLQ
+920 
-931 STFNNST
+931 
-938 FNQGTYNFTDNTS
+938 
-951 FNNDTFNQGTY
+951 
-962 NFNTSK
+962 
-968 VSFSGAN
+968 
-975 TLNSSSPFASLKGS
+975 
-989 VSFGSG
+989 
-995 AVFNLNQTL
+995 
-1004 NANQTYDILTTNGT
+1004 
-1018 IQYGVYQSY
+1018 
-1027 LWDLINYKG
+1027 
-1036 DKAISHVE
+1036 
-1044 VGNNTYDVTFD
+1044 
-1055 INGQDETLQETFSNK
+1055 
-1070 SITTQFL
+1070 
-1077 GDDLQAKAKATYQQD
+1077 
-1092 LNNSQSALSNATNDN
+1092 
-1107 KIASADTGYTN
+1107 
-1118 NQNTTIKQDAQNL
+1118 
-1131 EHTSQQIAKDEQALQ
+1131 
-1146 GDLNKLKQL
+1146 
-1155 ANSSFNEQ
+1155 
-1163 AFNQAQSKEQQ
+1163 
-1174 DEQTLQN
+1174 
-1181 EEETFSSEQE
+1181 
-1191 GLEKALANAKPASP
+1191 
-1205 TPTPTPTPTPSP
+1205 
-1217 TPNPTPTKHTAP
+1217 
-1229 NKVPPT
+1229 
-1235 PPTQNLPTTNVWN
+1235 
-1248 GVYWLQNQTYS
+1248 
-1259 QKGVYYIDPNLSGQ
+1259 
-1273 SGQSANTLSTYTANL
+1273 TANL
-1288 LGRSFGVN
+1288 FGRSFGVN

-1325 YIIGTFNAANIYL
+1325 YITGTFNAANIYL

-1388 QHSYATFDAT
+1388 QHSYATFDAL

-1417 FNAKN
+1417 FSAKN

-1447 NSLSFNNS
+1447 NSLSFINS
-1455 RLNGGAV
+1455 RLNGGAI
-1462 YNLWANSLI
+1462 YNLQANSLI

-1499 TSFTL
+1499 TNFTL

-1529 SQTAFKNSL
+1529 SQADFKNSL
-1538 TLDNN
+1538 TLDND

-1556 SGASAFNNQA
+1556 NGASAFNNQA

-1575 ATFNSLFFNG
+1575 ATFNNLFFNG
-1585 ATLSLNANSKLN
+1585 GTLSLNASSKLN

-1611 DDSVLSVSNASSLN
+1611 DDSVLSANNTSSLN
-1625 ANINFQGASQAT
+1625 ANINFQGASQAD
-1637 FGGNTTIDAAS
+1637 FGGNTTIDTAS

-1656 LSFNN
+1656 LNFNN

-1676 LSKALMSVSGQF
+1676 LTKALMNVSGQF
-1688 VLGNNGD
+1688 VLGSNGD

-1865 SGNLKTLLGIL
+1865 SENLKTLLGIL

-1881 TLKEMIETN
+1881 TLKEMIESN
-1890 QLDNITS
+1890 QLDNITN
-1897 INEVLQLLDR
+1897 INEVLQLLDK
-1907 IKITPAQKQ
+1907 IKITQAQKQ

-1940 GATQDHVTN
+1940 GATQDNVTN

-1966 LDSAT
+1966 LDSTT

-1990 LGYINADFK
+1990 LGYINANFK
-1999 AKSIYITGTL
+1999 AKSIYITGTI

-2018 GSADITFQ
+2018 GSADVTFQ
-2026 SANNLVLNK
+2026 STNNLVLNK

-2045 IFNLLGQE
+2045 IFNLLGQK
-2053 GIDKIFNQGNLANVL
+2053 GINEIFNQGNLANVL
-2068 SQMAM
+2068 SQVAM

-2080 GLGNFVE
+2080 GLGNFIE
-2087 NALIPL
+2087 NALSPL
-2093 SKELPSSLQNETLGQ
+2093 SKELPASLQSETLGQ

-2116 NLLNN
+2116 DLLNN
-2121 SGVMNAIQNIIS
+2121 SGVMNEIQNIIS

-2169 IGGYMDA
+2169 IGGYIDA
-2176 SELSSILSVILKDIT
+2176 SELSSILSVVLKDIT

-2199 DIGVVANDLLDEFLG
+2199 DIGVVANDLLNEFLG
-2214 QDVVKKLESQGL
+2214 QDVIKKLESQGL

-2241 GIYNQGLGSVLP
+2241 GVYNQGLGSVLP

-2335 NGVSNINITTLNA
+2335 NDVSNINITTLNA

-2358 NNVSVQKGEICINLA
+2358 NNVSVQKGEICVNLA

-2380 SSSTNSSVTPTNES
+2380 SSSANSSVTPTNES
-2394 LSVRANNFTFL
+2394 LSVHANNFTFL
-2405 GVIASNGAI
+2405 GIIASNGAI

-2438 NNLTIANAFNNASN
+2438 NNLTIANAFNNTSN

-2459 DFTLNQQAT
+2459 NFTLNQQAT
-2468 LSTNASGLNV
+2468 LSTNSSGLNV

-2493 HSVSHAIINAQGIA
+2493 HSVSHAIINAQGNA
-2507 TIMTNYNNPLIQ
+2507 TIMANNNNPLIQ
-2519 FNTSSKETGAYT
+2519 FNTSSKETGTYT

-2542 YNDQIT
+2542 YNNQIT

-2561 LININGKHMVMT
+2561 LIDINGKHMVMT
-2573 DNGLTYNGQAVSIK
+2573 DNGLTYNGQAVNIK
-2587 DGGLIVGFKDSQN
+2587 DGGLVVGFKDSQN

-2611 VKIAVSNAPI
+2611 VKIAVSNDPI

-2631 YIAQIQGI
+2631 YIAQIQGV
-2639 QGVDSIEQ
+2639 QSVDSIDQ
-2647 AGGTQAINWLNKIF
+2647 AGGNQAINWLNKIF

-2696 ANPNF
+2696 ANPDF

-2710 INTYTQQMSRLAKLS
+2710 IDTYTQQMSRLAKLS
-2725 DTSTFASADFHE
+2725 DTSTFARSDFLE

-2770 VWATGVGGA
+2770 IWATGVGGA

-2815 FHANITQSGSSNVNM
+2815 FHGNITQSGSSNVNM

-2868 NQSYRYNTWTTDAK
+2868 NQSYKYDTWTTDAK

-2908 IGMSGLRGIMDD
+2908 IGLSGLRGIMDD

>member
-6 AGLISKFISKGS
+6 ARLISRFISKGS
-18 FKLNK
+18 FKLSK
-23 ISKKIFKLNPILK
+23 ISKKFFKLNQILK

-41 KRHKKTKSIKKPFNK
+41 KCHKKTKSIKKPFNK
-56 NKSFLKASVLLI
+56 NKSFLKASILLI
-68 GALGGLPHLRA
+68 GALGGLSHLRA
-79 SECRYWSWWSGY
+79 NECRYWSWSSWSY
-91 HDKIES
+91 QDNIES
-97 GSNSPTHNSYCLFSS
+97 GPNSPTHNSYCLFSS

-126 YSAGGASFTQKFNN
+126 YSAGGASFTQKFNG

-149 RFGGTGVN
+149 RFGGTGIN
-157 GVNVGYIT
+157 GGDVGYIT

-171 TINFNSSRITT
+171 TINFNSSHLTT
-182 GNSLSDGGG
+182 GNSYADGGG
-191 ATLNFNATNRITI
+191 ATLNFNAANNITI
-204 NQASFDNSDAGAQH
+204 NQASFDNSDAGTQK

-226 NINVSGSS
+226 NIKVSGSS

-247 NNNNSAISF
+247 NNNNSVISF
-256 NKTKFNQGTYNFTN
+256 NQTSFNQGTYHFSNSASSSFDNSSFNQGTYNFSN
-270 SANLSFNNS
+270 STTLSFNHS
-279 NFNQSTYNFNSLQ
+279 A
-292 STFNNSTF
+292 F
-300 NQGTYNFTDN
+300 NQGTYNFN
-310 TSFNNDTFNQGTYN
+310 GNASFDNDTFNQGTYS

-338 NSSSPFASLKGS
+338 NSSSPFANLKGS
-350 VSFGSGAVFN
+350 VSFGSGAIFN

-371 DILTTNGT
+371 DILTTNGA

-393 NYKGDKAISHVEV
+393 NYKGDKAISHVGV

-425 ETFSNKSIT
+425 ETFNNQSII

-444 KAKATYQQDLNNSQ
+444 KAQKTYQEDVANSQNALNNITSDNTIANNDTSYTQ
-458 SALSNATNDNKIASA
+458 SK
-473 DTGYTNNQNTTI
+473 NTTVA
-485 KQDAQNLEHTSQQ
+485 KDAQGLENTNQKIQQ
-498 IAKDEQALQGDL
+498 DEQALEKDL
-510 NKLKQLA
+510 AQIKQLA
-517 NSSFNEQAFNQA
+517 NSPTGFNEQAFNQA
-529 QSKEQQD
+529 QKQEQQDEQTLQNDENAFNAEQEGLEQAIQQAQAQQQKQEQQQAQKTYQQDLSNSQSTLNNAASDSKIANSDTDYTQSKNTTVAKDAQGLENTNQKIQQDEQALEKDLAQIKQLANSTTGFNEQAFNQAQKQEQQD
-536 EQTLQNEENTFSSE
+536 EQTLQNEEKTFNAE
-550 QEGLEKALA
+550 QEGLKQALA
-559 NAKEQQ
+559 NAKP
-565 EQQQAQATYQQDL
+565 
-578 NNSQSALSNA
+578 
-588 TNDNKI
+588 
-594 ASADTDYTKNQNTAI
+594 
-609 KQDAQN
+609 
-615 LENTSQQITQDQKD
+615 TSPT
-629 LEQDLDKLQQL
+629 
-640 ANSKTGFNEQAFNQA
+640 
-655 QSTEQQDEQT
+655 
-665 LQNEEETFSSEQEGL
+665 
-680 EKALANAKH
+680 
-689 TSPTPTKHTAQNNPP
+689 PTPTKHTVPNTPP
-704 NKVSPPT
+704 NQVPPTPPT
-711 QNLPTTNVWNGVYNF
+711 QNSPAESVWNGVYWL

-732 KKGIYYI
+732 KQGVYYI

-754 STYGYLD
+754 STY
-761 WFTLKNKFSVNAN
+761 
-774 NGTLI
+774 
-779 IGNNTESA
+779 
-787 NTKGLIWIGDDKG
+787 
-800 LVYYN
+800 
-805 TGTFNAANIY
+805 
-815 LTSNLK
+815 
-821 TGNGFSG
+821 
-828 EGATLNFNATNRI
+828 
-841 TINQASF
+841 
-848 DNSDAGAQHSYMNF
+848 
-862 KGSNINVSGS
+862 
-872 SFTDDT
+872 
-878 NGGFSFSGNNNNSAI
+878 
-893 SFNKTKFNQGTYN
+893 
-906 FTNSANLSFNNSNF
+906 
-920 NQSTYNFNSLQ
+920 
-931 STFNNST
+931 
-938 FNQGTYNFTDNTS
+938 
-951 FNNDTFNQGTY
+951 
-962 NFNTSK
+962 
-968 VSFSGAN
+968 
-975 TLNSSSPFASLKGS
+975 
-989 VSFGSG
+989 
-995 AVFNLNQTL
+995 
-1004 NANQTYDILTTNGT
+1004 
-1018 IQYGVYQSY
+1018 
-1027 LWDLINYKG
+1027 
-1036 DKAISHVE
+1036 
-1044 VGNNTYDVTFD
+1044 
-1055 INGQDETLQETFSNK
+1055 
-1070 SITTQFL
+1070 
-1077 GDDLQAKAKATYQQD
+1077 
-1092 LNNSQSALSNATNDN
+1092 
-1107 KIASADTGYTN
+1107 
-1118 NQNTTIKQDAQNL
+1118 
-1131 EHTSQQIAKDEQALQ
+1131 
-1146 GDLNKLKQL
+1146 
-1155 ANSSFNEQ
+1155 
-1163 AFNQAQSKEQQ
+1163 
-1174 DEQTLQN
+1174 
-1181 EEETFSSEQE
+1181 
-1191 GLEKALANAKPASP
+1191 
-1205 TPTPTPTPTPSP
+1205 
-1217 TPNPTPTKHTAP
+1217 
-1229 NKVPPT
+1229 
-1235 PPTQNLPTTNVWN
+1235 
-1248 GVYWLQNQTYS
+1248 
-1259 QKGVYYIDPNLSGQ
+1259 
-1273 SGQSANTLSTYTANL
+1273 TANL
-1288 LGRSFGVN
+1288 FGRSFGVN

-1325 YIIGTFNAANIYL
+1325 YITGTFSAANIYL

-1343 TGEGVSGSD
+1343 TGEGVSNSD

-1388 QHSYATFDAT
+1388 QHSYAAFDAL

-1417 FNAKN
+1417 FSAKN

-1433 TNPGGSSVISANAA
+1433 TNPGGSSTISANAS
-1447 NSLSFNNS
+1447 NSLSFINS

-1462 YNLWANSLI
+1462 YNLKANSLI

-1529 SQTAFKNSL
+1529 SQAAFKNSL

-1556 SGASAFNNQA
+1556 NNTSAFNNQA

-1575 ATFNSLFFNG
+1575 ATFKSLFFNG
-1585 ATLSLNANSKLN
+1585 GTLSLNASSKLN
-1597 ASSASFSNNTTINL
+1597 ASNASFSNNTTINL
-1611 DDSVLSVSNASSLN
+1611 DDSVLSANNTSSLN
-1625 ANINFQGASQAT
+1625 ANINFQGTSQAD
-1637 FGGNTTIDAAS
+1637 FGGNTTIDTVS

-1656 LSFNN
+1656 LNFNN

-1666 ALNFNGYAPS
+1666 ALNFNGYVPS
-1676 LSKALMSVSGQF
+1676 LTKALMSVSGQF
-1688 VLGNNGD
+1688 VLGSNGD

-1839 TPQTPGTYSPFNQPL
+1839 TPQAPGTYSPFNQPL
-1854 NSLNIYNKGFS
+1854 SSLNIYNKGFS
-1865 SGNLKTLLGIL
+1865 SENLKTLLGIL

-1881 TLKEMIETN
+1881 ALKEMIESN
-1890 QLDNITS
+1890 QLDNITN
-1897 INEVLQLLDR
+1897 INEVLQLLDK

-1930 QTFSNGNLVI
+1930 QTFNNGNLVI
-1940 GATQDHVTN
+1940 GATQDNVTN

-1999 AKSIYITGTL
+1999 AKSVYITGTL
-2009 GSGNAFESG
+2009 GSANAFESG
-2018 GSADITFQ
+2018 GSADVTFQ

-2045 IFNLLGQE
+2045 IFNLLGQK
-2053 GIDKIFNQGNLANVL
+2053 GIDEIFNQGNLANVL
-2068 SQMAM
+2068 SQVAM

-2080 GLGNFVE
+2080 GLGNFIE
-2087 NALIPL
+2087 NALSPL
-2093 SKELPSSLQNETLGQ
+2093 SKELPASLQSETLGQ

-2116 NLLNN
+2116 DLLNN

-2199 DIGVVANDLLDEFLG
+2199 DIGVVANDLLNEFLG

-2358 NNVSVQKGEICINLA
+2358 NNVSVQKGEICVNLA

-2438 NNLTIANAFNNASN
+2438 NNLTITNAFNNASN

-2459 DFTLNQQAT
+2459 NFTLNQQAT

-2493 HSVSHAIINAQGIA
+2493 HSVSHAIINAQGSA
-2507 TIMTNYNNPLIQ
+2507 TIMANNNNPLIQ
-2519 FNTSSKETGAYT
+2519 FNTSSKEVGTYT

-2542 YNDQIT
+2542 YNNQIT

-2553 DNYLKLYT
+2553 DNYLKLYA
-2561 LININGKHMVMT
+2561 LIDINGKHMVMT
-2573 DNGLTYNGQAVSIK
+2573 DNGLTYNDQAVSIK
-2587 DGGLIVGFKDSQN
+2587 DGGLVVGFKDSQN

-2611 VKIAVSNAPI
+2611 VKIAVSNDPI

-2631 YIAQIQGI
+2631 YIAQIQGV
-2639 QGVDSIEQ
+2639 QSVDSIDQ
-2647 AGGTQAINWLNKIF
+2647 AGGNQAINWLNKIF

-2696 ANPNF
+2696 ANPDF

-2725 DTSTFASADFHE
+2725 DTSTFARSDFLE

-2815 FHANITQSGSSNVNM
+2815 FHGNITQSGSSNVNM

-2868 NQSYRYNTWTTDAK
+2868 NQSYRYDTWTTDAK

-2896 IFKPQIG
+2896 IFKPQVG

-2908 IGMSGLRGIMDD
+2908 IGLSGLRGIMDD

-3033 GMRYA
+3033 GIRYA

>member
-6 AGLISKFISKGS
+6 ARLISKFILKGS

-23 ISKKIFKLNPILK
+23 ISKKIFKLNLILK

-41 KRHKKTKSIKKPFNK
+41 SHKKTKSVKKPFNK
-56 NKSFLKASVLLI
+56 NRSFLKASVLLI
-68 GALGGLPHLRA
+68 GALGGLSHLRA
-79 SECRYWSWWSGY
+79 SECRYWSWSSWSY
-91 HDKIES
+91 HDNIES
-97 GSNSPTHNSYCLFSS
+97 GSNSPTHNSYCLFNSA
-112 TQGSGT
+112 QGSGT

-140 GTLNVGGNI
+140 GTLDVGGNI

-157 GVNVGYIT
+157 GGNLGYIT

-182 GNSLSDGGG
+182 GNSFSTGGG
-191 ATLNFNATNRITI
+191 ATLNFNATNHITI
-204 NQASFDNSDAGAQH
+204 NQASFDNGDAGTQH
-218 SYMNFKGS
+218 SYMNFSGS
-226 NINVSGSS
+226 NINVSDSS

-247 NNNNSAISF
+247 NGTNSNLSFNQTSFNQGTYKFTNSTNLNFNNSA
-256 NKTKFNQGTYNFTN
+256 FNQGTYNFN
-270 SANLSFNNS
+270 SAQSVFENS
-279 NFNQSTYNFNSLQ
+279 NFNQ
-292 STFNNSTF
+292 
-300 NQGTYNFTDN
+300 GTYSFTDN
-310 TSFNNDTFNQGTYN
+310 TGLNFDNDTFNQGTYS
-324 FNTSKVSFSGANTL
+324 FNVSKVSFSGANTL

-350 VSFGSGAVFN
+350 VSFGSDAIFN
-360 LNQTLNANQTY
+360 LNQTLNNNQTY
-371 DILTTNGT
+371 DILTTNKT
-379 IQYGVYQSYLWDLI
+379 IQYGAYQSYLWDLI

-406 GNNTYDVTFD
+406 GSNTYDVTFD

-425 ETFSNKSIT
+425 ETFNNQSIT

-444 KAKATYQQDLNNSQ
+444 KAQKTYQQDLSNSQ
-458 SALSNATNDNKIASA
+458 SALNNATSDNKIASS

-485 KQDAQNLEHTSQQ
+485 KKDAQSLESTSQQ
-498 IAKDEQALQGDL
+498 IAHDEQALQGDL
-510 NKLKQLA
+510 DNLKQLA
-517 NSSFNEQAFNQA
+517 SSTTGFNQQAFNQV
-529 QSKEQQD
+529 QDKEKKD
-536 EQTLQNEENTFSSE
+536 LQTLQGEENTFSSE
-550 QEGLEKALA
+550 QDGLKQALA
-559 NAKEQQ
+559 NAKP
-565 EQQQAQATYQQDL
+565 
-578 NNSQSALSNA
+578 
-588 TNDNKI
+588 
-594 ASADTDYTKNQNTAI
+594 
-609 KQDAQN
+609 
-615 LENTSQQITQDQKD
+615 TSPTP
-629 LEQDLDKLQQL
+629 
-640 ANSKTGFNEQAFNQA
+640 SPT
-655 QSTEQQDEQT
+655 
-665 LQNEEETFSSEQEGL
+665 
-680 EKALANAKH
+680 
-689 TSPTPTKHTAQNNPP
+689 PTPTKHTAP
-704 NKVSPPT
+704 N
-711 QNLPTTNVWNGVYNF
+711 
-726 QNQTYS
+726 
-732 KKGIYYI
+732 
-739 DPNLSGQSGQSGNTL
+739 
-754 STYGYLD
+754 
-761 WFTLKNKFSVNAN
+761 
-774 NGTLI
+774 
-779 IGNNTESA
+779 
-787 NTKGLIWIGDDKG
+787 
-800 LVYYN
+800 
-805 TGTFNAANIY
+805 
-815 LTSNLK
+815 
-821 TGNGFSG
+821 
-828 EGATLNFNATNRI
+828 
-841 TINQASF
+841 
-848 DNSDAGAQHSYMNF
+848 
-862 KGSNINVSGS
+862 
-872 SFTDDT
+872 
-878 NGGFSFSGNNNNSAI
+878 
-893 SFNKTKFNQGTYN
+893 
-906 FTNSANLSFNNSNF
+906 
-920 NQSTYNFNSLQ
+920 
-931 STFNNST
+931 
-938 FNQGTYNFTDNTS
+938 
-951 FNNDTFNQGTY
+951 
-962 NFNTSK
+962 
-968 VSFSGAN
+968 
-975 TLNSSSPFASLKGS
+975 
-989 VSFGSG
+989 
-995 AVFNLNQTL
+995 
-1004 NANQTYDILTTNGT
+1004 
-1018 IQYGVYQSY
+1018 
-1027 LWDLINYKG
+1027 
-1036 DKAISHVE
+1036 
-1044 VGNNTYDVTFD
+1044 
-1055 INGQDETLQETFSNK
+1055 
-1070 SITTQFL
+1070 
-1077 GDDLQAKAKATYQQD
+1077 
-1092 LNNSQSALSNATNDN
+1092 
-1107 KIASADTGYTN
+1107 
-1118 NQNTTIKQDAQNL
+1118 
-1131 EHTSQQIAKDEQALQ
+1131 
-1146 GDLNKLKQL
+1146 
-1155 ANSSFNEQ
+1155 
-1163 AFNQAQSKEQQ
+1163 
-1174 DEQTLQN
+1174 
-1181 EEETFSSEQE
+1181 
-1191 GLEKALANAKPASP
+1191 
-1205 TPTPTPTPTPSP
+1205 TP
-1217 TPNPTPTKHTAP
+1217 P

-1248 GVYWLQNQTYS
+1248 GVYNLQNQTYS
-1259 QKGVYYIDPNLSGQ
+1259 QKGIYYIDPNLSGQ
-1273 SGQSANTLSTYTANL
+1273 NGQSANTLSTYTANL
-1288 LGRSFGVN
+1288 FGRSFGVN

-1325 YIIGTFNAANIYL
+1325 YITGTFNAANIYL

-1388 QHSYATFDAT
+1388 QHSYAAFDAT

-1417 FNAKN
+1417 FSAKN

-1471 FNNTQAVF
+1471 FNNTQVVF

-1529 SQTAFKNSL
+1529 SQATFKNSL

-1556 SGASAFNNQA
+1556 NGTSAFNNQA

-1585 ATLSLNANSKLN
+1585 GILSLNANSKLN
-1597 ASSASFSNNTTINL
+1597 TSSASFSNNTTINL
-1611 DDSVLSVSNASSLN
+1611 DDSVLSASNTSSLN
-1625 ANINFQGASQAT
+1625 ANINFQGASQAN
-1637 FGGNTTIDAAS
+1637 FGGNTTIDTAS
-1648 FNFDSASS
+1648 FNFDNASS

-1705 NITKSVTYNILNAQ
+1705 NITKSATYNILNAQ

-1816 DNQAGTYYLTSNIK
+1816 DNQVGTYYLTSNIK

-1881 TLKEMIETN
+1881 TLKEMIESN

-1897 INEVLQLLDR
+1897 INEVLQLLDE

-1930 QTFSNGNLVI
+1930 QTFNNGNLVI
-1940 GATQDHVTN
+1940 GATQDNVTN

-1955 FGGNGYSSPCA
+1955 FGGNGYSSPCT

-2018 GSADITFQ
+2018 GSADVTFQ
-2026 SANNLVLNK
+2026 SANNLVLDK

-2068 SQMAM
+2068 SQVAM

-2087 NALIPL
+2087 NALSPL
-2093 SKELPSSLQNETLGQ
+2093 SKELPASLQNETLGQ

-2169 IGGYMDA
+2169 IGGYIDA

-2199 DIGVVANDLLDEFLG
+2199 GIGVVANDLLNEFLG
-2214 QDVVKKLESQGL
+2214 QDVVKKLEGQGL

-2241 GIYNQGLGSVLP
+2241 GVYNQGLGSVLP
-2253 PSLQNAL
+2253 LSLQNAL

-2328 GALIFAS
+2328 GTLIFAS

-2405 GVIASNGAI
+2405 GTIASNGAI

-2438 NNLTIANAFNNASN
+2438 NNLTITNAFNNASN

-2459 DFTLNQQAT
+2459 NFTLNQQAT

-2493 HSVSHAIINAQGIA
+2493 HSASHAIINAQGTA
-2507 TIMTNYNNPLIQ
+2507 TIMANNNNPLIQ
-2519 FNTSSKETGAYT
+2519 FNASSKETGAYT

-2548 GGSSL
+2548 GGNSL
-2553 DNYLKLYT
+2553 ADYLKLYT
-2561 LININGKHMVMT
+2561 LIDINGKRMVMT
-2573 DNGLTYNGQAVSIK
+2573 DNGLTYNGQAVNIK
-2587 DGGLIVGFKDSQN
+2587 DGGLVVGFKDTQN

-2611 VKIAVSNAPI
+2611 VKIAVSNDPI

-2631 YIAQIQGI
+2631 YIAQIQGT
-2639 QGVDSIEQ
+2639 QGVDSIDQ
-2647 AGGTQAINWLNKIF
+2647 AGGAQAINWLNKIF

-2696 ANPNF
+2696 ANPDF

-2789 YGINVGYDRFIK
+2789 YGINIGYDRFIK

-2868 NQSYRYNTWTTDAK
+2868 NQSYKYNTWTTDAK

-2908 IGMSGLRGIMDD
+2908 IGLSGLRGIMDD

-3019 FGLDYKDINITGNI
+3019 FGLNYKDINITGNI

>member
-6 AGLISKFISKGS
+6 ARLISRFISKGS
-18 FKLNK
+18 FKLSK
-23 ISKKIFKLNPILK
+23 ISKKIFTLNQILK
-36 REKPL
+36 CEKPL

-68 GALGGLPHLRA
+68 GALGGLSHLRA
-79 SECRYWSWWSGY
+79 NECTYWSWSTWSY
-91 HDKIES
+91 QDNIES
-97 GSNSPTHNSYCLFSS
+97 GPNSPTHNSYCLFSS
-112 TQGSGT
+112 AQGSGT

-126 YSAGGASFTQKFNN
+126 YSAGGASFTQKFNG

-149 RFGGTGVN
+149 RFGGTGIN
-157 GVNVGYIT
+157 GGDVGYIT
-165 GTYDAQ
+165 GTYDAANIYL
-171 TINFNSSRITT
+171 TSHLTT
-182 GNSLSDGGG
+182 GNSYADGGG
-191 ATLNFNATNRITI
+191 ATLNFNATNNITI
-204 NQASFDNSDAGAQH
+204 NQASLDNSDAGTQH

-226 NINVSGSS
+226 NIKVSGSS
-234 FTDDTNGGFSFSG
+234 FKDDTDGGFSFSG
-247 NNNNSAISF
+247 NSNNSTISF
-256 NKTKFNQGTYNFTN
+256 NQTNFNQGTYHFSNSASSSFGNSNFNQGTYNFN
-270 SANLSFNNS
+270 S
-279 NFNQSTYNFNSLQ
+279 TQ
-292 STFNNSTF
+292 STFENSNF
-300 NQGTYNFTDN
+300 NQGTYNFNDN

-324 FNTSKVSFSGANTL
+324 FNTSKVSFSGINTL

-350 VSFGSGAVFN
+350 VSFNSNAVFN
-360 LNQTLNANQTY
+360 LNQTLNSNQTY
-371 DILTTNGT
+371 DILTTNGA

-393 NYKGDKAISHVEV
+393 NYKGDKAISHVGV

-425 ETFSNKSIT
+425 ETFNKQSII

-444 KAKATYQQDLNNSQ
+444 KAQKTYQEDLTHSQNALNNVTSDNTIANNDTSYTQ
-458 SALSNATNDNKIASA
+458 SK
-473 DTGYTNNQNTTI
+473 NTTI
-485 KQDAQNLEHTSQQ
+485 ATDAQNLENTNQQ
-498 IAKDEQALQGDL
+498 IAQDEQALQGDL
-510 NKLKQLA
+510 DKLKQLA
-517 NSSFNEQAFNQA
+517 NSTTGFSEQAFNQA
-529 QSKEQQD
+529 QKQEQQD
-536 EQTLQNEENTFSSE
+536 EQTLQNEEKTFNSE
-550 QEGLEKALA
+550 QEGLKQAIA
-559 NAKEQQ
+559 NAKP
-565 EQQQAQATYQQDL
+565 
-578 NNSQSALSNA
+578 
-588 TNDNKI
+588 
-594 ASADTDYTKNQNTAI
+594 
-609 KQDAQN
+609 
-615 LENTSQQITQDQKD
+615 TSPTP
-629 LEQDLDKLQQL
+629 
-640 ANSKTGFNEQAFNQA
+640 SPT
-655 QSTEQQDEQT
+655 
-665 LQNEEETFSSEQEGL
+665 
-680 EKALANAKH
+680 
-689 TSPTPTKHTAQNNPP
+689 PTPTKHTAQNTPP
-704 NKVSPPT
+704 NKVSPT
-711 QNLPTTNVWNGVYNF
+711 
-726 QNQTYS
+726 
-732 KKGIYYI
+732 
-739 DPNLSGQSGQSGNTL
+739 
-754 STYGYLD
+754 
-761 WFTLKNKFSVNAN
+761 
-774 NGTLI
+774 
-779 IGNNTESA
+779 
-787 NTKGLIWIGDDKG
+787 
-800 LVYYN
+800 
-805 TGTFNAANIY
+805 
-815 LTSNLK
+815 
-821 TGNGFSG
+821 
-828 EGATLNFNATNRI
+828 
-841 TINQASF
+841 
-848 DNSDAGAQHSYMNF
+848 
-862 KGSNINVSGS
+862 
-872 SFTDDT
+872 
-878 NGGFSFSGNNNNSAI
+878 
-893 SFNKTKFNQGTYN
+893 
-906 FTNSANLSFNNSNF
+906 
-920 NQSTYNFNSLQ
+920 
-931 STFNNST
+931 
-938 FNQGTYNFTDNTS
+938 
-951 FNNDTFNQGTY
+951 
-962 NFNTSK
+962 
-968 VSFSGAN
+968 
-975 TLNSSSPFASLKGS
+975 
-989 VSFGSG
+989 
-995 AVFNLNQTL
+995 
-1004 NANQTYDILTTNGT
+1004 
-1018 IQYGVYQSY
+1018 
-1027 LWDLINYKG
+1027 
-1036 DKAISHVE
+1036 
-1044 VGNNTYDVTFD
+1044 
-1055 INGQDETLQETFSNK
+1055 
-1070 SITTQFL
+1070 
-1077 GDDLQAKAKATYQQD
+1077 
-1092 LNNSQSALSNATNDN
+1092 
-1107 KIASADTGYTN
+1107 
-1118 NQNTTIKQDAQNL
+1118 
-1131 EHTSQQIAKDEQALQ
+1131 
-1146 GDLNKLKQL
+1146 
-1155 ANSSFNEQ
+1155 
-1163 AFNQAQSKEQQ
+1163 
-1174 DEQTLQN
+1174 
-1181 EEETFSSEQE
+1181 
-1191 GLEKALANAKPASP
+1191 
-1205 TPTPTPTPTPSP
+1205 
-1217 TPNPTPTKHTAP
+1217 
-1229 NKVPPT
+1229 PT

-1248 GVYWLQNQTYS
+1248 GVYNLQNQTYS
-1259 QKGVYYIDPNLSGQ
+1259 QKGIYYIDPNLSGQ

-1288 LGRSFGVN
+1288 FGRSFGVN

-1325 YIIGTFNAANIYL
+1325 YITGTFNAANIYL

-1343 TGEGVSGSD
+1343 TGEGVSNSD

-1388 QHSYATFDAT
+1388 QHSYAVFDAT
-1398 NNISVTNSSF
+1398 NNISVTDSSF

-1417 FNAKN
+1417 FSAKN

-1433 TNPGGSSVISANAA
+1433 TNPGGSSTISTNAS
-1447 NSLSFNNS
+1447 NSLSFINS

-1462 YNLWANSLI
+1462 YNLQANSLI

-1499 TSFTL
+1499 TNFTL

-1522 NITLGNK
+1522 NITLDNK
-1529 SQTAFKNSL
+1529 SQAAFKNSL

-1556 SGASAFNNQA
+1556 NGTSAFNNQA

-1575 ATFNSLFFNG
+1575 AAFNSLFFNG
-1585 ATLSLNANSKLN
+1585 GTLSLNASSKLN
-1597 ASSASFSNNTTINL
+1597 ASNASFSNNTTINL
-1611 DDSVLSVSNASSLN
+1611 DDSVLSANNTSSLN
-1625 ANINFQGASQAT
+1625 ANINFQGASQAD
-1637 FGGNTTIDAAS
+1637 FGGNTTIDTAS

-1676 LSKALMSVSGQF
+1676 LTKALMSVSGQF
-1688 VLGNNGD
+1688 VLGSNGD

-1762 SSQIIQESIKNG
+1762 SSQIIQEGIKNG

-1816 DNQAGTYYLTSNIK
+1816 DNQVGTYYLTSNIK

-1865 SGNLKTLLGIL
+1865 SENLKTLLGIL

-1881 TLKEMIETN
+1881 ALKEMIESN
-1890 QLDNITS
+1890 QLDNITN
-1897 INEVLQLLDR
+1897 INEVLQLLDK
-1907 IKITPAQKQ
+1907 IKITQTQKQ

-1930 QTFSNGNLVI
+1930 QTFNNGNLII
-1940 GATQDHVTN
+1940 GATQDNVTN

-2009 GSGNAFESG
+2009 GSANAFESG
-2018 GSADITFQ
+2018 GSADVTFQ

-2045 IFNLLGQE
+2045 IFNLLGQK
-2053 GIDKIFNQGNLANVL
+2053 GINEIFNQGNLANVL

-2080 GLGNFVE
+2080 GLGNFIE
-2087 NALIPL
+2087 NALSPL
-2093 SKELPSSLQNETLGQ
+2093 SKELPASLQDETLGQ

-2116 NLLNN
+2116 DLLNN

-2169 IGGYMDA
+2169 IGGYIDA
-2176 SELSSILSVILKDIT
+2176 SELSSILSVVLKDIT
-2191 NPPTSLQK
+2191 NPPASLQK
-2199 DIGVVANDLLDEFLG
+2199 DIGVVANDLLNEFLG

-2241 GIYNQGLGSVLP
+2241 GVYNQGLGSVLP

-2358 NNVSVQKGEICINLA
+2358 NNVSVQKGEICVNLA

-2394 LSVRANNFTFL
+2394 LSVHANNFTFL
-2405 GVIASNGAI
+2405 GAIASNGAI

-2438 NNLTIANAFNNASN
+2438 NNLTITNAFNNASN

-2459 DFTLNQQAT
+2459 NFTLNQQAT

-2493 HSVSHAIINAQGIA
+2493 HSASHAIINAQGVA
-2507 TIMTNYNNPLIQ
+2507 TIMANNNNPLIQ
-2519 FNTSSKETGAYT
+2519 FNTSSKEAGVYT

-2553 DNYLKLYT
+2553 DNYLKLYA
-2561 LININGKHMVMT
+2561 LIDINGKHMVMT
-2573 DNGLTYNGQAVSIK
+2573 DNGLTYNGQAVNIK
-2587 DGGLIVGFKDSQN
+2587 DGGLVVGFKDSQN

-2611 VKIAVSNAPI
+2611 VKIAVSNDPI

-2631 YIAQIQGI
+2631 YIAQIQGT
-2639 QGVDSIEQ
+2639 QSVDSIDQ
-2647 AGGTQAINWLNKIF
+2647 AGGNQAINWLNKIF

-2670 PYYLESHSTKD
+2670 PYYLESHSAKD

-2696 ANPNF
+2696 ANPDF

-2815 FHANITQSGSSNVNM
+2815 FHGNITQSGSSNVNM

-2868 NQSYRYNTWTTDAK
+2868 NQSYRYDTWTTDAK

-2896 IFKPQIG
+2896 IFKPQVG

-2908 IGMSGLRGIMDD
+2908 IGLSGLRGIMDD

>member
-1 MAFKK
+1 MVFKK
-6 AGLISKFISKGS
+6 ARLISRFISKGS

-23 ISKKIFKLNPILK
+23 ISKKFFKLNQILK
-36 REKPL
+36 CEKPL
-41 KRHKKTKSIKKPFNK
+41 KRHKKTKSIEKLSNR

-68 GALGGLPHLRA
+68 GALGGLSHLRA
-79 SECRYWSWWSGY
+79 NECRYWSWSTWSY
-91 HDKIES
+91 QDNIQS
-97 GSNSPTHNSYCLFSS
+97 GPNSPTHNSYCLFSS

-126 YSAGGASFTQKFNN
+126 YSTGGASFTQKFNG

-149 RFGGTGVN
+149 RFGGTGIN
-157 GVNVGYIT
+157 GGDVGYIT

-171 TINFNSSRITT
+171 TINFNSSHLTT
-182 GNSLSDGGG
+182 GNSYADGGG
-191 ATLNFNATNRITI
+191 ATLNFNAANNITI
-204 NQASFDNSDAGAQH
+204 NQASFDNSDAGTQK

-226 NINVSGSS
+226 QINVSGSS
-234 FTDDTNGGFSFSG
+234 FKDDTDGGFSFSG

-256 NKTKFNQGTYNFTN
+256 NQTNFNQGTYNFSN
-270 SANLSFNNS
+270 SASSSFDNSSFNQGSYHFNSAQSTFENNNFNQGTYDFNDNTSFNN
-279 NFNQSTYNFNSLQ
+279 N
-292 STFNNSTF
+292 TF
-300 NQGTYNFTDN
+300 NQGTY
-310 TSFNNDTFNQGTYN
+310 S

-360 LNQTLNANQTY
+360 LNQTLNNDQTY
-371 DILTTNGT
+371 DILTTNGA

-393 NYKGDKAISHVEV
+393 NYKGDKAISHVGV

-425 ETFSNKSIT
+425 EIFNNQSII
-434 TQFLGDDLQA
+434 TQFLGDDLQQQA
-444 KAKATYQQDLNNSQ
+444 QKTYQEDVAHSQNALNDVANDNTIANNDTSYT
-458 SALSNATNDNKIASA
+458 SNKNATIA
-473 DTGYTNNQNTTI
+473 
-485 KQDAQNLEHTSQQ
+485 KDAQGLENTNQKIQ
-498 IAKDEQALQGDL
+498 KDEQALEKDL
-510 NKLKQLA
+510 AQIKQLA
-517 NSSFNEQAFNQA
+517 NSTTGFNEQAFNQV
-529 QSKEQQD
+529 QDKEQQD
-536 EQTLQNEENTFSSE
+536 EQTLQNEEKTFNAE
-550 QEGLEKALA
+550 QDSLNKAIQQA
-559 NAKEQQ
+559 QAQQQKQ
-565 EQQQAQATYQQDL
+565 EQQQAQQTYQEDLTHSQNAL
-578 NNSQSALSNA
+578 NNVTSDNTIANNDTSYTQSKNP
-588 TNDNKI
+588 TI
-594 ASADTDYTKNQNTAI
+594 AK
-609 KQDAQN
+609 DAQG
-615 LENTSQQITQDQKD
+615 LENTNQEIQQDEQALEKD
-629 LEQDLDKLQQL
+629 LAQIKQL
-640 ANSKTGFNEQAFNQA
+640 ANSKTGFSEQAFNQV
-655 QSTEQQDEQT
+655 QDKEQQDEQT
-665 LQNEEETFSSEQEGL
+665 LQNEEKTFNAEQEGL
-680 EKALANAKH
+680 KQAIANAKH
-689 TSPTPTKHTAQNNPP
+689 VSPTPSPTPTPTKHTVPNTPP
-704 NKVSPPT
+704 NKVSPTPTPPT
-711 QNLPTTNVWNGVYNF
+711 QNLPTTNVWNGVYNL

-732 KKGIYYI
+732 NKGVYYI

-754 STYGYLD
+754 STYTANLFGRS
-761 WFTLKNKFSVNAN
+761 FSVN
-774 NGTLI
+774 T
-779 IGNNTESA
+779 
-787 NTKGLIWIGDDKG
+787 
-800 LVYYN
+800 
-805 TGTFNAANIY
+805 
-815 LTSNLK
+815 
-821 TGNGFSG
+821 
-828 EGATLNFNATNRI
+828 
-841 TINQASF
+841 
-848 DNSDAGAQHSYMNF
+848 
-862 KGSNINVSGS
+862 
-872 SFTDDT
+872 
-878 NGGFSFSGNNNNSAI
+878 
-893 SFNKTKFNQGTYN
+893 
-906 FTNSANLSFNNSNF
+906 
-920 NQSTYNFNSLQ
+920 
-931 STFNNST
+931 
-938 FNQGTYNFTDNTS
+938 
-951 FNNDTFNQGTY
+951 
-962 NFNTSK
+962 
-968 VSFSGAN
+968 
-975 TLNSSSPFASLKGS
+975 
-989 VSFGSG
+989 
-995 AVFNLNQTL
+995 
-1004 NANQTYDILTTNGT
+1004 
-1018 IQYGVYQSY
+1018 
-1027 LWDLINYKG
+1027 
-1036 DKAISHVE
+1036 
-1044 VGNNTYDVTFD
+1044 
-1055 INGQDETLQETFSNK
+1055 
-1070 SITTQFL
+1070 
-1077 GDDLQAKAKATYQQD
+1077 
-1092 LNNSQSALSNATNDN
+1092 
-1107 KIASADTGYTN
+1107 
-1118 NQNTTIKQDAQNL
+1118 
-1131 EHTSQQIAKDEQALQ
+1131 
-1146 GDLNKLKQL
+1146 
-1155 ANSSFNEQ
+1155 
-1163 AFNQAQSKEQQ
+1163 
-1174 DEQTLQN
+1174 
-1181 EEETFSSEQE
+1181 
-1191 GLEKALANAKPASP
+1191 
-1205 TPTPTPTPTPSP
+1205 
-1217 TPNPTPTKHTAP
+1217 
-1229 NKVPPT
+1229 
-1235 PPTQNLPTTNVWN
+1235 
-1248 GVYWLQNQTYS
+1248 
-1259 QKGVYYIDPNLSGQ
+1259 
-1273 SGQSANTLSTYTANL
+1273 
-1288 LGRSFGVN
+1288 
-1296 IQNGTLIIGNNTE
+1296 QNGTLIIGNNTE
-1309 SVNDNGLIW
+1309 SVNSNGLIW

-1325 YIIGTFNAANIYL
+1325 YITGTFSAANIYL

-1343 TGEGVSGSD
+1343 TGEGVSNSD

-1361 ASDNITMDGLN
+1361 ASDNITMDGLS

-1388 QHSYATFDAT
+1388 QHSYAAFDAL
-1398 NNISVTNSSF
+1398 NNVSVTNSSF

-1417 FNAKN
+1417 FTAKN

-1433 TNPGGSSVISANAA
+1433 TNPGGSSVISANAS
-1447 NSLSFNNS
+1447 NSLSFTDS

-1462 YNLWANSLI
+1462 YNLQANSLI

-1499 TSFTL
+1499 TNFTL

-1529 SQTAFKNSL
+1529 SQAAFKNSL

-1556 SGASAFNNQA
+1556 SGTSAFNNQA

-1575 ATFNSLFFNG
+1575 ATFKSLFFNG
-1585 ATLSLNANSKLN
+1585 GTLSLNASSKLN

-1611 DDSVLSVSNASSLN
+1611 DDSVLSANNTSSLN
-1625 ANINFQGASQAT
+1625 ANINFQGASQAD
-1637 FGGNTTIDAAS
+1637 FGGNTTIDTAS

-1676 LSKALMSVSGQF
+1676 LTKALISVSGQF

-1816 DNQAGTYYLTSNIK
+1816 DNQVGTYYLTSSIK

-1865 SGNLKTLLGIL
+1865 SENLKTLLGIL

-1881 TLKEMIETN
+1881 TLKEMIESN

-1897 INEVLQLLDR
+1897 INEVLQLLDK
-1907 IKITPAQKQ
+1907 IKITQTQKQ
-1916 ALLETINHLTDNIN
+1916 ALLETINHLADNIN
-1930 QTFSNGNLVI
+1930 QTFNNGNLII
-1940 GATQDHVTN
+1940 GATQDNVTN

-1955 FGGNGYSSPCA
+1955 FGGNGYSSPCT

-1999 AKSIYITGTL
+1999 AKSIYITGTM

-2018 GSADITFQ
+2018 GSADVTFQ

-2068 SQMAM
+2068 SQVAM

-2080 GLGNFVE
+2080 GLGNFIE
-2087 NALIPL
+2087 NALSPL
-2093 SKELPSSLQNETLGQ
+2093 SKELPASLQSETLGQ

-2116 NLLNN
+2116 DLLNN

-2169 IGGYMDA
+2169 IGGYIDA

-2191 NPPTSLQK
+2191 NPPASLQK
-2199 DIGVVANDLLDEFLG
+2199 DIGVVANDLLNEFLG
-2214 QDVVKKLESQGL
+2214 QNVVKKLESQGL

-2241 GIYNQGLGSVLP
+2241 GVYNQGLGSVLP
-2253 PSLQNAL
+2253 FSLQNAL

-2335 NGVSNINITTLNA
+2335 NDISNINITTLNA

-2405 GVIASNGAI
+2405 GAITSNGAI
-2414 DLSQVKNNS
+2414 DLSQVTNNS
-2423 VIGTLNLNENATLQA
+2423 IIGTLNLNENAALQA
-2438 NNLTIANAFNNASN
+2438 NNLTITNTFNNASN
-2452 STANING
+2452 STVNING
-2459 DFTLNQQAT
+2459 NFTLNQQAT

-2493 HSVSHAIINAQGIA
+2493 HSASHAIINAQGTA
-2507 TIMTNYNNPLIQ
+2507 TLMANNNNPLIQ
-2519 FNTSSKETGAYT
+2519 FNTSSKEAGVYT

-2553 DNYLKLYT
+2553 DNYLKLYA
-2561 LININGKHMVMT
+2561 LIDINGKHMVMAG
-2573 DNGLTYNGQAVSIK
+2573 NGLTYNGRAVNIK
-2587 DGGLIVGFKDSQN
+2587 DGGLVVGFKDSQN

-2611 VKIAVSNAPI
+2611 VKIAVSNDPI

-2631 YIAQIQGI
+2631 YIAQIQGV
-2639 QGVDSIEQ
+2639 QSVDSIDQ
-2647 AGGTQAINWLNKIF
+2647 AGGNQAIDWLNKIF

-2670 PYYLESHSTKD
+2670 PYYLESHSVKD
-2681 LTTIAGDIANTLEVI
+2681 LTTIAGDIANTLEII
-2696 ANPNF
+2696 ANPDF

-2815 FHANITQSGSSNVNM
+2815 FHGNITQSGSSNVNM

-2868 NQSYRYNTWTTDAK
+2868 NQSYKYDTWTTDAK

-2908 IGMSGLRGIMDD
+2908 IGLSGLRGIMDD

>member
-6 AGLISKFISKGS
+6 ARLISRFISKGS

-23 ISKKIFKLNPILK
+23 ISKKFFTLNQILK

-41 KRHKKTKSIKKPFNK
+41 KCHKKALKPIKKLSNR

-68 GALGGLPHLRA
+68 GALGGLSHLRA
-79 SECRYWSWWSGY
+79 NECTYWSWFHTY
-91 HDKIES
+91 DNIES
-97 GSNSPTHNSYCLFSS
+97 GPNSPTHNSYCLFSS
-112 TQGSGT
+112 AQGSGT

-126 YSAGGASFTQKFNN
+126 YSAGGASFTQKFNG

-149 RFGGTGVN
+149 RFGGTGIN
-157 GVNVGYIT
+157 GGDVGYIT
-165 GTYDAQ
+165 GTYDAANIYL
-171 TINFNSSRITT
+171 TSHLTT
-182 GNSLSDGGG
+182 GNSYADGGG
-191 ATLNFNATNRITI
+191 ATLNFNATNNLTI
-204 NQASFDNSDAGAQH
+204 NQASLDNSDAGTQK

-226 NINVSGSS
+226 NIKVSGSS
-234 FTDDTNGGFSFSG
+234 FKDDTDGGFNFSG

-256 NKTKFNQGTYNFTN
+256 NQTSFNQGTYHFSNSASSSFGNSNFNQGTYNFN
-270 SANLSFNNS
+270 SAQSAFNNS
-279 NFNQSTYNFNSLQ
+279 A
-292 STFNNSTF
+292 F
-300 NQGTYNFTDN
+300 NQGTYDFSNN
-310 TSFNNDTFNQGTYN
+310 TSFNNDTFNQGTYS
-324 FNTSKVSFSGANTL
+324 FNTSKVSFSGINTL

-350 VSFGSGAVFN
+350 VSFNSNAIFN
-360 LNQTLNANQTY
+360 LNQTLNNNQTY
-371 DILTTNGT
+371 DILTTNGA

-393 NYKGDKAISHVEV
+393 NYRGNKAISHVGV

-425 ETFSNKSIT
+425 ETFNNQSII
-434 TQFLGDDLQA
+434 TQFLGDDLQQQA
-444 KAKATYQQDLNNSQ
+444 QQTYQEDVTNSQTALNN
-458 SALSNATNDNKIASA
+458 ATSDNKIASN
-473 DTGYTNNQNTTI
+473 DTSYTQSKNTTVA
-485 KQDAQNLEHTSQQ
+485 KDAQGLENTNQQ
-498 IAKDEQALQGDL
+498 IAQDEQALEKDL
-510 NKLKQLA
+510 AQIKQLA
-517 NSSFNEQAFNQA
+517 NSTTGFNEQAFNQA

-536 EQTLQNEENTFSSE
+536 EQTLQNEEKTFNNE
-550 QEGLEKALA
+550 QEGLEQAIA
-559 NAKEQQ
+559 NAKP
-565 EQQQAQATYQQDL
+565 
-578 NNSQSALSNA
+578 
-588 TNDNKI
+588 
-594 ASADTDYTKNQNTAI
+594 ASPTPSPT
-609 KQDAQN
+609 
-615 LENTSQQITQDQKD
+615 
-629 LEQDLDKLQQL
+629 
-640 ANSKTGFNEQAFNQA
+640 
-655 QSTEQQDEQT
+655 
-665 LQNEEETFSSEQEGL
+665 
-680 EKALANAKH
+680 
-689 TSPTPTKHTAQNNPP
+689 PTPTKHTAPNTPP
-704 NKVSPPT
+704 SQVPPTPT
-711 QNLPTTNVWNGVYNF
+711 QNPPAESVWSGVYWL
-726 QNQTYS
+726 QNKTYS
-732 KKGIYYI
+732 NKGIYYI

-754 STYGYLD
+754 STY
-761 WFTLKNKFSVNAN
+761 
-774 NGTLI
+774 
-779 IGNNTESA
+779 
-787 NTKGLIWIGDDKG
+787 
-800 LVYYN
+800 
-805 TGTFNAANIY
+805 
-815 LTSNLK
+815 
-821 TGNGFSG
+821 
-828 EGATLNFNATNRI
+828 
-841 TINQASF
+841 
-848 DNSDAGAQHSYMNF
+848 
-862 KGSNINVSGS
+862 
-872 SFTDDT
+872 
-878 NGGFSFSGNNNNSAI
+878 
-893 SFNKTKFNQGTYN
+893 
-906 FTNSANLSFNNSNF
+906 
-920 NQSTYNFNSLQ
+920 
-931 STFNNST
+931 
-938 FNQGTYNFTDNTS
+938 
-951 FNNDTFNQGTY
+951 
-962 NFNTSK
+962 
-968 VSFSGAN
+968 
-975 TLNSSSPFASLKGS
+975 
-989 VSFGSG
+989 
-995 AVFNLNQTL
+995 
-1004 NANQTYDILTTNGT
+1004 
-1018 IQYGVYQSY
+1018 
-1027 LWDLINYKG
+1027 
-1036 DKAISHVE
+1036 
-1044 VGNNTYDVTFD
+1044 
-1055 INGQDETLQETFSNK
+1055 
-1070 SITTQFL
+1070 
-1077 GDDLQAKAKATYQQD
+1077 
-1092 LNNSQSALSNATNDN
+1092 
-1107 KIASADTGYTN
+1107 
-1118 NQNTTIKQDAQNL
+1118 
-1131 EHTSQQIAKDEQALQ
+1131 
-1146 GDLNKLKQL
+1146 
-1155 ANSSFNEQ
+1155 
-1163 AFNQAQSKEQQ
+1163 
-1174 DEQTLQN
+1174 
-1181 EEETFSSEQE
+1181 
-1191 GLEKALANAKPASP
+1191 
-1205 TPTPTPTPTPSP
+1205 
-1217 TPNPTPTKHTAP
+1217 
-1229 NKVPPT
+1229 
-1235 PPTQNLPTTNVWN
+1235 
-1248 GVYWLQNQTYS
+1248 
-1259 QKGVYYIDPNLSGQ
+1259 
-1273 SGQSANTLSTYTANL
+1273 TANL
-1288 LGRSFGVN
+1288 LGRIFGVN
-1296 IQNGTLIIGNNTE
+1296 ANNGTLIIGNNTE

-1325 YIIGTFNAANIYL
+1325 YITGTFSAANIYL

-1343 TGEGVSGSD
+1343 TGEGVSNSD

-1361 ASDNITMDGLN
+1361 ASDNITIDGLN
-1372 YNDAETVTKM
+1372 YNNAETVTKM

-1388 QHSYATFDAT
+1388 QHSYTAFDAL

-1417 FNAKN
+1417 FSAKN

-1433 TNPGGSSVISANAA
+1433 TNPGGSSTISANAS
-1447 NSLSFNNS
+1447 NSLSFIDS
-1455 RLNGGAV
+1455 RLNGGAI
-1462 YNLWANSLI
+1462 YNLQANSLI

-1529 SQTAFKNSL
+1529 SQAAFKNSL

-1585 ATLSLNANSKLN
+1585 GTLSLNANSKLN
-1597 ASSASFSNNTTINL
+1597 ASSASFSNDTTINL
-1611 DDSVLSVSNASSLN
+1611 DDSVLNANNTSSLN
-1625 ANINFQGASQAT
+1625 ANINFQGASQAD
-1637 FGGNTTIDAAS
+1637 FGGNTTIGTAS

-1656 LSFNN
+1656 LNFNN

-1676 LSKALMSVSGQF
+1676 LTKALMSVSGQF

-1839 TPQTPGTYSPFNQPL
+1839 TPQAPGTYSPFNQPL

-1865 SGNLKTLLGIL
+1865 SENLKTLLGIL

-1881 TLKEMIETN
+1881 TLKEMIESN
-1890 QLDNITS
+1890 QLDNITN
-1897 INEVLQLLDR
+1897 INEVLQLLNK
-1907 IKITPAQKQ
+1907 IKITQAQKQ
-1916 ALLETINHLTDNIN
+1916 AFLETINHLTDNIN

-1940 GATQDHVTN
+1940 GATQDNVTN

-1955 FGGNGYSSPCA
+1955 FGGNGYSSPCV
-1966 LDSAT
+1966 LDSTT

-1999 AKSIYITGTL
+1999 ARSIYITGTI

-2018 GSADITFQ
+2018 GSADVTFQ

-2080 GLGNFVE
+2080 GLGNFIE
-2087 NALIPL
+2087 NALSPL
-2093 SKELPSSLQNETLGQ
+2093 SKELPASLQDETLGQ

-2116 NLLNN
+2116 DLLNN
-2121 SGVMNAIQNIIS
+2121 SGVMNEIQNIIS
-2133 KKLSIFGNFVTPS
+2133 QKLSIFSNFVTPS

-2169 IGGYMDA
+2169 IGGYIDA
-2176 SELSSILSVILKDIT
+2176 SELSSILGVILKDIT

-2199 DIGVVANDLLDEFLG
+2199 DIGVVANDLLNEFLG
-2214 QDVVKKLESQGL
+2214 QNVVKKLESQGL

-2241 GIYNQGLGSVLP
+2241 GVYNQGLGSVLP

-2328 GALIFAS
+2328 GTLIFAS

-2358 NNVSVQKGEICINLA
+2358 NNVSVQKGEICVNLA

-2405 GVIASNGAI
+2405 GAIASNGVI
-2414 DLSQVKNNS
+2414 DLSQVTNNS

-2438 NNLTIANAFNNASN
+2438 NNLTITNAFNNASN

-2459 DFTLNQQAT
+2459 NFTLNQQAT

-2493 HSVSHAIINAQGIA
+2493 HSASHAIINAQGAA
-2507 TIMTNYNNPLIQ
+2507 TIIANNNNPLIQ
-2519 FNTSSKETGAYT
+2519 FNTSSKEVGTYT

-2553 DNYLKLYT
+2553 DNYLKLYA
-2561 LININGKHMVMT
+2561 LIDINGKHMVMT
-2573 DNGLTYNGQAVSIK
+2573 DNGLTYNGQAVNVK
-2587 DGGLIVGFKDSQN
+2587 DGGLVVGFKDSQN

-2611 VKIAVSNAPI
+2611 VKIAVSNDPI

-2631 YIAQIQGI
+2631 YIAQIQGT
-2639 QGVDSIEQ
+2639 QSVDSIDQ
-2647 AGGTQAINWLNKIF
+2647 AGGNQAINWLNKIF

-2670 PYYLESHSTKD
+2670 PYYLESHSAKD

-2696 ANPNF
+2696 ANPDF

-2868 NQSYRYNTWTTDAK
+2868 NQSYKYNTWTTDAK

-2908 IGMSGLRGIMDD
+2908 IGLSGLRGIMDD

>member
-6 AGLISKFISKGS
+6 ARLISRFISKGF
-18 FKLNK
+18 FKLNQ
-23 ISKKIFKLNPILK
+23 ILK

-41 KRHKKTKSIKKPFNK
+41 KRHKKALKPIKKLSNR

-68 GALGGLPHLRA
+68 GALGGLSHLRA
-79 SECRYWSWWSGY
+79 NECRYWSWSSWGY
-91 HDKIES
+91 QDNIES

-112 TQGSGT
+112 AQGSGT

-126 YSAGGASFTQKFNN
+126 YSAGGASFTQKFNG

-149 RFGGTGVN
+149 RFGGTGIN
-157 GVNVGYIT
+157 GGDVGYIT

-171 TINFNSSRITT
+171 TINFNSSHLTT
-182 GNSLSDGGG
+182 GNSYADGGG
-191 ATLNFNATNRITI
+191 ATLNFNAANNITI
-204 NQASFDNSDAGAQH
+204 NQASFDNSDAGTQH

-226 NINVSGSS
+226 NIKVSGSS
-234 FTDDTNGGFSFSG
+234 FKDDTNGGFSFSG
-247 NNNNSAISF
+247 NSNNSTISF
-256 NKTKFNQGTYNFTN
+256 NQTNFNQGAYNFSNSTTLSFDNSNFNQGTYR
-270 SANLSFNNS
+270 
-279 NFNQSTYNFNSLQ
+279 FNSTQ
-292 STFNNSTF
+292 SAFNNSTF
-300 NQGTYNFTDN
+300 NQGTYNFN
-310 TSFNNDTFNQGTYN
+310 GNASFNNDTFNQGTYD
-324 FNTSKVSFSGANTL
+324 FNTSKVSFSGINTL

-350 VSFGSGAVFN
+350 VSFNSGAVFN
-360 LNQTLNANQTY
+360 LNQTLNSNQTY
-371 DILTTNGT
+371 DILTTNGA

-425 ETFSNKSIT
+425 ETFNNQSII
-434 TQFLGDDLQA
+434 TQFLGDDLQQQA
-444 KAKATYQQDLNNSQ
+444 QQTYQQDLSNSQ
-458 SALSNATNDNKIASA
+458 SALNNAASDSKIASN
-473 DTGYTNNQNTTI
+473 DTSYTQSKNTAVA
-485 KQDAQNLEHTSQQ
+485 KDAQSLENTNQQ
-498 IAKDEQALQGDL
+498 IAQDEQALQGDL
-510 NKLKQLA
+510 DKLKQLA
-517 NSSFNEQAFNQA
+517 NSTTGFNEQAFNQA
-529 QSKEQQD
+529 QKQEQQD
-536 EQTLQNEENTFSSE
+536 EQTLQNEEKTFNSE
-550 QEGLEKALA
+550 QEELKQAIQQAQAQE
-559 NAKEQQ
+559 Q
-565 EQQQAQATYQQDL
+565 EQQQAQKTYQEDVANSQNAL
-578 NNSQSALSNA
+578 NNVTS
-588 TNDNKI
+588 DNTI
-594 ASADTDYTKNQNTAI
+594 ASNDTSYTQSKNTTVA
-609 KQDAQN
+609 KDAQN
-615 LENTSQQITQDQKD
+615 LENTNQQIAQDEQALEKD
-629 LEQDLDKLQQL
+629 LAQIKQL
-640 ANSKTGFNEQAFNQA
+640 ANSTTGFSEQAFNQA
-655 QSTEQQDEQT
+655 QKQEQQDEQT
-665 LQNEEETFSSEQEGL
+665 LQNEE
-680 EKALANAKH
+680 K
-689 TSPTPTKHTAQNNPP
+689 
-704 NKVSPPT
+704 
-711 QNLPTTNVWNGVYNF
+711 
-726 QNQTYS
+726 
-732 KKGIYYI
+732 
-739 DPNLSGQSGQSGNTL
+739 
-754 STYGYLD
+754 
-761 WFTLKNKFSVNAN
+761 
-774 NGTLI
+774 
-779 IGNNTESA
+779 
-787 NTKGLIWIGDDKG
+787 
-800 LVYYN
+800 
-805 TGTFNAANIY
+805 TFN
-815 LTSNLK
+815 
-821 TGNGFSG
+821 
-828 EGATLNFNATNRI
+828 
-841 TINQASF
+841 
-848 DNSDAGAQHSYMNF
+848 
-862 KGSNINVSGS
+862 
-872 SFTDDT
+872 
-878 NGGFSFSGNNNNSAI
+878 
-893 SFNKTKFNQGTYN
+893 
-906 FTNSANLSFNNSNF
+906 
-920 NQSTYNFNSLQ
+920 
-931 STFNNST
+931 
-938 FNQGTYNFTDNTS
+938 
-951 FNNDTFNQGTY
+951 
-962 NFNTSK
+962 
-968 VSFSGAN
+968 
-975 TLNSSSPFASLKGS
+975 
-989 VSFGSG
+989 
-995 AVFNLNQTL
+995 
-1004 NANQTYDILTTNGT
+1004 
-1018 IQYGVYQSY
+1018 
-1027 LWDLINYKG
+1027 
-1036 DKAISHVE
+1036 
-1044 VGNNTYDVTFD
+1044 
-1055 INGQDETLQETFSNK
+1055 
-1070 SITTQFL
+1070 
-1077 GDDLQAKAKATYQQD
+1077 
-1092 LNNSQSALSNATNDN
+1092 
-1107 KIASADTGYTN
+1107 
-1118 NQNTTIKQDAQNL
+1118 
-1131 EHTSQQIAKDEQALQ
+1131 
-1146 GDLNKLKQL
+1146 
-1155 ANSSFNEQ
+1155 
-1163 AFNQAQSKEQQ
+1163 
-1174 DEQTLQN
+1174 
-1181 EEETFSSEQE
+1181 SEQE

-1205 TPTPTPTPTPSP
+1205 TPSP
-1217 TPNPTPTKHTAP
+1217 TPTPTKHTAP
-1229 NKVPPT
+1229 NTPPNKVP

-1248 GVYWLQNQTYS
+1248 GVYNLQNQTYS

-1288 LGRSFGVN
+1288 FGRSFGVN

-1309 SVNDNGLIW
+1309 SANDNGLIW

-1325 YIIGTFNAANIYL
+1325 YITGTFNASNIYL

-1343 TGEGVSGSD
+1343 TGEGVSNSD

-1417 FNAKN
+1417 FSAKN

-1447 NSLSFNNS
+1447 NSLSFINS
-1455 RLNGGAV
+1455 RLNGGAI
-1462 YNLWANSLI
+1462 YNLQANSLI

-1499 TSFTL
+1499 TNFTL

-1512 NGDTTLQNNA
+1512 NSDTTLQNNA

-1529 SQTAFKNSL
+1529 SQAAFKNSL
-1538 TLDNN
+1538 TLNNN

-1556 SGASAFNNQA
+1556 SGASTFNNQA

-1575 ATFNSLFFNG
+1575 VAFNSLFFNG
-1585 ATLSLNANSKLN
+1585 GTLSLNASSKLN

-1611 DDSVLSVSNASSLN
+1611 DDSVLSANNTSSLN
-1625 ANINFQGASQAT
+1625 ANINFQGASQAD
-1637 FGGNTTIDAAS
+1637 FGGNTTIDTAS

-1656 LSFNN
+1656 LNFNN

-1676 LSKALMSVSGQF
+1676 LTKALMSVSGQF

-1839 TPQTPGTYSPFNQPL
+1839 TPQAPGTYSPFNQPL

-1865 SGNLKTLLGIL
+1865 SENLKTLLGIL

-1881 TLKEMIETN
+1881 TLKEMIESN
-1890 QLDNITS
+1890 QLDNITN
-1897 INEVLQLLDR
+1897 INEVLQLLDK
-1907 IKITPAQKQ
+1907 IKITQAQKQ

-1930 QTFSNGNLVI
+1930 QTFNNGNLII
-1940 GATQDHVTN
+1940 GATQDNVTN

-2018 GSADITFQ
+2018 GSADVTFQ

-2068 SQMAM
+2068 SQVAM

-2080 GLGNFVE
+2080 GLGNFIE
-2087 NALIPL
+2087 NALSPL
-2093 SKELPSSLQNETLGQ
+2093 SKELPASLQDETLGQ

-2116 NLLNN
+2116 DLLNN

-2169 IGGYMDA
+2169 IGGYIDA
-2176 SELSSILSVILKDIT
+2176 SELSSILSVVLKDIT
-2191 NPPTSLQK
+2191 NPPASLQK
-2199 DIGVVANDLLDEFLG
+2199 DIGVVANDLLNEFLG
-2214 QDVVKKLESQGL
+2214 QNVVKKLESQGL

-2241 GIYNQGLGSVLP
+2241 GVYNQGLGSVLP

-2335 NGVSNINITTLNA
+2335 NDVSNINITTLNA

-2358 NNVSVQKGEICINLA
+2358 NNMSVQKGEICVNLA

-2405 GVIASNGAI
+2405 GAIASNGAI
-2414 DLSQVKNNS
+2414 DLSQVTNNS
-2423 VIGTLNLNENATLQA
+2423 VIGTLNLNESATLQA
-2438 NNLTIANAFNNASN
+2438 NNLTITNAFNNASN

-2459 DFTLNQQAT
+2459 NFTLNQQAT

-2493 HSVSHAIINAQGIA
+2493 HSVSHAIINAQGAA
-2507 TIMTNYNNPLIQ
+2507 TIMANDNNPLIQ
-2519 FNTSSKETGAYT
+2519 FNTSSKEAGTYT

-2542 YNDQIT
+2542 YNDQII
-2548 GGSSL
+2548 GGSNL
-2553 DNYLKLYT
+2553 DNYLKLYA
-2561 LININGKHMVMT
+2561 LIDINGKHMVMT
-2573 DNGLTYNGQAVSIK
+2573 DNGLTYNGQAVSVK
-2587 DGGLIVGFKDSQN
+2587 DGGLVVGFKDSQN

-2611 VKIAVSNAPI
+2611 VKIAISNDPI

-2631 YIAQIQGI
+2631 YIAQIQGV
-2639 QGVDSIEQ
+2639 QSVNSIDQ
-2647 AGGTQAINWLNKIF
+2647 AGGNQAINWLNKIF

-2696 ANPNF
+2696 ANPDF

-2725 DTSTFASADFHE
+2725 DTSTFARSDFLE

-2815 FHANITQSGSSNVNM
+2815 FHGNITQSGSSNVNI

-2908 IGMSGLRGIMDD
+2908 IGLSGLRGIMDD

>member
-6 AGLISKFISKGS
+6 AGLISKFILKGS

-23 ISKKIFKLNPILK
+23 ISKKIFKLNLILK

-41 KRHKKTKSIKKPFNK
+41 KCHKKTKSVKKPFNK
-56 NKSFLKASVLLI
+56 NRSFLKASVLLI
-68 GALGGLPHLRA
+68 GALGGLSHLRA
-79 SECRYWSWWSGY
+79 SECRYWSWSSWSY
-91 HDKIES
+91 HDNIES
-97 GSNSPTHNSYCLFSS
+97 GSNSPTHNSYCLFNSA
-112 TQGSGT
+112 QGSGT

-126 YSAGGASFTQKFNN
+126 YSSGGASFTQKFNN
-140 GTLNVGGNI
+140 GALNVGGNI

-157 GVNVGYIT
+157 GGDVGYIT

-182 GNSLSDGGG
+182 GNSFSTGGG
-191 ATLNFNATNRITI
+191 VTLNFNAANHITI
-204 NQASFDNSDAGAQH
+204 NQASFDNGDAGTQH
-218 SYMNFKGS
+218 SYMNFSGS
-226 NINVSGSS
+226 NINVSSSS

-247 NNNNSAISF
+247 NGTNSNLSF
-256 NKTKFNQGTYNFTN
+256 NRTNFNQGTYNFN
-270 SANLSFNNS
+270 SV
-279 NFNQSTYNFNSLQ
+279 Q
-292 STFNNSTF
+292 STFNNSAF

-310 TSFNNDTFNQGTYN
+310 ASFNNDTFNQGTYN
-324 FNTSKVSFSGANTL
+324 FNTSKVSFSGTNTL

-350 VSFGSGAVFN
+350 VSFGSGAIFN
-360 LNQTLNANQTY
+360 LNQTLNSNQTY
-371 DILTTNGT
+371 DILTTNKT

-406 GNNTYDVTFD
+406 GSNTYDVTFD

-425 ETFSNKSIT
+425 ETFNNQAIT

-444 KAKATYQQDLNNSQ
+444 KAKATYQQDLSNSQ
-458 SALSNATNDNKIASA
+458 TALNNATSDNKIASS
-473 DTGYTNNQNTTI
+473 DTSYTNNQNTTI
-485 KQDAQNLEHTSQQ
+485 KKDAQSLENTSQQ
-498 IAKDEQALQGDL
+498 IAQDKQALEKDL
-510 NKLKQLA
+510 ANVKQLA
-517 NSSFNEQAFNQA
+517 NTPTGFNEQAFKNA
-529 QSKEQQD
+529 QSTEQQD
-536 EQTLQNEENTFSSE
+536 LQTLQKNENTFSSE
-550 QEGLEKALA
+550 QEGLEKAIA
-559 NAKEQQ
+559 NAKP
-565 EQQQAQATYQQDL
+565 
-578 NNSQSALSNA
+578 
-588 TNDNKI
+588 
-594 ASADTDYTKNQNTAI
+594 ASPTP
-609 KQDAQN
+609 
-615 LENTSQQITQDQKD
+615 
-629 LEQDLDKLQQL
+629 
-640 ANSKTGFNEQAFNQA
+640 
-655 QSTEQQDEQT
+655 
-665 LQNEEETFSSEQEGL
+665 
-680 EKALANAKH
+680 
-689 TSPTPTKHTAQNNPP
+689 SPTPTKHTAQNTPP
-704 NKVSPPT
+704 NKVS
-711 QNLPTTNVWNGVYNF
+711 
-726 QNQTYS
+726 
-732 KKGIYYI
+732 
-739 DPNLSGQSGQSGNTL
+739 
-754 STYGYLD
+754 
-761 WFTLKNKFSVNAN
+761 
-774 NGTLI
+774 
-779 IGNNTESA
+779 
-787 NTKGLIWIGDDKG
+787 
-800 LVYYN
+800 
-805 TGTFNAANIY
+805 
-815 LTSNLK
+815 
-821 TGNGFSG
+821 
-828 EGATLNFNATNRI
+828 
-841 TINQASF
+841 
-848 DNSDAGAQHSYMNF
+848 
-862 KGSNINVSGS
+862 
-872 SFTDDT
+872 
-878 NGGFSFSGNNNNSAI
+878 
-893 SFNKTKFNQGTYN
+893 
-906 FTNSANLSFNNSNF
+906 
-920 NQSTYNFNSLQ
+920 
-931 STFNNST
+931 
-938 FNQGTYNFTDNTS
+938 
-951 FNNDTFNQGTY
+951 
-962 NFNTSK
+962 
-968 VSFSGAN
+968 
-975 TLNSSSPFASLKGS
+975 
-989 VSFGSG
+989 
-995 AVFNLNQTL
+995 
-1004 NANQTYDILTTNGT
+1004 
-1018 IQYGVYQSY
+1018 
-1027 LWDLINYKG
+1027 
-1036 DKAISHVE
+1036 
-1044 VGNNTYDVTFD
+1044 
-1055 INGQDETLQETFSNK
+1055 
-1070 SITTQFL
+1070 
-1077 GDDLQAKAKATYQQD
+1077 
-1092 LNNSQSALSNATNDN
+1092 
-1107 KIASADTGYTN
+1107 
-1118 NQNTTIKQDAQNL
+1118 
-1131 EHTSQQIAKDEQALQ
+1131 
-1146 GDLNKLKQL
+1146 
-1155 ANSSFNEQ
+1155 
-1163 AFNQAQSKEQQ
+1163 
-1174 DEQTLQN
+1174 
-1181 EEETFSSEQE
+1181 
-1191 GLEKALANAKPASP
+1191 
-1205 TPTPTPTPTPSP
+1205 
-1217 TPNPTPTKHTAP
+1217 
-1229 NKVPPT
+1229 

-1259 QKGVYYIDPNLSGQ
+1259 KQGVYYIDPNLSGQ
-1273 SGQSANTLSTYTANL
+1273 SGQSGNTLSTYTANL

-1309 SVNDNGLIW
+1309 SVNDKGLIW

-1325 YIIGTFNAANIYL
+1325 YITGTFNAANIYL

-1382 IQTGAS
+1382 IQTKAS
-1388 QHSYATFDAT
+1388 QHSYAAFDAT
-1398 NNISVTNSSF
+1398 NNISATNSSF

-1417 FNAKN
+1417 FSAKN

-1433 TNPGGSSVISANAA
+1433 TNPGGSSVISVNAA

-1529 SQTAFKNSL
+1529 SQAAFKNSL
-1538 TLDNN
+1538 TLNNN

-1556 SGASAFNNQA
+1556 NGSSAFNNQA

-1585 ATLSLNANSKLN
+1585 GILSLNANSKLN

-1611 DDSVLSVSNASSLN
+1611 DDSVLSASNTSSLN
-1625 ANINFQGASQAT
+1625 ANINFQGASQAD
-1637 FGGNTTIDAAS
+1637 FGGNTTIDTAS
-1648 FNFDSASS
+1648 FNFDNASS

-1816 DNQAGTYYLTSNIK
+1816 DNQVGTYYLTSNIK

-1881 TLKEMIETN
+1881 TLKEMIESN

-1897 INEVLQLLDR
+1897 INEVLQLLDK

-1940 GATQDHVTN
+1940 GSTQDNVTN

-2018 GSADITFQ
+2018 GSADVTFQ
-2026 SANNLVLNK
+2026 SANNLVLDK

-2068 SQMAM
+2068 SQVAM

-2087 NALIPL
+2087 NALNPL
-2093 SKELPSSLQNETLGQ
+2093 SKELPTSLQNETLGQ

-2169 IGGYMDA
+2169 IGGYIDA

-2199 DIGVVANDLLDEFLG
+2199 DIGVVANDLLNEFLG
-2214 QDVVKKLESQGL
+2214 QDVVKKLEGQGL

-2405 GVIASNGAI
+2405 GTIASNGAI

-2438 NNLTIANAFNNASN
+2438 NNLTITNAFNNASN

-2459 DFTLNQQAT
+2459 SFTLNQQAT

-2493 HSVSHAIINAQGIA
+2493 HSASHAIISVQGVA
-2507 TIMTNYNNPLIQ
+2507 TIMANNNNPLIQ
-2519 FNTSSKETGAYT
+2519 FNTSSKEAGAYT

-2548 GGSSL
+2548 GGNSL
-2553 DNYLKLYT
+2553 ADYLKLYT
-2561 LININGKHMVMT
+2561 LIDINGKRMAMT
-2573 DNGLTYNGQAVSIK
+2573 DNGLTYNGQAVNIK

-2611 VKIAVSNAPI
+2611 VKIAVSNDPI

-2631 YIAQIQGI
+2631 YIAQIQGT
-2639 QGVDSIEQ
+2639 QSVDSIDQ
-2647 AGGTQAINWLNKIF
+2647 AGGAQAINWLNKIF

-2789 YGINVGYDRFIK
+2789 YGINIGYDRFIK

-2854 KTFINSYDPLLSII
+2854 KTFINSYEPLLSII
-2868 NQSYRYNTWTTDAK
+2868 NQSYKYNTWTTDAK

-2908 IGMSGLRGIMDD
+2908 IGLSGLRGIMDD

>member
-6 AGLISKFISKGS
+6 VRLISKFISKGS

-23 ISKKIFKLNPILK
+23 ISKKIFKLNQILK
-36 REKPL
+36 CEKPL
-41 KRHKKTKSIKKPFNK
+41 KCHKKTKSVKKPFNQ

-68 GALGGLPHLRA
+68 GALGGLSHLRA
-79 SECRYWSWWSGY
+79 NECRYWSWSSWSY
-91 HDKIES
+91 QDNIES
-97 GSNSPTHNSYCLFSS
+97 GPNSPTHNSYCLFSS

-126 YSAGGASFTQKFNN
+126 YSAGGASFTQKFNG

-149 RFGGTGVN
+149 RFGGTGIN
-157 GVNVGYIT
+157 GGDVGYIT

-171 TINFNSSRITT
+171 TIDFNSSHLTT
-182 GNSLSDGGG
+182 GNSYSTGGG
-191 ATLNFNATNRITI
+191 ATLNFNAANNITI
-204 NQASFDNSDAGAQH
+204 NQAGFDNSGAGTQK

-234 FTDDTNGGFSFSG
+234 FTDDTDGGFSFSDS
-247 NNNNSAISF
+247 NNHSAISF
-256 NKTKFNQGTYNFTN
+256 NQTSFNQGAYNFSNSTTLSFNHSNFNQGTYHFNSAQSAFQNSAFNQGTYNFN
-270 SANLSFNNS
+270 
-279 NFNQSTYNFNSLQ
+279 
-292 STFNNSTF
+292 
-300 NQGTYNFTDN
+300 DN
-310 TSFNNDTFNQGTYN
+310 ASFNNDTFNQGTYS
-324 FNTSKVSFSGANTL
+324 FNTSQVSFSGANTL

-350 VSFGSGAVFN
+350 VSFGSGAIFN
-360 LNQTLNANQTY
+360 LNQSLNNNQTY

-393 NYKGDKAISHVEV
+393 NYKGDKAISHVGV
-406 GNNTYDVTFD
+406 GHNTYDVTFD

-425 ETFSNKSIT
+425 ETFNNQSII
-434 TQFLGDDLQA
+434 TQFLGDDLQE
-444 KAKATYQQDLNNSQ
+444 KAQKTYQEDISNSQTALNN
-458 SALSNATNDNKIASA
+458 ATSDNKIASN
-473 DTGYTNNQNTTI
+473 DTSYTQSKNTTVA
-485 KQDAQNLEHTSQQ
+485 KDAQGLENTSQQ
-498 IAKDEQALQGDL
+498 IAKD
-510 NKLKQLA
+510 
-517 NSSFNEQAFNQA
+517 
-529 QSKEQQD
+529 
-536 EQTLQNEENTFSSE
+536 
-550 QEGLEKALA
+550 
-559 NAKEQQ
+559 
-565 EQQQAQATYQQDL
+565 QQA
-578 NNSQSALSNA
+578 
-588 TNDNKI
+588 
-594 ASADTDYTKNQNTAI
+594 
-609 KQDAQN
+609 
-615 LENTSQQITQDQKD
+615 
-629 LEQDLDKLQQL
+629 LEQDLDNLKSL
-640 ANSKTGFNEQAFNQA
+640 ANSTTGFNEQAFNQA

-665 LQNEEETFSSEQEGL
+665 LQNEEKTFSSEQEGL
-680 EKALANAKH
+680 KQAIANAKH
-689 TSPTPTKHTAQNNPP
+689 TSPTPSHAPTPIKHTAPNTPP
-704 NKVSPPT
+704 NKVSPTPTPPT
-711 QNLPTTNVWNGVYNF
+711 QNLPTTNVWDGVYNL

-732 KKGIYYI
+732 KQGIYYI

-754 STYGYLD
+754 
-761 WFTLKNKFSVNAN
+761 N
-774 NGTLI
+774 
-779 IGNNTESA
+779 
-787 NTKGLIWIGDDKG
+787 
-800 LVYYN
+800 
-805 TGTFNAANIY
+805 
-815 LTSNLK
+815 
-821 TGNGFSG
+821 
-828 EGATLNFNATNRI
+828 
-841 TINQASF
+841 
-848 DNSDAGAQHSYMNF
+848 
-862 KGSNINVSGS
+862 
-872 SFTDDT
+872 
-878 NGGFSFSGNNNNSAI
+878 
-893 SFNKTKFNQGTYN
+893 
-906 FTNSANLSFNNSNF
+906 
-920 NQSTYNFNSLQ
+920 
-931 STFNNST
+931 
-938 FNQGTYNFTDNTS
+938 
-951 FNNDTFNQGTY
+951 
-962 NFNTSK
+962 
-968 VSFSGAN
+968 
-975 TLNSSSPFASLKGS
+975 
-989 VSFGSG
+989 
-995 AVFNLNQTL
+995 
-1004 NANQTYDILTTNGT
+1004 
-1018 IQYGVYQSY
+1018 
-1027 LWDLINYKG
+1027 
-1036 DKAISHVE
+1036 
-1044 VGNNTYDVTFD
+1044 
-1055 INGQDETLQETFSNK
+1055 
-1070 SITTQFL
+1070 
-1077 GDDLQAKAKATYQQD
+1077 
-1092 LNNSQSALSNATNDN
+1092 
-1107 KIASADTGYTN
+1107 
-1118 NQNTTIKQDAQNL
+1118 
-1131 EHTSQQIAKDEQALQ
+1131 
-1146 GDLNKLKQL
+1146 
-1155 ANSSFNEQ
+1155 
-1163 AFNQAQSKEQQ
+1163 
-1174 DEQTLQN
+1174 
-1181 EEETFSSEQE
+1181 
-1191 GLEKALANAKPASP
+1191 
-1205 TPTPTPTPTPSP
+1205 
-1217 TPNPTPTKHTAP
+1217 
-1229 NKVPPT
+1229 
-1235 PPTQNLPTTNVWN
+1235 
-1248 GVYWLQNQTYS
+1248 
-1259 QKGVYYIDPNLSGQ
+1259 
-1273 SGQSANTLSTYTANL
+1273 TYTANL
-1288 LGRSFGVN
+1288 FGRSFGVN

-1325 YIIGTFNAANIYL
+1325 YITGTFNAANIYL

-1343 TGEGVSGSD
+1343 TGEGVSNSD

-1388 QHSYATFDAT
+1388 QHSYAAFDAT
-1398 NNISVTNSSF
+1398 NNISVTDSSF

-1417 FNAKN
+1417 FSAKN

-1433 TNPGGSSVISANAA
+1433 TNPGGSSVISTNAA
-1447 NSLSFNNS
+1447 NSLSFSNS
-1455 RLNGGAV
+1455 RLNGGAI
-1462 YNLWANSLI
+1462 YNLQANSLI

-1529 SQTAFKNSL
+1529 SQAAFKNSL

-1556 SGASAFNNQA
+1556 NGASAFNNQA

-1585 ATLSLNANSKLN
+1585 GTLSLNANSKLN

-1611 DDSVLSVSNASSLN
+1611 DDSVLSANNTSSLN
-1625 ANINFQGASQAT
+1625 ANINFQGASQAD
-1637 FGGNTTIDAAS
+1637 FGGNTTIDTAS

-1676 LSKALMSVSGQF
+1676 LTKALMSVSGQF

-1743 ATYSDNNNI
+1743 ATYSGNNNI

-1762 SSQIIQESIKNG
+1762 SSQIIQESVKNR

-1792 NIAPELYNYQA
+1792 NIAPELYNYQS

-1816 DNQAGTYYLTSNIK
+1816 DNQAGTYYLTSSIK
-1830 GLFTPKGSQ
+1830 GLFTPKDSQ
-1839 TPQTPGTYSPFNQPL
+1839 TPQAPGTYSPFNQPL

-1881 TLKEMIETN
+1881 TLKEMIESN
-1890 QLDNITS
+1890 QLDNITN
-1897 INEVLQLLDR
+1897 INEVLQLLDK
-1907 IKITPAQKQ
+1907 IKITQVQKQ
-1916 ALLETINHLTDNIN
+1916 VLLETINHLTDNIN

-1940 GATQDHVTN
+1940 GATQDNVTN

-1999 AKSIYITGTL
+1999 AKSVYITGTL

-2018 GSADITFQ
+2018 GSADVTFQ
-2026 SANNLVLNK
+2026 SANNLVFNK

-2068 SQMAM
+2068 SQVAM

-2080 GLGNFVE
+2080 GLGNFIE
-2087 NALIPL
+2087 NALSPL
-2093 SKELPSSLQNETLGQ
+2093 GKKLPASLQNETLGQ

-2121 SGVMNAIQNIIS
+2121 SGVMNAIQDIIS

-2169 IGGYMDA
+2169 IGGYIDA

-2199 DIGVVANDLLDEFLG
+2199 DIGVVANDLLNEFLG

-2241 GIYNQGLGSVLP
+2241 GVYNQGLGSVLP

-2305 LNFVANKSIIFN
+2305 LNFAANKSIIFN

-2328 GALIFAS
+2328 GTLIFAS
-2335 NGVSNINITTLNA
+2335 NDVSNINITTLNA

-2358 NNVSVQKGEICINLA
+2358 NNVSVQKGEICVNLA
-2373 NCPTTKN
+2373 NCPATKN

-2438 NNLTIANAFNNASN
+2438 NNLTITNAFNNASN

-2468 LSTNASGLNV
+2468 LSTNSSGLNV

-2493 HSVSHAIINAQGIA
+2493 HSASHAIINAQGSA
-2507 TIMTNYNNPLIQ
+2507 TIMANNNNPLIQ
-2519 FNTSSKETGAYT
+2519 FNTSSKEAGTYT

-2561 LININGKHMVMT
+2561 LIDINGKHMVMT
-2573 DNGLTYNGQAVSIK
+2573 DNGLTYNGQAVNIK
-2587 DGGLIVGFKDSQN
+2587 DGGLVVGFKDSQN

-2611 VKIAVSNAPI
+2611 VKIAVSNVPI

-2631 YIAQIQGI
+2631 YIAQIQGV
-2639 QGVDSIEQ
+2639 QSVDSIDQ
-2647 AGGTQAINWLNKIF
+2647 VGGSQAINWLNKIF

-2670 PYYLESHSTKD
+2670 PYYLESHSAKD
-2681 LTTIAGDIANTLEVI
+2681 LTTIAGNIANTLEVI
-2696 ANPNF
+2696 ANPDF

-2725 DTSTFASADFHE
+2725 DTSTFARSDFLE

-2868 NQSYRYNTWTTDAK
+2868 NQSYKYDTWTTDAK

-2908 IGMSGLRGIMDD
+2908 IGLSGLRGIMDD

>member
-6 AGLISKFISKGS
+6 ARLISRFISKGS

-23 ISKKIFKLNPILK
+23 ISKKIFTLNQILK
-36 REKPL
+36 CEKPL
-41 KRHKKTKSIKKPFNK
+41 KRHKKTKSIKKPFNR

-68 GALGGLPHLRA
+68 GVLGGLSHLRA
-79 SECRYWSWWSGY
+79 NECRYWSWSSWSY
-91 HDKIES
+91 HDNIES

-112 TQGSGT
+112 AQGSGT

-126 YSAGGASFTQKFNN
+126 YSAGGASFTQKFNG

-149 RFGGTGVN
+149 RFGGTGIN
-157 GVNVGYIT
+157 GGDVGYIT

-171 TINFNSSRITT
+171 TINFNSSHITT
-182 GNSLSDGGG
+182 GNSYADGGG
-191 ATLNFNATNRITI
+191 ATLNFNAANNITI
-204 NQASFDNSDAGAQH
+204 NQASFDNSDAGTQK

-226 NINVSGSS
+226 NIKVSGSS
-234 FTDDTNGGFSFSG
+234 FKDDTDGGFNFSG

-256 NKTKFNQGTYNFTN
+256 NQTSFNQGTYHFSN
-270 SANLSFNNS
+270 SASSSFGNS
-279 NFNQSTYNFNSLQ
+279 NFNQGTYHFNSVQ
-292 STFNNSTF
+292 STFENSNF
-300 NQGTYNFTDN
+300 NQGTYSFNDN
-310 TSFNNDTFNQGTYN
+310 TSFNNDTFNQGTYD
-324 FNTSKVSFSGANTL
+324 FNTSKVSFSGTNTL

-350 VSFGSGAVFN
+350 VSFGSDAIFN
-360 LNQTLNANQTY
+360 LNQTLNSNQTY
-371 DILTTNGT
+371 DILTTNGA

-425 ETFSNKSIT
+425 ETFNNQSII
-434 TQFLGDDLQA
+434 TQFLGDDLQQQA
-444 KAKATYQQDLNNSQ
+444 QQTYQEDLTHSQ
-458 SALSNATNDNKIASA
+458 NALNDVASDNKIASN
-473 DTGYTNNQNTTI
+473 DTSYTQSKNAT
-485 KQDAQNLEHTSQQ
+485 
-498 IAKDEQALQGDL
+498 IAK
-510 NKLKQLA
+510 
-517 NSSFNEQAFNQA
+517 
-529 QSKEQQD
+529 
-536 EQTLQNEENTFSSE
+536 
-550 QEGLEKALA
+550 
-559 NAKEQQ
+559 
-565 EQQQAQATYQQDL
+565 
-578 NNSQSALSNA
+578 
-588 TNDNKI
+588 
-594 ASADTDYTKNQNTAI
+594 
-609 KQDAQN
+609 DAQN
-615 LENTSQQITQDQKD
+615 LENTNQQIAQDEQALEKD
-629 LEQDLDKLQQL
+629 LAQIKQL
-640 ANSKTGFNEQAFNQA
+640 ANSTTGFNEQAFNQA
-655 QSTEQQDEQT
+655 QKQEQQDEQT
-665 LQNEEETFSSEQEGL
+665 LQNDENAFNTEQEGL
-680 EKALANAKH
+680 KQAIANAKP
-689 TSPTPTKHTAQNNPP
+689 TSPTPSHAPTPTKHTAQNTPP
-704 NKVSPPT
+704 NKVSPTPTPPT
-711 QNLPTTNVWNGVYNF
+711 QNLPTTNVWNGVYNL

-732 KKGIYYI
+732 KQGVYYI

-754 STYGYLD
+754 STY
-761 WFTLKNKFSVNAN
+761 
-774 NGTLI
+774 
-779 IGNNTESA
+779 
-787 NTKGLIWIGDDKG
+787 
-800 LVYYN
+800 
-805 TGTFNAANIY
+805 
-815 LTSNLK
+815 
-821 TGNGFSG
+821 
-828 EGATLNFNATNRI
+828 
-841 TINQASF
+841 
-848 DNSDAGAQHSYMNF
+848 
-862 KGSNINVSGS
+862 
-872 SFTDDT
+872 
-878 NGGFSFSGNNNNSAI
+878 
-893 SFNKTKFNQGTYN
+893 
-906 FTNSANLSFNNSNF
+906 
-920 NQSTYNFNSLQ
+920 
-931 STFNNST
+931 
-938 FNQGTYNFTDNTS
+938 
-951 FNNDTFNQGTY
+951 
-962 NFNTSK
+962 
-968 VSFSGAN
+968 
-975 TLNSSSPFASLKGS
+975 
-989 VSFGSG
+989 
-995 AVFNLNQTL
+995 
-1004 NANQTYDILTTNGT
+1004 
-1018 IQYGVYQSY
+1018 
-1027 LWDLINYKG
+1027 
-1036 DKAISHVE
+1036 
-1044 VGNNTYDVTFD
+1044 
-1055 INGQDETLQETFSNK
+1055 
-1070 SITTQFL
+1070 
-1077 GDDLQAKAKATYQQD
+1077 
-1092 LNNSQSALSNATNDN
+1092 
-1107 KIASADTGYTN
+1107 
-1118 NQNTTIKQDAQNL
+1118 
-1131 EHTSQQIAKDEQALQ
+1131 
-1146 GDLNKLKQL
+1146 
-1155 ANSSFNEQ
+1155 
-1163 AFNQAQSKEQQ
+1163 
-1174 DEQTLQN
+1174 
-1181 EEETFSSEQE
+1181 
-1191 GLEKALANAKPASP
+1191 
-1205 TPTPTPTPTPSP
+1205 
-1217 TPNPTPTKHTAP
+1217 
-1229 NKVPPT
+1229 
-1235 PPTQNLPTTNVWN
+1235 
-1248 GVYWLQNQTYS
+1248 
-1259 QKGVYYIDPNLSGQ
+1259 
-1273 SGQSANTLSTYTANL
+1273 TANL
-1288 LGRSFGVN
+1288 FGRSFSVN

-1309 SVNDNGLIW
+1309 SVNSNGLIW

-1325 YIIGTFNAANIYL
+1325 YITGTFNAANIYL

-1343 TGEGVSGSD
+1343 TGEGVSNSD

-1372 YNDAETVTKM
+1372 YNNAETVTKM

-1388 QHSYATFDAT
+1388 QHSYATFDAL

-1417 FNAKN
+1417 FSAKN

-1447 NSLSFNNS
+1447 NSLSFVNS
-1455 RLNGGAV
+1455 RLNGGAI
-1462 YNLWANSLI
+1462 YNLQANSLI

-1529 SQTAFKNSL
+1529 SQAAFKNSL

-1556 SGASAFNNQA
+1556 SGTSAFNNQA

-1575 ATFNSLFFNG
+1575 AAFKSLFFNG
-1585 ATLSLNANSKLN
+1585 GTLSLNASSKLN
-1597 ASSASFSNNTTINL
+1597 ASNASFSNNTTINL
-1611 DDSVLSVSNASSLN
+1611 DDSVLSASNTSSLN
-1625 ANINFQGASQAT
+1625 ANINFQGASQAD
-1637 FGGNTTIDAAS
+1637 FGGNTTIDTAS

-1656 LSFNN
+1656 LNFNN

-1676 LSKALMSVSGQF
+1676 LTKALMSVSGQF
-1688 VLGNNGD
+1688 VLGSNGD

-1705 NITKSVTYNILNAQ
+1705 NIIKSVTYNILNAQ
-1719 KGITGISG
+1719 RGITGISG

-1774 DLTIEVL
+1774 DLAIEIL

-1854 NSLNIYNKGFS
+1854 SSLNIYNKGFS
-1865 SGNLKTLLGIL
+1865 SENLKTLLGIL
-1876 SQNSA
+1876 SQNSV
-1881 TLKEMIETN
+1881 TLKEMIESN
-1890 QLDNITS
+1890 QLDNITN
-1897 INEVLQLLDR
+1897 INEVLQLLDK
-1907 IKITPAQKQ
+1907 IKITQAQKQ
-1916 ALLETINHLTDNIN
+1916 ALLDTINHLTDNIN
-1930 QTFSNGNLVI
+1930 QTFNNGNLVI
-1940 GATQDHVTN
+1940 GATQDNVTN

-1955 FGGNGYSSPCA
+1955 FGGNGYSSPCT

-1999 AKSIYITGTL
+1999 AKSIYITGTI

-2018 GSADITFQ
+2018 GSADVTFQ

-2080 GLGNFVE
+2080 GLGNFIE
-2087 NALIPL
+2087 NALSPL
-2093 SKELPSSLQNETLGQ
+2093 SKELPASLQNETLGQ

-2116 NLLNN
+2116 DLLNN
-2121 SGVMNAIQNIIS
+2121 SGVMNEIQNIIS

-2169 IGGYMDA
+2169 IGGYIDA
-2176 SELSSILSVILKDIT
+2176 SELSSILGVILKDIT

-2199 DIGVVANDLLDEFLG
+2199 DIGVVANDLLNEFLG

-2241 GIYNQGLGSVLP
+2241 GVYNQGLGSVLP

-2260 KENDLGALLSPR
+2260 KENDLGTLLSPR

-2380 SSSTNSSVTPTNES
+2380 NSSANSSVTPTNES

-2405 GVIASNGAI
+2405 GAIASNGVI
-2414 DLSQVKNNS
+2414 DLSQVTNNS

-2438 NNLTIANAFNNASN
+2438 NNLTITNAFDNASN

-2459 DFTLNQQAT
+2459 NFTLNQQAT

-2493 HSVSHAIINAQGIA
+2493 HSVSHAIINTQGTA
-2507 TIMTNYNNPLIQ
+2507 TIMANNNPLIQ
-2519 FNTSSKETGAYT
+2519 FNAYSKEVGTYT

-2542 YNDQIT
+2542 YNNQIT

-2553 DNYLKLYT
+2553 DNYLKLYA
-2561 LININGKHMVMT
+2561 LIDINGKHMVMT
-2573 DNGLTYNGQAVSIK
+2573 DNGLTYNGQAVNIK
-2587 DGGLIVGFKDSQN
+2587 DGGLVVGFKDSQN

-2611 VKIAVSNAPI
+2611 VKIAVSNDPI

-2631 YIAQIQGI
+2631 YIAQIQGV
-2639 QGVDSIEQ
+2639 QSVDSIDQ
-2647 AGGTQAINWLNKIF
+2647 AGGSQAINWLNKIF

-2681 LTTIAGDIANTLEVI
+2681 LTTIARDIANTLEII
-2696 ANPNF
+2696 ANPDF

-2815 FHANITQSGSSNVNM
+2815 FHGNITQSGSSNVNM

-2868 NQSYRYNTWTTDAK
+2868 NQSYRYDTWTTDAK

-2896 IFKPQIG
+2896 IFKPQVG
-2903 LAYYY
+2903 LSYYY
-2908 IGMSGLRGIMDD
+2908 IGLSGLRGIMDD

>member
-6 AGLISKFISKGS
+6 AKLISSFISKGS

-23 ISKKIFKLNPILK
+23 ISKKIFKLNQILK
-36 REKPL
+36 CEKPL
-41 KRHKKTKSIKKPFNK
+41 KRHKKTKSIEKPFNK

-68 GALGGLPHLRA
+68 GALGGLSHLRA
-79 SECRYWSWWSGY
+79 NECRYWSWSSWSY
-91 HDKIES
+91 QDNIES
-97 GSNSPTHNSYCLFSS
+97 GPNSPTHNSYCLFSS
-112 TQGSGT
+112 AQGSGT

-126 YSAGGASFTQKFNN
+126 YSAGGASFTQKFNG
-140 GTLNVGGNI
+140 GTLDIGGNI
-149 RFGGTGVN
+149 RFGGTGIN
-157 GVNVGYIT
+157 GGDVGYIT

-171 TINFNSSRITT
+171 TINFNSSHLTT
-182 GNSLSDGGG
+182 GNSYADGGG
-191 ATLNFNATNRITI
+191 ATLNFNAANNITI
-204 NQASFDNSDAGAQH
+204 NQASFDNSDAGTQK
-218 SYMNFKGS
+218 SYMDFKGS
-226 NINVSGSS
+226 NIKISGSS
-234 FTDDTNGGFSFSG
+234 FKDDTDGGFNFSG
-247 NNNNSAISF
+247 NNNNSTISF
-256 NKTKFNQGTYNFTN
+256 NQTSFNQGTYNFSN
-270 SANLSFNNS
+270 SASSSFDNSSFN
-279 NFNQSTYNFNSLQ
+279 QGTYHFNSAQ
-292 STFNNSTF
+292 STFENSNF
-300 NQGTYNFTDN
+300 NQGTYNFN
-310 TSFNNDTFNQGTYN
+310 NNASFNNDTFNQGIYS
-324 FNTSKVSFSGANTL
+324 FNTNKVSFSGINTL

-350 VSFGSGAVFN
+350 VSFGSNAIFN
-360 LNQTLNANQTY
+360 LNQTLNNNQTY
-371 DILTTNGT
+371 NILTTNGA

-425 ETFSNKSIT
+425 ETFNNQSII
-434 TQFLGDDLQA
+434 TQFLGDDLQQQA
-444 KAKATYQQDLNNSQ
+444 QKTYQQDLSNSQ
-458 SALSNATNDNKIASA
+458 NALNNVTSDNTIASN
-473 DTGYTNNQNTTI
+473 DTSYTQSKNTTVA
-485 KQDAQNLEHTSQQ
+485 KDAQGLENTNQKIQQ
-498 IAKDEQALQGDL
+498 DEQALQG
-510 NKLKQLA
+510 
-517 NSSFNEQAFNQA
+517 
-529 QSKEQQD
+529 
-536 EQTLQNEENTFSSE
+536 
-550 QEGLEKALA
+550 
-559 NAKEQQ
+559 
-565 EQQQAQATYQQDL
+565 
-578 NNSQSALSNA
+578 
-588 TNDNKI
+588 
-594 ASADTDYTKNQNTAI
+594 
-609 KQDAQN
+609 
-615 LENTSQQITQDQKD
+615 
-629 LEQDLDKLQQL
+629 DLDKLQQL
-640 ANSKTGFNEQAFNQA
+640 ANSTTGFSEQAFNQA
-655 QSTEQQDEQT
+655 QKQEQQDEQT
-665 LQNEEETFSSEQEGL
+665 LQNDEKTFNTEQEGL
-680 EKALANAKH
+680 KQAIQQAQAQQQKQEQQQAQQTYQQDLSNSQSALNNATSDNKIASNDTSYTQSKNTTVAKDAQGLENTNQKIQQDEQALQGDLDKLQQLANSTTGFSEQAFNQAQKQEQQDEQTLQNDENAFNTEQDSLNKAIANAKH
-689 TSPTPTKHTAQNNPP
+689 ANPTPSHAPTPTKHTAQNTPP
-704 NKVSPPT
+704 SQVPPTPPT
-711 QNLPTTNVWNGVYNF
+711 QNLPTTNVWNGVYNL

-732 KKGIYYI
+732 NKGIYYI

-754 STYGYLD
+754 STY
-761 WFTLKNKFSVNAN
+761 
-774 NGTLI
+774 
-779 IGNNTESA
+779 
-787 NTKGLIWIGDDKG
+787 
-800 LVYYN
+800 
-805 TGTFNAANIY
+805 
-815 LTSNLK
+815 
-821 TGNGFSG
+821 
-828 EGATLNFNATNRI
+828 
-841 TINQASF
+841 
-848 DNSDAGAQHSYMNF
+848 
-862 KGSNINVSGS
+862 
-872 SFTDDT
+872 
-878 NGGFSFSGNNNNSAI
+878 
-893 SFNKTKFNQGTYN
+893 
-906 FTNSANLSFNNSNF
+906 
-920 NQSTYNFNSLQ
+920 
-931 STFNNST
+931 
-938 FNQGTYNFTDNTS
+938 
-951 FNNDTFNQGTY
+951 
-962 NFNTSK
+962 
-968 VSFSGAN
+968 
-975 TLNSSSPFASLKGS
+975 
-989 VSFGSG
+989 
-995 AVFNLNQTL
+995 
-1004 NANQTYDILTTNGT
+1004 
-1018 IQYGVYQSY
+1018 
-1027 LWDLINYKG
+1027 
-1036 DKAISHVE
+1036 
-1044 VGNNTYDVTFD
+1044 
-1055 INGQDETLQETFSNK
+1055 
-1070 SITTQFL
+1070 
-1077 GDDLQAKAKATYQQD
+1077 
-1092 LNNSQSALSNATNDN
+1092 
-1107 KIASADTGYTN
+1107 
-1118 NQNTTIKQDAQNL
+1118 
-1131 EHTSQQIAKDEQALQ
+1131 
-1146 GDLNKLKQL
+1146 
-1155 ANSSFNEQ
+1155 
-1163 AFNQAQSKEQQ
+1163 
-1174 DEQTLQN
+1174 
-1181 EEETFSSEQE
+1181 
-1191 GLEKALANAKPASP
+1191 
-1205 TPTPTPTPTPSP
+1205 
-1217 TPNPTPTKHTAP
+1217 
-1229 NKVPPT
+1229 
-1235 PPTQNLPTTNVWN
+1235 
-1248 GVYWLQNQTYS
+1248 
-1259 QKGVYYIDPNLSGQ
+1259 
-1273 SGQSANTLSTYTANL
+1273 TANL
-1288 LGRSFGVN
+1288 FGRSFGVN

-1325 YIIGTFNAANIYL
+1325 YITGTFSAANIYL

-1343 TGEGVSGSD
+1343 TGEGVSNSD

-1388 QHSYATFDAT
+1388 QHSYAAFDAV
-1398 NNISVTNSSF
+1398 NNISVTDSSF

-1417 FNAKN
+1417 FSAKN

-1447 NSLSFNNS
+1447 NSLSFVNS
-1455 RLNGGAV
+1455 RLNGGAI

-1499 TSFTL
+1499 TNFTL

-1529 SQTAFKNSL
+1529 SQADFKNSL

-1556 SGASAFNNQA
+1556 NGTSAFNNQA

-1575 ATFNSLFFNG
+1575 AAFSSLFFNG
-1585 ATLSLNANSKLN
+1585 GTLSLNANSKLN

-1611 DDSVLSVSNASSLN
+1611 DDSVLSANNTSSLN
-1625 ANINFQGASQAT
+1625 ANINFQGTSQAD
-1637 FGGNTTIDAAS
+1637 FGGNTTIDTAS

-1656 LSFNN
+1656 LNFNN

-1676 LSKALMSVSGQF
+1676 LTKALMSVSGQF
-1688 VLGNNGD
+1688 VLGSNGD

-1816 DNQAGTYYLTSNIK
+1816 DDQAGTYYLTSNIK

-1839 TPQTPGTYSPFNQPL
+1839 TPQAPGTYSPFNQPL

-1865 SGNLKTLLGIL
+1865 SENLKTLLGIL

-1881 TLKEMIETN
+1881 TLKEVIESN
-1890 QLDNITS
+1890 QLDNITN
-1897 INEVLQLLDR
+1897 INEVLQLLDK
-1907 IKITPAQKQ
+1907 IKITQAQKQ

-1930 QTFSNGNLVI
+1930 QTFNNGNLII
-1940 GATQDHVTN
+1940 GATQDNVTN

-1999 AKSIYITGTL
+1999 AKSIYITGII
-2009 GSGNAFESG
+2009 GSANAFESG
-2018 GSADITFQ
+2018 GSADVTFQ
-2026 SANNLVLNK
+2026 SANNLALNK

-2068 SQMAM
+2068 SQVAM

-2080 GLGNFVE
+2080 GLGNFIE
-2087 NALIPL
+2087 NALSPL
-2093 SKELPSSLQNETLGQ
+2093 SKELPTSLQDETLGQ

-2116 NLLNN
+2116 DLLNN

-2169 IGGYMDA
+2169 IGGYINA
-2176 SELSSILSVILKDIT
+2176 SELSSILSVVLKDIT

-2199 DIGVVANDLLDEFLG
+2199 DIGVVANDLLNEFLG
-2214 QDVVKKLESQGL
+2214 QDVVKTLESQGL
-2226 VSNIINNIISQGGLS
+2226 VNNIINNIISQGGLS
-2241 GIYNQGLGSVLP
+2241 GVYNQGLGSVLP

-2335 NGVSNINITTLNA
+2335 NDVSNINITTLNA

-2358 NNVSVQKGEICINLA
+2358 NNVSVQKGEICVNLA

-2405 GVIASNGAI
+2405 GAIASNGAI
-2414 DLSQVKNNS
+2414 DLSQVTNNS

-2438 NNLTIANAFNNASN
+2438 NNLTITNAFNNASN

-2459 DFTLNQQAT
+2459 NFTLNQQAT
-2468 LSTNASGLNV
+2468 LSTNANGLNV

-2493 HSVSHAIINAQGIA
+2493 HSASHAIINAQGTA
-2507 TIMTNYNNPLIQ
+2507 TLMANNNNPLIQ
-2519 FNTSSKETGAYT
+2519 FNTSSKEAGTYT

-2561 LININGKHMVMT
+2561 LIDINGKHMVMT
-2573 DNGLTYNGQAVSIK
+2573 GNGLTYNGQAVNIK
-2587 DGGLIVGFKDSQN
+2587 DGGLVVGFKDSQN
-2600 QYIYTSILYNK
+2600 QYVYTSILYNK
-2611 VKIAVSNAPI
+2611 VKIAVSNDPI

-2631 YIAQIQGI
+2631 YIAQIQGT
-2639 QGVDSIEQ
+2639 QGVDSIDQ
-2647 AGGTQAINWLNKIF
+2647 AGGNQAINWLNKIF

-2670 PYYLESHSTKD
+2670 PYYLESHSVKD

-2696 ANPNF
+2696 ANPDF

-2725 DTSTFASADFHE
+2725 DTSTFARSDFLE

-2815 FHANITQSGSSNVNM
+2815 FHANITQSGSSNVNI

-2868 NQSYRYNTWTTDAK
+2868 NQSYRYDTWTTDAK

-2896 IFKPQIG
+2896 IFKPQVG

-2908 IGMSGLRGIMDD
+2908 IGLSSLRGIMDD

>member
-6 AGLISKFISKGS
+6 ARLISRFVSKGS

-23 ISKKIFKLNPILK
+23 ISKKFFTLNQILK

-41 KRHKKTKSIKKPFNK
+41 KHHKKALKPIKKLSNR

-68 GALGGLPHLRA
+68 GALGGLSHLKA
-79 SECRYWSWWSGY
+79 NECRYWSWSSWSY
-91 HDKIES
+91 QDNIES
-97 GSNSPTHNSYCLFSS
+97 GPNSPTHNSYCLFSS
-112 TQGSGT
+112 AQGSGT

-126 YSAGGASFTQKFNN
+126 YSAGGASFTQKFNG
-140 GTLNVGGNI
+140 GTLDIGGNI
-149 RFGGTGVN
+149 RFGGTGIN
-157 GVNVGYIT
+157 GGDVGYIT

-171 TINFNSSRITT
+171 TMNFNSSHIAT
-182 GNSLSDGGG
+182 GNSYADGGG
-191 ATLNFNATNRITI
+191 ATLNFNAANNITI
-204 NQASFDNSDAGAQH
+204 NQASFDNSDAGTQK

-226 NINVSGSS
+226 NIKVSGSS
-234 FTDDTNGGFSFSG
+234 FTDDTDGGFSFSG
-247 NNNNSAISF
+247 NNNNSTISF
-256 NKTKFNQGTYNFTN
+256 NQTSFNQGAYHFSNSASSSFDNSSFNQGTYHFNSAQSTFENSNFNQGTYNFN
-270 SANLSFNNS
+270 
-279 NFNQSTYNFNSLQ
+279 
-292 STFNNSTF
+292 
-300 NQGTYNFTDN
+300 DN
-310 TSFNNDTFNQGTYN
+310 TSFNNDTFNQGTYS
-324 FNTSKVSFSGANTL
+324 FNTSKVNFSGTNTL
-338 NSSSPFASLKGS
+338 NSSSPFANLKGS
-350 VSFGSGAVFN
+350 VSFGSNAIFN
-360 LNQTLNANQTY
+360 LNQTLNNNQTY
-371 DILTTNGT
+371 DILTTNGA

-425 ETFSNKSIT
+425 ETFNNQSIT
-434 TQFLGDDLQA
+434 TQFLGDDLQQQA
-444 KAKATYQQDLNNSQ
+444 QQTYQKDVAHSQ
-458 SALSNATNDNKIASA
+458 NALSGATSDNTIANN
-473 DTGYTNNQNTTI
+473 DTGYTQSKNAT
-485 KQDAQNLEHTSQQ
+485 
-498 IAKDEQALQGDL
+498 IAKDAQSLENTNQQIQKDKQALEKDL
-510 NKLKQLA
+510 AQIKQLA
-517 NSSFNEQAFNQA
+517 NS
-529 QSKEQQD
+529 
-536 EQTLQNEENTFSSE
+536 T
-550 QEGLEKALA
+550 
-559 NAKEQQ
+559 
-565 EQQQAQATYQQDL
+565 
-578 NNSQSALSNA
+578 
-588 TNDNKI
+588 
-594 ASADTDYTKNQNTAI
+594 
-609 KQDAQN
+609 
-615 LENTSQQITQDQKD
+615 
-629 LEQDLDKLQQL
+629 
-640 ANSKTGFNEQAFNQA
+640 TGFNEQAFNQA
-655 QSTEQQDEQT
+655 QKQEQQDEQT
-665 LQNEEETFSSEQEGL
+665 LQNDESAFNTEQDSL
-680 EKALANAKH
+680 NKAIANAKP
-689 TSPTPTKHTAQNNPP
+689 TSPTPTPTPSPTPTPTKHTAPNTPP
-704 NKVSPPT
+704 SKVSPTPTPPT
-711 QNLPTTNVWNGVYNF
+711 QNPPAENVWNGVYWL
-726 QNQTYS
+726 QNKTYS
-732 KKGIYYI
+732 KQGIYYI
-739 DPNLSGQSGQSGNTL
+739 DPNLSGQSGQSG
-754 STYGYLD
+754 
-761 WFTLKNKFSVNAN
+761 
-774 NGTLI
+774 
-779 IGNNTESA
+779 
-787 NTKGLIWIGDDKG
+787 
-800 LVYYN
+800 
-805 TGTFNAANIY
+805 
-815 LTSNLK
+815 
-821 TGNGFSG
+821 
-828 EGATLNFNATNRI
+828 
-841 TINQASF
+841 
-848 DNSDAGAQHSYMNF
+848 
-862 KGSNINVSGS
+862 
-872 SFTDDT
+872 
-878 NGGFSFSGNNNNSAI
+878 
-893 SFNKTKFNQGTYN
+893 
-906 FTNSANLSFNNSNF
+906 
-920 NQSTYNFNSLQ
+920 
-931 STFNNST
+931 
-938 FNQGTYNFTDNTS
+938 
-951 FNNDTFNQGTY
+951 
-962 NFNTSK
+962 
-968 VSFSGAN
+968 
-975 TLNSSSPFASLKGS
+975 
-989 VSFGSG
+989 
-995 AVFNLNQTL
+995 
-1004 NANQTYDILTTNGT
+1004 
-1018 IQYGVYQSY
+1018 
-1027 LWDLINYKG
+1027 
-1036 DKAISHVE
+1036 
-1044 VGNNTYDVTFD
+1044 
-1055 INGQDETLQETFSNK
+1055 
-1070 SITTQFL
+1070 
-1077 GDDLQAKAKATYQQD
+1077 
-1092 LNNSQSALSNATNDN
+1092 
-1107 KIASADTGYTN
+1107 
-1118 NQNTTIKQDAQNL
+1118 
-1131 EHTSQQIAKDEQALQ
+1131 
-1146 GDLNKLKQL
+1146 
-1155 ANSSFNEQ
+1155 
-1163 AFNQAQSKEQQ
+1163 
-1174 DEQTLQN
+1174 
-1181 EEETFSSEQE
+1181 
-1191 GLEKALANAKPASP
+1191 
-1205 TPTPTPTPTPSP
+1205 
-1217 TPNPTPTKHTAP
+1217 
-1229 NKVPPT
+1229 
-1235 PPTQNLPTTNVWN
+1235 
-1248 GVYWLQNQTYS
+1248 
-1259 QKGVYYIDPNLSGQ
+1259 
-1273 SGQSANTLSTYTANL
+1273 NTLSTYTANL

-1325 YIIGTFNAANIYL
+1325 YITGTFSAANIYL

-1343 TGEGVSGSD
+1343 TGEGVSNSD

-1361 ASDNITMDGLN
+1361 ASDNITMNGLN

-1382 IQTGAS
+1382 IQTRAS
-1388 QHSYATFDAT
+1388 QHSYVAFDAL
-1398 NNISVTNSSF
+1398 NNISVTNSNF

-1417 FNAKN
+1417 FSAKN

-1433 TNPGGSSVISANAA
+1433 TNPGGSSTISANAS
-1447 NSLSFNNS
+1447 NSLSFINS
-1455 RLNGGAV
+1455 RLNGGAI
-1462 YNLWANSLI
+1462 YNLQANSLI

-1512 NGDTTLQNNA
+1512 NGDTTLQSNA

-1529 SQTAFKNSL
+1529 SQATFKNSL

-1556 SGASAFNNQA
+1556 NGASAFNNQA

-1575 ATFNSLFFNG
+1575 AVFSSLFFNG
-1585 ATLSLNANSKLN
+1585 GALSLNANSKLN
-1597 ASSASFSNNTTINL
+1597 ASNASFSNNTTINL
-1611 DDSVLSVSNASSLN
+1611 DDSVLNANNTSALN
-1625 ANINFQGASQAT
+1625 ANINFQGASQAD
-1637 FGGNTTIDAAS
+1637 FGGNTTINTAS

-1676 LSKALMSVSGQF
+1676 LTKALMSVSGQF
-1688 VLGNNGD
+1688 VLGSNGD

-1743 ATYSDNNNI
+1743 ATYSDNNNV

-1816 DNQAGTYYLTSNIK
+1816 DNQVGTYYLTSNIK

-1839 TPQTPGTYSPFNQPL
+1839 TPQAPGTYSPFNQPL

-1865 SGNLKTLLGIL
+1865 SENLKTLLGIL

-1881 TLKEMIETN
+1881 TLKEMIESN
-1890 QLDNITS
+1890 QLDNITN
-1897 INEVLQLLDR
+1897 INEVLQLLDK
-1907 IKITPAQKQ
+1907 IKITQAQKQ

-1940 GATQDHVTN
+1940 GATQDNVTN

-1999 AKSIYITGTL
+1999 AKSIYITGTI

-2018 GSADITFQ
+2018 GSADVTFQ

-2045 IFNLLGQE
+2045 IFNLLGQK

-2068 SQMAM
+2068 SQVAM

-2080 GLGNFVE
+2080 GLGNFIE
-2087 NALIPL
+2087 NALSPL
-2093 SKELPSSLQNETLGQ
+2093 SKELPASLQDETLGQ
-2108 LIGQNNLD
+2108 LIGQNNLND
-2116 NLLNN
+2116 LLNN
-2121 SGVMNAIQNIIS
+2121 SGVMNEIQNIIS
-2133 KKLSIFGNFVTPS
+2133 QKLSIFGNFVTPS

-2169 IGGYMDA
+2169 IGGYIDA
-2176 SELSSILSVILKDIT
+2176 SEISSILGVILKDIT

-2199 DIGVVANDLLDEFLG
+2199 DIGVVANDLLNEFLG

-2241 GIYNQGLGSVLP
+2241 GVYNQGLGSVLP
-2253 PSLQNAL
+2253 SSLQNAL
-2260 KENDLGALLSPR
+2260 KENDLGTLLSPR

-2373 NCPTTKN
+2373 SCPTTKN

-2405 GVIASNGAI
+2405 GAIVSNGVI
-2414 DLSQVKNNS
+2414 DLSQVTNNS

-2438 NNLTIANAFNNASN
+2438 NNLTITNAFNNASN

-2459 DFTLNQQAT
+2459 NFTLNQQAT

-2488 VFNLS
+2488 VFNIS
-2493 HSVSHAIINAQGIA
+2493 HSASHAIINAQGAA
-2507 TIMTNYNNPLIQ
+2507 TIMANNNNPLIQ
-2519 FNTSSKETGAYT
+2519 FNTSSKEVGTYT

-2542 YNDQIT
+2542 YNNQIT

-2553 DNYLKLYT
+2553 DNYLKLYA
-2561 LININGKHMVMT
+2561 LIDINGKHMVMT
-2573 DNGLTYNGQAVSIK
+2573 GNGLTYNGQAVSVK
-2587 DGGLIVGFKDSQN
+2587 DGGLVVGFKDSQN

-2611 VKIAVSNAPI
+2611 VKIAVSNDPI

-2631 YIAQIQGI
+2631 YIAQIQGV
-2639 QGVDSIEQ
+2639 QSVDSIDQ
-2647 AGGTQAINWLNKIF
+2647 AGGNQAIDWLNKIF

-2670 PYYLESHSTKD
+2670 PYYLESHSIKD

-2696 ANPNF
+2696 ANPDF

-2725 DTSTFASADFHE
+2725 DTSTFARSDFLE

-2815 FHANITQSGSSNVNM
+2815 FHGNITQSGSSNVNM

-2868 NQSYRYNTWTTDAK
+2868 NQSYRYDTWTTDAK

-2896 IFKPQIG
+2896 IFKPQVG

-2908 IGMSGLRGIMDD
+2908 IGLSGLRGIMDD

>member
-6 AGLISKFISKGS
+6 ARLISKFILKGS
-18 FKLNK
+18 FLNK
-23 ISKKIFKLNPILK
+23 ISKKIFKLNQILK

-41 KRHKKTKSIKKPFNK
+41 SHKKTKSVKKPFNK

-68 GALGGLPHLRA
+68 GALGGLSHLRA
-79 SECRYWSWWSGY
+79 SECRYWSWSSWSY
-91 HDKIES
+91 HDNIES
-97 GSNSPTHNSYCLFSS
+97 GSNSPTHNSYCLFNS

-126 YSAGGASFTQKFNN
+126 YSPGGASFTQKFNN
-140 GTLNVGGNI
+140 GTLDVGGNI
-149 RFGGTGVN
+149 RFGGMGVN
-157 GVNVGYIT
+157 GGNVGYIT
-165 GTYDAQ
+165 GAYDAQ

-182 GNSLSDGGG
+182 GNSFSTGGG
-191 ATLNFNATNRITI
+191 ATLNFNATNHITI
-204 NQASFDNSDAGAQH
+204 NQASFDNSDAGTQH
-218 SYMNFKGS
+218 SYMNFSGS
-226 NINVSGSS
+226 NINVSASS

-247 NNNNSAISF
+247 NGTNSNLSF
-256 NKTKFNQGTYNFTN
+256 NKTNFNQGTYKFTNSANLNFNNSAFNQGTYNFN
-270 SANLSFNNS
+270 SAQSTFNNS
-279 NFNQSTYNFNSLQ
+279 NFNQ
-292 STFNNSTF
+292 
-300 NQGTYNFTDN
+300 GTYSFTDN
-310 TSFNNDTFNQGTYN
+310 TGLNFNNDTFSQGTYN

-350 VSFGSGAVFN
+350 VSFGSDAIFN
-360 LNQTLNANQTY
+360 LNQTLNSNQTY

-406 GNNTYDVTFD
+406 GSNTYDVTFD

-425 ETFSNKSIT
+425 ETFNNQSII
-434 TQFLGDDLQA
+434 TQFLGDDLQQQA
-444 KAKATYQQDLNNSQ
+444 QKTYQQDLSNSQ
-458 SALSNATNDNKIASA
+458 TALNNATSDNKIASN

-485 KQDAQNLEHTSQQ
+485 KKDAQSLENTSQQ
-498 IAKDEQALQGDL
+498 IAQDQKDLEQDLDNLQ
-510 NKLKQLA
+510 QLA
-517 NSSFNEQAFNQA
+517 NAPTGFNEQAFKNA
-529 QSKEQQD
+529 QSTEQQD
-536 EQTLQNEENTFSSE
+536 LKTLQENENTFSSE
-550 QEGLEKALA
+550 QEGLEKA
-559 NAKEQQ
+559 
-565 EQQQAQATYQQDL
+565 
-578 NNSQSALSNA
+578 
-588 TNDNKI
+588 I
-594 ASADTDYTKNQNTAI
+594 
-609 KQDAQN
+609 
-615 LENTSQQITQDQKD
+615 
-629 LEQDLDKLQQL
+629 
-640 ANSKTGFNEQAFNQA
+640 
-655 QSTEQQDEQT
+655 
-665 LQNEEETFSSEQEGL
+665 
-680 EKALANAKH
+680 
-689 TSPTPTKHTAQNNPP
+689 
-704 NKVSPPT
+704 
-711 QNLPTTNVWNGVYNF
+711 
-726 QNQTYS
+726 
-732 KKGIYYI
+732 
-739 DPNLSGQSGQSGNTL
+739 
-754 STYGYLD
+754 
-761 WFTLKNKFSVNAN
+761 
-774 NGTLI
+774 
-779 IGNNTESA
+779 
-787 NTKGLIWIGDDKG
+787 
-800 LVYYN
+800 
-805 TGTFNAANIY
+805 
-815 LTSNLK
+815 
-821 TGNGFSG
+821 
-828 EGATLNFNATNRI
+828 
-841 TINQASF
+841 
-848 DNSDAGAQHSYMNF
+848 
-862 KGSNINVSGS
+862 
-872 SFTDDT
+872 
-878 NGGFSFSGNNNNSAI
+878 
-893 SFNKTKFNQGTYN
+893 
-906 FTNSANLSFNNSNF
+906 
-920 NQSTYNFNSLQ
+920 
-931 STFNNST
+931 
-938 FNQGTYNFTDNTS
+938 
-951 FNNDTFNQGTY
+951 
-962 NFNTSK
+962 
-968 VSFSGAN
+968 
-975 TLNSSSPFASLKGS
+975 
-989 VSFGSG
+989 
-995 AVFNLNQTL
+995 
-1004 NANQTYDILTTNGT
+1004 
-1018 IQYGVYQSY
+1018 
-1027 LWDLINYKG
+1027 
-1036 DKAISHVE
+1036 
-1044 VGNNTYDVTFD
+1044 
-1055 INGQDETLQETFSNK
+1055 
-1070 SITTQFL
+1070 
-1077 GDDLQAKAKATYQQD
+1077 
-1092 LNNSQSALSNATNDN
+1092 
-1107 KIASADTGYTN
+1107 
-1118 NQNTTIKQDAQNL
+1118 
-1131 EHTSQQIAKDEQALQ
+1131 
-1146 GDLNKLKQL
+1146 
-1155 ANSSFNEQ
+1155 
-1163 AFNQAQSKEQQ
+1163 
-1174 DEQTLQN
+1174 
-1181 EEETFSSEQE
+1181 
-1191 GLEKALANAKPASP
+1191 ANAKPASP
-1205 TPTPTPTPTPSP
+1205 TPSP
-1217 TPNPTPTKHTAP
+1217 TPTPTKHTAPNTPP

-1235 PPTQNLPTTNVWN
+1235 PPTQNLPTTNVWS

-1259 QKGVYYIDPNLSGQ
+1259 KQGVYYIDPNLSGQ
-1273 SGQSANTLSTYTANL
+1273 SGQSGNTLSTYTANL

-1325 YIIGTFNAANIYL
+1325 YITGTFSAANIYL

-1388 QHSYATFDAT
+1388 QHSYAAFDAT

-1433 TNPGGSSVISANAA
+1433 TNPGGSSMISANAA

-1529 SQTAFKNSL
+1529 SQATFKNSL

-1556 SGASAFNNQA
+1556 NGASVFNNQA

-1585 ATLSLNANSKLN
+1585 GIISLNANSKLN

-1611 DDSVLSVSNASSLN
+1611 DDSVLSASNTSSLN
-1625 ANINFQGASQAT
+1625 ANINFQGASQAD
-1637 FGGNTTIDAAS
+1637 FGGNTTIDTAS

-1676 LSKALMSVSGQF
+1676 LTKALMSVSGQF
-1688 VLGNNGD
+1688 VLGDNGD

-1762 SSQIIQESIKNG
+1762 SSQIIQESVKNG

-1881 TLKEMIETN
+1881 TLKEMIESN

-1897 INEVLQLLDR
+1897 INEVLQLLDE

-1940 GATQDHVTN
+1940 GATQDNVTN

-1966 LDSAT
+1966 LDSTT

-1999 AKSIYITGTL
+1999 AKSIYITGTV

-2018 GSADITFQ
+2018 GSADVTFQ

-2068 SQMAM
+2068 SQVAM

-2080 GLGNFVE
+2080 GLGNFIE
-2087 NALIPL
+2087 NALSPL
-2093 SKELPSSLQNETLGQ
+2093 SKELPASLQNETLGQ

-2116 NLLNN
+2116 DLLNN

-2169 IGGYMDA
+2169 IGGYIDA

-2199 DIGVVANDLLDEFLG
+2199 DIGVVANDLLNEFLG

-2241 GIYNQGLGSVLP
+2241 GVYNQGLGSVLP
-2253 PSLQNAL
+2253 LSLQNAL

-2272 GLHDFWQKGY
+2272 VLHDFWQKGY

-2405 GVIASNGAI
+2405 GTIASNGAI

-2438 NNLTIANAFNNASN
+2438 NNLTITNAFNNASN

-2493 HSVSHAIINAQGIA
+2493 HSVSHAIINAQGTA
-2507 TIMTNYNNPLIQ
+2507 TIMANNNNPLIQ
-2519 FNTSSKETGAYT
+2519 FNTSSKETSTYT
-2531 LIDSAKAIYYG
+2531 LIDSTKAIYYG

-2553 DNYLKLYT
+2553 AAYLKLYT
-2561 LININGKHMVMT
+2561 LIDINGKRMVMT
-2573 DNGLTYNGQAVSIK
+2573 DNGLTYNGQAVNIK

-2611 VKIAVSNAPI
+2611 VKIAVSNDPI

-2631 YIAQIQGI
+2631 YIAQIQGA
-2639 QGVDSIEQ
+2639 QGVDSIDQ

-2661 ETKGSPLFA
+2661 ETNGSPLFA

-2696 ANPNF
+2696 ANPDF

-2737 RLEALKNK
+2737 RLESLKNK

-2789 YGINVGYDRFIK
+2789 YGINIGYDRFIK

-2868 NQSYRYNTWTTDAK
+2868 NQSYKYDTWTTDAK
-2882 INYGYDFMFKDKSV
+2882 INYGYDFMFKDKSI

-2908 IGMSGLRGIMDD
+2908 IGLSGLRGIMDD

-3004 RLFKTFYVNAGIGAR
+3004 RLFKTFYVNASIGAR

>member
-6 AGLISKFISKGS
+6 ARLISRFISKGS

-23 ISKKIFKLNPILK
+23 ISKKFFKLNQILK

-41 KRHKKTKSIKKPFNK
+41 KCHKKALKPIKKLSNR

-68 GALGGLPHLRA
+68 GALGGLSHLRA
-79 SECRYWSWWSGY
+79 NECRYWSWSSWSY
-91 HDKIES
+91 QDNIES
-97 GSNSPTHNSYCLFSS
+97 GPNSPTHNSYCLFSS
-112 TQGSGT
+112 AQGSGT

-126 YSAGGASFTQKFNN
+126 YSAGGASFTQKFNG

-149 RFGGTGVN
+149 RFGGTGIN
-157 GVNVGYIT
+157 GGDVGYIT
-165 GTYDAQ
+165 GTYDAANIYL
-171 TINFNSSRITT
+171 TSHLTT
-182 GNSLSDGGG
+182 GNSYSDGGG
-191 ATLNFNATNRITI
+191 ATLNFNATNNITI
-204 NQASFDNSDAGAQH
+204 DQASLDNSDAGTQK

-226 NINVSGSS
+226 NIKVSGSS
-234 FTDDTNGGFSFSG
+234 FKDDTDGGFNFSG
-247 NNNNSAISF
+247 NNNNSVISF
-256 NKTKFNQGTYNFTN
+256 NQTSFNQGTYNFSN
-270 SANLSFNNS
+270 SATLSFDNSSFNQGTYHFNSAQSAFNNS
-279 NFNQSTYNFNSLQ
+279 A
-292 STFNNSTF
+292 F
-300 NQGTYNFTDN
+300 NQGTYNFN
-310 TSFNNDTFNQGTYN
+310 GNASFNNDTFNQGSYN

-350 VSFGSGAVFN
+350 VSFNSGAIFN
-360 LNQTLNANQTY
+360 LNQTLSGNQTY
-371 DILTTNGT
+371 NILTTNGA

-393 NYKGDKAISHVEV
+393 NYKGDKAISHVGV

-425 ETFSNKSIT
+425 ETFNNQSII
-434 TQFLGDDLQA
+434 TQFLGDDLQQQA
-444 KAKATYQQDLNNSQ
+444 QKTYQQDLSDSQ
-458 SALSNATNDNKIASA
+458 SALNNATSDNKIANS
-473 DTGYTNNQNTTI
+473 DTDYTKSSNPTI
-485 KQDAQNLEHTSQQ
+485 NKDAQGLENTNQKIQQ
-498 IAKDEQALQGDL
+498 DEQALEKDL
-510 NKLKQLA
+510 AQIKQLA
-517 NSSFNEQAFNQA
+517 NSTTGFNEQAFNQD
-529 QSKEQQD
+529 QKQEQQD
-536 EQTLQNEENTFSSE
+536 EQTLQNDENAFNTK
-550 QEGLEKALA
+550 QEGLKQAIA
-559 NAKEQQ
+559 NAKP
-565 EQQQAQATYQQDL
+565 
-578 NNSQSALSNA
+578 
-588 TNDNKI
+588 
-594 ASADTDYTKNQNTAI
+594 
-609 KQDAQN
+609 
-615 LENTSQQITQDQKD
+615 TSPTP
-629 LEQDLDKLQQL
+629 
-640 ANSKTGFNEQAFNQA
+640 SPT
-655 QSTEQQDEQT
+655 
-665 LQNEEETFSSEQEGL
+665 
-680 EKALANAKH
+680 
-689 TSPTPTKHTAQNNPP
+689 PTPTKHTAPNTPP
-704 NKVSPPT
+704 NKVSPTPPT
-711 QNLPTTNVWNGVYNF
+711 QNLPTTNVWNGVYNL

-732 KKGIYYI
+732 NKGVYYI

-754 STYGYLD
+754 STY
-761 WFTLKNKFSVNAN
+761 
-774 NGTLI
+774 
-779 IGNNTESA
+779 
-787 NTKGLIWIGDDKG
+787 
-800 LVYYN
+800 
-805 TGTFNAANIY
+805 
-815 LTSNLK
+815 
-821 TGNGFSG
+821 
-828 EGATLNFNATNRI
+828 
-841 TINQASF
+841 
-848 DNSDAGAQHSYMNF
+848 
-862 KGSNINVSGS
+862 
-872 SFTDDT
+872 
-878 NGGFSFSGNNNNSAI
+878 
-893 SFNKTKFNQGTYN
+893 
-906 FTNSANLSFNNSNF
+906 
-920 NQSTYNFNSLQ
+920 
-931 STFNNST
+931 
-938 FNQGTYNFTDNTS
+938 
-951 FNNDTFNQGTY
+951 
-962 NFNTSK
+962 
-968 VSFSGAN
+968 
-975 TLNSSSPFASLKGS
+975 
-989 VSFGSG
+989 
-995 AVFNLNQTL
+995 
-1004 NANQTYDILTTNGT
+1004 
-1018 IQYGVYQSY
+1018 
-1027 LWDLINYKG
+1027 
-1036 DKAISHVE
+1036 
-1044 VGNNTYDVTFD
+1044 
-1055 INGQDETLQETFSNK
+1055 
-1070 SITTQFL
+1070 
-1077 GDDLQAKAKATYQQD
+1077 
-1092 LNNSQSALSNATNDN
+1092 
-1107 KIASADTGYTN
+1107 
-1118 NQNTTIKQDAQNL
+1118 
-1131 EHTSQQIAKDEQALQ
+1131 
-1146 GDLNKLKQL
+1146 
-1155 ANSSFNEQ
+1155 
-1163 AFNQAQSKEQQ
+1163 
-1174 DEQTLQN
+1174 
-1181 EEETFSSEQE
+1181 
-1191 GLEKALANAKPASP
+1191 
-1205 TPTPTPTPTPSP
+1205 
-1217 TPNPTPTKHTAP
+1217 
-1229 NKVPPT
+1229 
-1235 PPTQNLPTTNVWN
+1235 
-1248 GVYWLQNQTYS
+1248 
-1259 QKGVYYIDPNLSGQ
+1259 
-1273 SGQSANTLSTYTANL
+1273 TANL
-1288 LGRSFGVN
+1288 FGRSFGVN

-1325 YIIGTFNAANIYL
+1325 YITGTFSAANIYL

-1343 TGEGVSGSD
+1343 TGEGVSNSD

-1388 QHSYATFDAT
+1388 QHSYAAFDAT

-1417 FNAKN
+1417 FSAKN

-1433 TNPGGSSVISANAA
+1433 TNPGGSSVISANAT
-1447 NSLSFNNS
+1447 NSLSFINS

-1462 YNLWANSLI
+1462 YNLQANSLI

-1499 TSFTL
+1499 TNFTL

-1529 SQTAFKNSL
+1529 SQAAFKNSL
-1538 TLDNN
+1538 TLDDN

-1575 ATFNSLFFNG
+1575 ATFKSLFFNG
-1585 ATLSLNANSKLN
+1585 GTLSLNANSKLN

-1611 DDSVLSVSNASSLN
+1611 DDSVLSASNTSSLN
-1625 ANINFQGASQAT
+1625 ANINFQGASQAD
-1637 FGGNTTIDAAS
+1637 FGGNTTIDTAS
-1648 FNFDSASS
+1648 FNFDSTSS

-1676 LSKALMSVSGQF
+1676 LTKALMSVSGQF
-1688 VLGNNGD
+1688 VLGSNGD

-1743 ATYSDNNNI
+1743 ATYSGNNNI

-1803 SKQNPTGYSYDYS
+1803 SKQNPTGYSYDYR
-1816 DNQAGTYYLTSNIK
+1816 DDQAGTYYLTSNIK

-1865 SGNLKTLLGIL
+1865 SENLKTLLGIL

-1881 TLKEMIETN
+1881 ALKEMIESN
-1890 QLDNITS
+1890 QLDNITN
-1897 INEVLQLLDR
+1897 INEVLQLLDK
-1907 IKITPAQKQ
+1907 IKITQTQKQ

-1940 GATQDHVTN
+1940 GTTQDNVTN

-1990 LGYINADFK
+1990 LGYINANFK

-2018 GSADITFQ
+2018 GSADVTFQ

-2068 SQMAM
+2068 SQVAM

-2080 GLGNFVE
+2080 GLGNFIE
-2087 NALIPL
+2087 NALSPL
-2093 SKELPSSLQNETLGQ
+2093 SKELPTSLQDETLGQ

-2116 NLLNN
+2116 DLLNN

-2169 IGGYMDA
+2169 IGGYIDA
-2176 SELSSILSVILKDIT
+2176 SELSSILSVVLKDIT

-2199 DIGVVANDLLDEFLG
+2199 DIGVVANDLLNEFLG

-2226 VSNIINNIISQGGLS
+2226 VNNIINNIISQGGLS
-2241 GIYNQGLGSVLP
+2241 GVYNQGLGSVLP

-2335 NGVSNINITTLNA
+2335 NDVSNINITTLNA

-2358 NNVSVQKGEICINLA
+2358 NNVSVQKGEICVNLA

-2380 SSSTNSSVTPTNES
+2380 SSSTNSSVTTTNES

-2405 GVIASNGAI
+2405 GTIASNGAI
-2414 DLSQVKNNS
+2414 DLSQVTNNS

-2438 NNLTIANAFNNASN
+2438 NNLTITNAFNNASN

-2459 DFTLNQQAT
+2459 NFTLNQQAT

-2493 HSVSHAIINAQGIA
+2493 HSASHAIINAQGAA
-2507 TIMTNYNNPLIQ
+2507 TIMANDNNPLIQ
-2519 FNTSSKETGAYT
+2519 FNTSSKEVGTYT

-2542 YNDQIT
+2542 YNNQIT

-2553 DNYLKLYT
+2553 DNYLKLYA
-2561 LININGKHMVMT
+2561 LIDINGKHMVMT
-2573 DNGLTYNGQAVSIK
+2573 GNGLTYNGRAVSVK
-2587 DGGLIVGFKDSQN
+2587 DGGLVVGFKDSQN

-2611 VKIAVSNAPI
+2611 VKIAVSNDPI

-2631 YIAQIQGI
+2631 YIAQIQGT
-2639 QGVDSIEQ
+2639 QGVDSIDQ
-2647 AGGTQAINWLNKIF
+2647 AGGSQAINWLNKIF

-2670 PYYLESHSTKD
+2670 PYYLESHSAKD

-2696 ANPNF
+2696 ANPDF

-2779 SFINGGTGTL
+2779 SFINGDTGTL

-2815 FHANITQSGSSNVNM
+2815 FHGNITQSGSSNVNM

-2868 NQSYRYNTWTTDAK
+2868 NQSYRYDTWTTDAK

-2896 IFKPQIG
+2896 IFKPQVG

-2908 IGMSGLRGIMDD
+2908 IGLSSLRGIMDD

>member
-6 AGLISKFISKGS
+6 AGLIFKFISKGS

-23 ISKKIFKLNPILK
+23 ISKKIFKLNLILK

-41 KRHKKTKSIKKPFNK
+41 SHKKTKSVKKPFNK
-56 NKSFLKASVLLI
+56 NRSFLKASVLLI
-68 GALGGLPHLRA
+68 GALGGLSHLRA
-79 SECRYWSWWSGY
+79 SECRYWSWSSWSY
-91 HDKIES
+91 HDNIES
-97 GSNSPTHNSYCLFSS
+97 GSNSPTHNSYCLFNSA
-112 TQGSGT
+112 QGSGT

-140 GTLNVGGNI
+140 GTLDVGGNI

-157 GVNVGYIT
+157 GGNLGYIT

-171 TINFNSSRITT
+171 TINFDSSRITT
-182 GNSLSDGGG
+182 GNSFSTGGG
-191 ATLNFNATNRITI
+191 TTLNFNATNHITI
-204 NQASFDNSDAGAQH
+204 NQASFDNSDAGTQH
-218 SYMNFKGS
+218 SYMNFSGS

-247 NNNNSAISF
+247 NGTNSNLSFNQTSFNQGTYKFTNSANLNFNNSA
-256 NKTKFNQGTYNFTN
+256 FNQGTYNFN
-270 SANLSFNNS
+270 SAQSVFENS
-279 NFNQSTYNFNSLQ
+279 NFNQ
-292 STFNNSTF
+292 
-300 NQGTYNFTDN
+300 GTYSFTDN
-310 TSFNNDTFNQGTYN
+310 IGLNFNNDTFNQGTYN

-350 VSFGSGAVFN
+350 VSFGSGAIFN
-360 LNQTLNANQTY
+360 LNQTLNNNQTY

-406 GNNTYDVTFD
+406 GSNTYDVTFD

-425 ETFSNKSIT
+425 ETFNNQSIT

-444 KAKATYQQDLNNSQ
+444 KAQATYQQDLTGSQ
-458 SALSNATNDNKIASA
+458 TALNNATSDNKIASA

-485 KQDAQNLEHTSQQ
+485 KKDAQS
-498 IAKDEQALQGDL
+498 
-510 NKLKQLA
+510 
-517 NSSFNEQAFNQA
+517 
-529 QSKEQQD
+529 
-536 EQTLQNEENTFSSE
+536 
-550 QEGLEKALA
+550 
-559 NAKEQQ
+559 
-565 EQQQAQATYQQDL
+565 
-578 NNSQSALSNA
+578 
-588 TNDNKI
+588 
-594 ASADTDYTKNQNTAI
+594 
-609 KQDAQN
+609 
-615 LENTSQQITQDQKD
+615 LENTSQQIAQDQKD

-640 ANSKTGFNEQAFNQA
+640 ANSPTGFNEQAFNQA

-665 LQNEEETFSSEQEGL
+665 LQENENTFNSEQEGL
-680 EKALANAKH
+680 EKAIANAKP
-689 TSPTPTKHTAQNNPP
+689 TSPTPSPTPTPTKHTAP
-704 NKVSPPT
+704 N
-711 QNLPTTNVWNGVYNF
+711 
-726 QNQTYS
+726 
-732 KKGIYYI
+732 
-739 DPNLSGQSGQSGNTL
+739 
-754 STYGYLD
+754 
-761 WFTLKNKFSVNAN
+761 
-774 NGTLI
+774 
-779 IGNNTESA
+779 
-787 NTKGLIWIGDDKG
+787 
-800 LVYYN
+800 
-805 TGTFNAANIY
+805 
-815 LTSNLK
+815 
-821 TGNGFSG
+821 
-828 EGATLNFNATNRI
+828 
-841 TINQASF
+841 
-848 DNSDAGAQHSYMNF
+848 
-862 KGSNINVSGS
+862 
-872 SFTDDT
+872 
-878 NGGFSFSGNNNNSAI
+878 
-893 SFNKTKFNQGTYN
+893 
-906 FTNSANLSFNNSNF
+906 
-920 NQSTYNFNSLQ
+920 
-931 STFNNST
+931 
-938 FNQGTYNFTDNTS
+938 
-951 FNNDTFNQGTY
+951 
-962 NFNTSK
+962 
-968 VSFSGAN
+968 
-975 TLNSSSPFASLKGS
+975 
-989 VSFGSG
+989 
-995 AVFNLNQTL
+995 
-1004 NANQTYDILTTNGT
+1004 
-1018 IQYGVYQSY
+1018 
-1027 LWDLINYKG
+1027 
-1036 DKAISHVE
+1036 
-1044 VGNNTYDVTFD
+1044 
-1055 INGQDETLQETFSNK
+1055 
-1070 SITTQFL
+1070 
-1077 GDDLQAKAKATYQQD
+1077 
-1092 LNNSQSALSNATNDN
+1092 
-1107 KIASADTGYTN
+1107 
-1118 NQNTTIKQDAQNL
+1118 
-1131 EHTSQQIAKDEQALQ
+1131 
-1146 GDLNKLKQL
+1146 
-1155 ANSSFNEQ
+1155 
-1163 AFNQAQSKEQQ
+1163 
-1174 DEQTLQN
+1174 
-1181 EEETFSSEQE
+1181 
-1191 GLEKALANAKPASP
+1191 
-1205 TPTPTPTPTPSP
+1205 TP
-1217 TPNPTPTKHTAP
+1217 P

-1235 PPTQNLPTTNVWN
+1235 PPTQNLPTTNVWS

-1259 QKGVYYIDPNLSGQ
+1259 KQGVYYIDPNLSGQ
-1273 SGQSANTLSTYTANL
+1273 SGQSGNTLSTYTANL

-1296 IQNGTLIIGNNTE
+1296 IQNGTLIIGNNKE

-1325 YIIGTFNAANIYL
+1325 YITGTFNAANIYL

-1382 IQTGAS
+1382 IQTKAS
-1388 QHSYATFDAT
+1388 QHSYAAFDAT

-1493 TQLLGN
+1493 IQLLGN

-1504 SSQSLLNF
+1504 SAQSLLNF

-1529 SQTAFKNSL
+1529 SQATFKNSL

-1556 SGASAFNNQA
+1556 NGASAFNNQA

-1585 ATLSLNANSKLN
+1585 GIISLNANSKLN

-1611 DDSVLSVSNASSLN
+1611 DDSVLSASNTSSLN
-1625 ANINFQGASQAT
+1625 ANINFQGASQAD
-1637 FGGNTTIDAAS
+1637 FGGNTTIDTAS

-1666 ALNFNGYAPS
+1666 ALNFNGYALS
-1676 LSKALMSVSGQF
+1676 LTKALMSVSGQF

-1743 ATYSDNNNI
+1743 ATYSGNNNI

-1816 DNQAGTYYLTSNIK
+1816 DNQAGTYYLTSSIK
-1830 GLFTPKGSQ
+1830 GLFTLKGSQ

-1876 SQNSA
+1876 SQNST
-1881 TLKEMIETN
+1881 TLKEMIESN

-1897 INEVLQLLDR
+1897 INEVLQLLDE
-1907 IKITPAQKQ
+1907 IKITPEQKQ

-1940 GATQDHVTN
+1940 GATQDNVTN

-2018 GSADITFQ
+2018 GSADVTFQ
-2026 SANNLVLNK
+2026 SANNLVLDK

-2068 SQMAM
+2068 SQVAM

-2087 NALIPL
+2087 NALSPL
-2093 SKELPSSLQNETLGQ
+2093 SKELPTSLQNETLGQ

-2121 SGVMNAIQNIIS
+2121 SGVMNEIQNIIS

-2169 IGGYMDA
+2169 IGGYIDA

-2199 DIGVVANDLLDEFLG
+2199 DIGVVANDLLNEFLG

-2358 NNVSVQKGEICINLA
+2358 NNVSVQKGGICINLA

-2405 GVIASNGAI
+2405 GTIASNGAI

-2438 NNLTIANAFNNASN
+2438 NNLTITNAFNNASN

-2459 DFTLNQQAT
+2459 NFTLNQQAT

-2493 HSVSHAIINAQGIA
+2493 HSASHAIINAQGTA
-2507 TIMTNYNNPLIQ
+2507 TIMANNNNPLIQ
-2519 FNTSSKETGAYT
+2519 FNTSSKEAGAYT

-2548 GGSSL
+2548 GGNSL
-2553 DNYLKLYT
+2553 ADYLKLYT
-2561 LININGKHMVMT
+2561 LIDINGKRMAMT
-2573 DNGLTYNGQAVSIK
+2573 DNGLTYNGQAVNIK

-2611 VKIAVSNAPI
+2611 VKIAVSNDPI

-2631 YIAQIQGI
+2631 YIAQIQGT

-2647 AGGTQAINWLNKIF
+2647 AGGAQAINWLNKIF

-2696 ANPNF
+2696 ANPDF

-2789 YGINVGYDRFIK
+2789 YGINIGYDRFIK

-2868 NQSYRYNTWTTDAK
+2868 NQSYKYNTWTTDAK

-2908 IGMSGLRGIMDD
+2908 IGLSGLKGIMDD

>member
-1 MAFKK
+1 M
-6 AGLISKFISKGS
+6 
-18 FKLNK
+18 
-23 ISKKIFKLNPILK
+23 
-36 REKPL
+36 
-41 KRHKKTKSIKKPFNK
+41 
-56 NKSFLKASVLLI
+56 
-68 GALGGLPHLRA
+68 GGLSHLRA

-91 HDKIES
+91 HDNIES
-97 GSNSPTHNSYCLFSS
+97 GPNSPTHNSYCLFSS

-126 YSAGGASFTQKFNN
+126 YSAGGASFTQKFNG

-149 RFGGTGVN
+149 RFGGTGIN
-157 GVNVGYIT
+157 GGDVGYIT
-165 GTYDAQ
+165 GTYDAANIYL
-171 TINFNSSRITT
+171 TSHLTT
-182 GNSLSDGGG
+182 GNSYADGGG
-191 ATLNFNATNRITI
+191 ATLNFNAANNITI
-204 NQASFDNSDAGAQH
+204 NQASFDNSGAGTQH

-234 FTDDTNGGFSFSG
+234 FKDNTNGGFSFSG
-247 NNNNSAISF
+247 SDNHSTISF
-256 NKTKFNQGTYNFTN
+256 NQTNFNQGTYNFSN
-270 SANLSFNNS
+270 SATLSSNHS
-279 NFNQSTYNFNSLQ
+279 NFNQGTYHFNSAQ
-292 STFNNSTF
+292 SAFQNSAF
-300 NQGTYNFTDN
+300 NQGTYNFNNN
-310 TSFNNDTFNQGTYN
+310 TSFNNDTFNQGTYS
-324 FNTSKVSFSGANTL
+324 FNTSQVSFSGANTL

-350 VSFGSGAVFN
+350 VSFGSDAIFN
-360 LNQTLNANQTY
+360 LNQTLNNNQTY

-393 NYKGDKAISHVEV
+393 NYKGDKAISHVGV
-406 GNNTYDVTFD
+406 GHNTYDVTFD

-425 ETFSNKSIT
+425 ETFNSQSII

-444 KAKATYQQDLNNSQ
+444 QAQKTYQEDITNSKSALNN
-458 SALSNATNDNKIASA
+458 ATSDNKIANS
-473 DTGYTNNQNTTI
+473 DTDYTNNQNATI
-485 KQDAQNLEHTSQQ
+485 
-498 IAKDEQALQGDL
+498 
-510 NKLKQLA
+510 
-517 NSSFNEQAFNQA
+517 
-529 QSKEQQD
+529 
-536 EQTLQNEENTFSSE
+536 
-550 QEGLEKALA
+550 
-559 NAKEQQ
+559 
-565 EQQQAQATYQQDL
+565 AT
-578 NNSQSALSNA
+578 
-588 TNDNKI
+588 
-594 ASADTDYTKNQNTAI
+594 
-609 KQDAQN
+609 DAQN
-615 LENTSQQITQDQKD
+615 LENTSQQIVKD
-629 LEQDLDKLQQL
+629 EQALQGDLDKLQQL
-640 ANSKTGFNEQAFNQA
+640 ANPKTGFNEQAFNQA

-665 LQNEEETFSSEQEGL
+665 LQNDENTFNTEQDEL
-680 EKALANAKH
+680 KQAIAKH
-689 TSPTPTKHTAQNNPP
+689 TSPTPAPTKHTAPNTPP
-704 NKVSPPT
+704 NQVPPTPPT
-711 QNLPTTNVWNGVYNF
+711 QNLPTTNVWNRIYNL

-732 KKGIYYI
+732 NKGVYYI

-754 STYGYLD
+754 STY
-761 WFTLKNKFSVNAN
+761 
-774 NGTLI
+774 
-779 IGNNTESA
+779 
-787 NTKGLIWIGDDKG
+787 
-800 LVYYN
+800 
-805 TGTFNAANIY
+805 
-815 LTSNLK
+815 
-821 TGNGFSG
+821 
-828 EGATLNFNATNRI
+828 
-841 TINQASF
+841 
-848 DNSDAGAQHSYMNF
+848 
-862 KGSNINVSGS
+862 
-872 SFTDDT
+872 
-878 NGGFSFSGNNNNSAI
+878 
-893 SFNKTKFNQGTYN
+893 
-906 FTNSANLSFNNSNF
+906 
-920 NQSTYNFNSLQ
+920 
-931 STFNNST
+931 
-938 FNQGTYNFTDNTS
+938 
-951 FNNDTFNQGTY
+951 
-962 NFNTSK
+962 
-968 VSFSGAN
+968 
-975 TLNSSSPFASLKGS
+975 
-989 VSFGSG
+989 
-995 AVFNLNQTL
+995 
-1004 NANQTYDILTTNGT
+1004 
-1018 IQYGVYQSY
+1018 
-1027 LWDLINYKG
+1027 
-1036 DKAISHVE
+1036 
-1044 VGNNTYDVTFD
+1044 
-1055 INGQDETLQETFSNK
+1055 
-1070 SITTQFL
+1070 
-1077 GDDLQAKAKATYQQD
+1077 
-1092 LNNSQSALSNATNDN
+1092 
-1107 KIASADTGYTN
+1107 
-1118 NQNTTIKQDAQNL
+1118 
-1131 EHTSQQIAKDEQALQ
+1131 
-1146 GDLNKLKQL
+1146 
-1155 ANSSFNEQ
+1155 
-1163 AFNQAQSKEQQ
+1163 
-1174 DEQTLQN
+1174 
-1181 EEETFSSEQE
+1181 
-1191 GLEKALANAKPASP
+1191 
-1205 TPTPTPTPTPSP
+1205 
-1217 TPNPTPTKHTAP
+1217 
-1229 NKVPPT
+1229 
-1235 PPTQNLPTTNVWN
+1235 
-1248 GVYWLQNQTYS
+1248 
-1259 QKGVYYIDPNLSGQ
+1259 
-1273 SGQSANTLSTYTANL
+1273 TANL
-1288 LGRSFGVN
+1288 FGRSFGVN

-1325 YIIGTFNAANIYL
+1325 YITGTFNASNIYL

-1343 TGEGVSGSD
+1343 TGEGVSNSD

-1388 QHSYATFDAT
+1388 QHSYAAFDAM
-1398 NNISVTNSSF
+1398 NNISVTDSSF

-1417 FNAKN
+1417 FSAKN

-1447 NSLSFNNS
+1447 NSLSFSNS
-1455 RLNGGAV
+1455 RLNGGAI
-1462 YNLWANSLI
+1462 YNLQANSLI

-1529 SQTAFKNSL
+1529 SQATFKNSL

-1556 SGASAFNNQA
+1556 NGTSAFNNQA

-1575 ATFNSLFFNG
+1575 ATFSSLFFNG
-1585 ATLSLNANSKLN
+1585 GTLSLNASSKLN
-1597 ASSASFSNNTTINL
+1597 ASNASFSNNTTINL
-1611 DDSVLSVSNASSLN
+1611 DDSVLSANNTSSLN
-1625 ANINFQGASQAT
+1625 ANINFQGASQAD
-1637 FGGNTTIDAAS
+1637 FGGNTTIDTAS

-1676 LSKALMSVSGQF
+1676 LTKALMSVSGQF
-1688 VLGNNGD
+1688 VLGNNLAKALMSVSGQFVLGSNGD

-1743 ATYSDNNNI
+1743 ATYRDNNNI

-1792 NIAPELYNYQA
+1792 NIAPELYNYQT

-1816 DNQAGTYYLTSNIK
+1816 DNQVGTYYLTSSIK

-1854 NSLNIYNKGFS
+1854 SSLNIYNKGFS
-1865 SGNLKTLLGIL
+1865 SENLKTLLGIL

-1881 TLKEMIETN
+1881 ALKEMIESN
-1890 QLDNITS
+1890 QLDNITN
-1897 INEVLQLLDR
+1897 INEVLQLLDK
-1907 IKITPAQKQ
+1907 IKITQTQKQ

-1930 QTFSNGNLVI
+1930 QTFSNGNLII
-1940 GATQDHVTN
+1940 GATQDNVTN

-1999 AKSIYITGTL
+1999 AKSVYITGTV

-2018 GSADITFQ
+2018 GSADVTFQ
-2026 SANNLVLNK
+2026 STNNLVLNK

-2068 SQMAM
+2068 SQVAM
-2073 EKIKQAG
+2073 EKIKQVG
-2080 GLGNFVE
+2080 GLGNFIE
-2087 NALIPL
+2087 NALSPL
-2093 SKELPSSLQNETLGQ
+2093 SKELPASLQNETLGQ

-2169 IGGYMDA
+2169 IGGYIDA
-2176 SELSSILSVILKDIT
+2176 SELSSILSVVLKDIT
-2191 NPPTSLQK
+2191 NPTISLQK
-2199 DIGVVANDLLDEFLG
+2199 DIGVVANDLLNEFLG

-2226 VSNIINNIISQGGLS
+2226 VNNIINNIISQGGLS
-2241 GIYNQGLGSVLP
+2241 GVYNQGLGSVLP

-2335 NGVSNINITTLNA
+2335 NDVSNINITTLNA

-2358 NNVSVQKGEICINLA
+2358 NNVSVQKGEICVNLA
-2373 NCPTTKN
+2373 DCPTTKN
-2380 SSSTNSSVTPTNES
+2380 SSSANSSVTPTNES

-2405 GVIASNGAI
+2405 GVIASNGDI
-2414 DLSQVKNNS
+2414 DLSQVKNDS
-2423 VIGTLNLNENATLQA
+2423 VIGTLNLNENAALQA
-2438 NNLTIANAFNNASN
+2438 NNLTITNAFNNASN

-2459 DFTLNQQAT
+2459 NFTLNQQAT

-2493 HSVSHAIINAQGIA
+2493 HSASHAIINAQGAA
-2507 TIMTNYNNPLIQ
+2507 TIMANNNNPLIQ
-2519 FNTSSKETGAYT
+2519 FNTSSKETTTYT

-2561 LININGKHMVMT
+2561 LIDINGKHMVMAG
-2573 DNGLTYNGQAVSIK
+2573 NGLTYNGQAVNIK
-2587 DGGLIVGFKDSQN
+2587 DGGLVVGFKDSQN

-2611 VKIAVSNAPI
+2611 VKIAVSDDPI

-2631 YIAQIQGI
+2631 YIAQIQGV
-2639 QGVDSIEQ
+2639 QSVDSIDQ
-2647 AGGTQAINWLNKIF
+2647 VGGSQAINWLNKIF

-2670 PYYLESHSTKD
+2670 PYYLESHSAKD
-2681 LTTIAGDIANTLEVI
+2681 LTTIAGNIANTLEVI
-2696 ANPNF
+2696 ANPDF

-2835 AFIKRSELTM
+2835 SFIKRSELTM

-2868 NQSYRYNTWTTDAK
+2868 NQSYKYDTWTTDAK

-2908 IGMSGLRGIMDD
+2908 IGLSGLRGIMDD

>member
-6 AGLISKFISKGS
+6 ARLISKFISKGS

-23 ISKKIFKLNPILK
+23 ISKKIFTLNQILK

-41 KRHKKTKSIKKPFNK
+41 KRHKKTKSIKKLSNRNK
-56 NKSFLKASVLLI
+56 FFLKASVLLV
-68 GALGGLPHLRA
+68 GALGGLSHLRA
-79 SECRYWSWWSGY
+79 NECTYWSWSTWSY
-91 HDKIES
+91 HDNIES
-97 GSNSPTHNSYCLFSS
+97 GPNSPTHNSYCLFSS
-112 TQGSGT
+112 TQDSGT

-140 GTLNVGGNI
+140 GTLDIGGNI
-149 RFGGTGVN
+149 RFGGTGIN
-157 GVNVGYIT
+157 GGDVGYIT

-171 TINFNSSRITT
+171 TINFNSSHITT
-182 GNSLSDGGG
+182 GNSYADGGG
-191 ATLNFNATNRITI
+191 ATLNFNAANNITI
-204 NQASFDNSDAGAQH
+204 NQASFDNNDAGTQH

-226 NINVSGSS
+226 NIKVSGSS
-234 FTDDTNGGFSFSG
+234 FTDDTDGGFNFSG

-256 NKTKFNQGTYNFTN
+256 NQTNFNQGTYNFSN
-270 SANLSFNNS
+270 SATSSFDNSSFN
-279 NFNQSTYNFNSLQ
+279 QGTYHFNSAQ
-292 STFNNSTF
+292 STFENSSF
-300 NQGTYNFTDN
+300 NQGTYNFN
-310 TSFNNDTFNQGTYN
+310 NNASFNNNTFNQGTYS
-324 FNTSKVSFSGANTL
+324 FNTSKVSFSGTNTL
-338 NSSSPFASLKGS
+338 NSNSPFASLKGS
-350 VSFGSGAVFN
+350 VSFGSNAIFN
-360 LNQTLNANQTY
+360 LNQTLSGNQTY
-371 DILTTNGT
+371 DILTTNGA

-393 NYKGDKAISHVEV
+393 NYKGDKAISHVGV

-425 ETFSNKSIT
+425 ETFSNQSII

-444 KAKATYQQDLNNSQ
+444 KAQKTYQEDVTNSQTALNN
-458 SALSNATNDNKIASA
+458 ATSDNKIASN
-473 DTGYTNNQNTTI
+473 DTSYTQSKNTTVA
-485 KQDAQNLEHTSQQ
+485 KDAQGLENTNQQ
-498 IAKDEQALQGDL
+498 IQQDKQALEKDL
-510 NKLKQLA
+510 AQIQQLA
-517 NSSFNEQAFNQA
+517 NSTTGFNEQAFTQA
-529 QSKEQQD
+529 QKQEQQD
-536 EQTLQNEENTFSSE
+536 EQTLQNEEKTFSSE
-550 QEGLEKALA
+550 QEGLKQAIA
-559 NAKEQQ
+559 NAKP
-565 EQQQAQATYQQDL
+565 
-578 NNSQSALSNA
+578 
-588 TNDNKI
+588 
-594 ASADTDYTKNQNTAI
+594 
-609 KQDAQN
+609 
-615 LENTSQQITQDQKD
+615 TSPTP
-629 LEQDLDKLQQL
+629 
-640 ANSKTGFNEQAFNQA
+640 SPT
-655 QSTEQQDEQT
+655 
-665 LQNEEETFSSEQEGL
+665 
-680 EKALANAKH
+680 
-689 TSPTPTKHTAQNNPP
+689 PTPTKHTAQNTPP
-704 NKVSPPT
+704 NKVSPT
-711 QNLPTTNVWNGVYNF
+711 
-726 QNQTYS
+726 
-732 KKGIYYI
+732 
-739 DPNLSGQSGQSGNTL
+739 
-754 STYGYLD
+754 
-761 WFTLKNKFSVNAN
+761 
-774 NGTLI
+774 
-779 IGNNTESA
+779 
-787 NTKGLIWIGDDKG
+787 
-800 LVYYN
+800 
-805 TGTFNAANIY
+805 
-815 LTSNLK
+815 
-821 TGNGFSG
+821 
-828 EGATLNFNATNRI
+828 
-841 TINQASF
+841 
-848 DNSDAGAQHSYMNF
+848 
-862 KGSNINVSGS
+862 
-872 SFTDDT
+872 
-878 NGGFSFSGNNNNSAI
+878 
-893 SFNKTKFNQGTYN
+893 
-906 FTNSANLSFNNSNF
+906 
-920 NQSTYNFNSLQ
+920 
-931 STFNNST
+931 
-938 FNQGTYNFTDNTS
+938 
-951 FNNDTFNQGTY
+951 
-962 NFNTSK
+962 
-968 VSFSGAN
+968 
-975 TLNSSSPFASLKGS
+975 
-989 VSFGSG
+989 
-995 AVFNLNQTL
+995 
-1004 NANQTYDILTTNGT
+1004 
-1018 IQYGVYQSY
+1018 
-1027 LWDLINYKG
+1027 
-1036 DKAISHVE
+1036 
-1044 VGNNTYDVTFD
+1044 
-1055 INGQDETLQETFSNK
+1055 
-1070 SITTQFL
+1070 
-1077 GDDLQAKAKATYQQD
+1077 
-1092 LNNSQSALSNATNDN
+1092 
-1107 KIASADTGYTN
+1107 
-1118 NQNTTIKQDAQNL
+1118 
-1131 EHTSQQIAKDEQALQ
+1131 
-1146 GDLNKLKQL
+1146 
-1155 ANSSFNEQ
+1155 
-1163 AFNQAQSKEQQ
+1163 
-1174 DEQTLQN
+1174 
-1181 EEETFSSEQE
+1181 
-1191 GLEKALANAKPASP
+1191 
-1205 TPTPTPTPTPSP
+1205 
-1217 TPNPTPTKHTAP
+1217 
-1229 NKVPPT
+1229 PT

-1248 GVYWLQNQTYS
+1248 GVYNLQNQTYS
-1259 QKGVYYIDPNLSGQ
+1259 QKGIYYINPNLSGQ

-1288 LGRSFGVN
+1288 FGRSFGVN

-1325 YIIGTFNAANIYL
+1325 YITGTFNAANIYL

-1343 TGEGVSGSD
+1343 TGEGVSNSD

-1388 QHSYATFDAT
+1388 QHSYAAFDAL

-1417 FNAKN
+1417 FSAKN

-1433 TNPGGSSVISANAA
+1433 TNPGGSSAISANAS
-1447 NSLSFNNS
+1447 NSLSFTDS

-1462 YNLWANSLI
+1462 YNLQANSLI

-1499 TSFTL
+1499 TNFTL

-1529 SQTAFKNSL
+1529 SQAAFKNSL

-1575 ATFNSLFFNG
+1575 ATFKSLFFNG
-1585 ATLSLNANSKLN
+1585 GTLSLNASSKLN

-1611 DDSVLSVSNASSLN
+1611 DDSVLSASNTSSLN
-1625 ANINFQGASQAT
+1625 ANINFQGASQAD
-1637 FGGNTTIDAAS
+1637 FGGNTTIDTAS
-1648 FNFDSASS
+1648 FNFDSTSS
-1656 LSFNN
+1656 LNFNN

-1676 LSKALMSVSGQF
+1676 LAKALMSVSGQF

-1816 DNQAGTYYLTSNIK
+1816 DNQAGTYYLTSSIK

-1881 TLKEMIETN
+1881 TLKEMIESN
-1890 QLDNITS
+1890 QLDNITN
-1897 INEVLQLLDR
+1897 INEVLQLLDK
-1907 IKITPAQKQ
+1907 IKITQAQKQ
-1916 ALLETINHLTDNIN
+1916 AFLETINHLTDNIN
-1930 QTFSNGNLVI
+1930 QTFNNGNLVI
-1940 GATQDHVTN
+1940 GATQDNVTN

-1955 FGGNGYSSPCA
+1955 FGGNGYSSPCV

-1999 AKSIYITGTL
+1999 AKSIYITGTI

-2018 GSADITFQ
+2018 GSADVTFQ

-2087 NALIPL
+2087 NALSPL
-2093 SKELPSSLQNETLGQ
+2093 SKELPASLQNETLGQ

-2116 NLLNN
+2116 DLLNN
-2121 SGVMNAIQNIIS
+2121 SGVMNEIQNIIS

-2169 IGGYMDA
+2169 IGGYIDA
-2176 SELSSILSVILKDIT
+2176 SEISSILSVVLKDIT
-2191 NPPTSLQK
+2191 NPPASLQK
-2199 DIGVVANDLLDEFLG
+2199 DIGVVANDLLNEFLG

-2226 VSNIINNIISQGGLS
+2226 VSDIINNVISQGGLS
-2241 GIYNQGLGSVLP
+2241 GVYNQGLGSVLP

-2335 NGVSNINITTLNA
+2335 NGVSNINITILNA

-2405 GVIASNGAI
+2405 GAIASNGAI

-2438 NNLTIANAFNNASN
+2438 NNLTITNAFNNASN

-2459 DFTLNQQAT
+2459 NFTLNQQAT

-2488 VFNLS
+2488 VFNLN
-2493 HSVSHAIINAQGIA
+2493 HSASHAIINAQGNA
-2507 TIMTNYNNPLIQ
+2507 TIMANDNNPLIQ
-2519 FNTSSKETGAYT
+2519 FNTSSREAGTYT

-2553 DNYLKLYT
+2553 DNYLKLYA
-2561 LININGKHMVMT
+2561 LIDINGKHMVMS
-2573 DNGLTYNGQAVSIK
+2573 DNGLTYNGQAVSVK
-2587 DGGLIVGFKDSQN
+2587 DGGLVVGFKDSQN

-2611 VKIAVSNAPI
+2611 VKIAISNDPI

-2631 YIAQIQGI
+2631 YIAQIQGV
-2639 QGVDSIEQ
+2639 QSVDSIDQ
-2647 AGGTQAINWLNKIF
+2647 AGGNQAINWLNKIF

-2670 PYYLESHSTKD
+2670 PYYLESHSIKD

-2696 ANPNF
+2696 ANPDF

-2815 FHANITQSGSSNVNM
+2815 FHGNITQSGSSNVNM

-2868 NQSYRYNTWTTDAK
+2868 NQSYKYDTWTTDAK

-2896 IFKPQIG
+2896 IFKPQVG

-2908 IGMSGLRGIMDD
+2908 IGLSGLRGIMDD

>member
-1 MAFKK
+1 MAFEKV
-6 AGLISKFISKGS
+6 GLISKFISKGS

-23 ISKKIFKLNPILK
+23 ISKKIFKLNLILK

-41 KRHKKTKSIKKPFNK
+41 KCHKKTKSIKKPFNK

-68 GALGGLPHLRA
+68 GALGGLSHLRA
-79 SECRYWSWWSGY
+79 SECRYWSWSSWGY
-91 HDKIES
+91 HDNIES
-97 GSNSPTHNSYCLFSS
+97 GSNSPTHNSYCLFNSA
-112 TQGSGT
+112 QGSGT

-126 YSAGGASFTQKFNN
+126 YSPGGASFTQKFNN
-140 GTLNVGGNI
+140 GTLDVGGNI

-157 GVNVGYIT
+157 GGDVGYIT

-182 GNSLSDGGG
+182 GNSISTGGG
-191 ATLNFNATNRITI
+191 ATLNFNAANHITI
-204 NQASFDNSDAGAQH
+204 NQASFDNSDAGTQH
-218 SYMNFKGS
+218 SYMNFSGS
-226 NINVSGSS
+226 NINVSDSS
-234 FTDDTNGGFSFSG
+234 FTDDTDGGFSFSG
-247 NNNNSAISF
+247 NGTNSNLSF
-256 NKTKFNQGTYNFTN
+256 NKTNFNQGTYKFTNSANLNFNNSAFNQGTYNFN
-270 SANLSFNNS
+270 SAQSAFENS
-279 NFNQSTYNFNSLQ
+279 N
-292 STFNNSTF
+292 F

-310 TSFNNDTFNQGTYN
+310 ASFNNDTFNQGTYN
-324 FNTSKVSFSGANTL
+324 FNASKVSFSGANTL

-350 VSFGSGAVFN
+350 VSFGSGAIFN
-360 LNQTLNANQTY
+360 LNQTLNSNQTY
-371 DILTTNGT
+371 DILTTNGI

-406 GNNTYDVTFD
+406 GSNTYDVTFD

-425 ETFSNKSIT
+425 ETFNNQSIT

-444 KAKATYQQDLNNSQ
+444 KAQATYQQDLSNSQ
-458 SALSNATNDNKIASA
+458 TALNNATSDNKIASN
-473 DTGYTNNQNTTI
+473 DTNYTNNQNTTI
-485 KQDAQNLEHTSQQ
+485 K
-498 IAKDEQALQGDL
+498 K
-510 NKLKQLA
+510 
-517 NSSFNEQAFNQA
+517 
-529 QSKEQQD
+529 
-536 EQTLQNEENTFSSE
+536 
-550 QEGLEKALA
+550 
-559 NAKEQQ
+559 
-565 EQQQAQATYQQDL
+565 
-578 NNSQSALSNA
+578 
-588 TNDNKI
+588 
-594 ASADTDYTKNQNTAI
+594 
-609 KQDAQN
+609 DAQN

-640 ANSKTGFNEQAFNQA
+640 ANAPTGFNEQAFNQA
-655 QSTEQQDEQT
+655 QSTEQQDLQT
-665 LQNEEETFSSEQEGL
+665 LQENEKTFNSEQEGL
-680 EKALANAKH
+680 EKA
-689 TSPTPTKHTAQNNPP
+689 
-704 NKVSPPT
+704 
-711 QNLPTTNVWNGVYNF
+711 
-726 QNQTYS
+726 
-732 KKGIYYI
+732 I
-739 DPNLSGQSGQSGNTL
+739 
-754 STYGYLD
+754 
-761 WFTLKNKFSVNAN
+761 
-774 NGTLI
+774 
-779 IGNNTESA
+779 
-787 NTKGLIWIGDDKG
+787 
-800 LVYYN
+800 
-805 TGTFNAANIY
+805 
-815 LTSNLK
+815 
-821 TGNGFSG
+821 
-828 EGATLNFNATNRI
+828 
-841 TINQASF
+841 
-848 DNSDAGAQHSYMNF
+848 
-862 KGSNINVSGS
+862 
-872 SFTDDT
+872 
-878 NGGFSFSGNNNNSAI
+878 
-893 SFNKTKFNQGTYN
+893 
-906 FTNSANLSFNNSNF
+906 
-920 NQSTYNFNSLQ
+920 
-931 STFNNST
+931 
-938 FNQGTYNFTDNTS
+938 
-951 FNNDTFNQGTY
+951 
-962 NFNTSK
+962 
-968 VSFSGAN
+968 
-975 TLNSSSPFASLKGS
+975 
-989 VSFGSG
+989 
-995 AVFNLNQTL
+995 
-1004 NANQTYDILTTNGT
+1004 
-1018 IQYGVYQSY
+1018 
-1027 LWDLINYKG
+1027 
-1036 DKAISHVE
+1036 
-1044 VGNNTYDVTFD
+1044 
-1055 INGQDETLQETFSNK
+1055 
-1070 SITTQFL
+1070 
-1077 GDDLQAKAKATYQQD
+1077 
-1092 LNNSQSALSNATNDN
+1092 
-1107 KIASADTGYTN
+1107 
-1118 NQNTTIKQDAQNL
+1118 
-1131 EHTSQQIAKDEQALQ
+1131 
-1146 GDLNKLKQL
+1146 
-1155 ANSSFNEQ
+1155 
-1163 AFNQAQSKEQQ
+1163 
-1174 DEQTLQN
+1174 
-1181 EEETFSSEQE
+1181 
-1191 GLEKALANAKPASP
+1191 ANAKPTS
-1205 TPTPTPTPTPSP
+1205 PTPSP
-1217 TPNPTPTKHTAP
+1217 TPAPTKHTAPNTPP

-1259 QKGVYYIDPNLSGQ
+1259 KQGIYYIDPNLSGQ
-1273 SGQSANTLSTYTANL
+1273 SGQSGNTLSTYTANL

-1325 YIIGTFNAANIYL
+1325 YITGTFNAANIYL

-1388 QHSYATFDAT
+1388 QHSYAAFDAT

-1529 SQTAFKNSL
+1529 SQAAFKNSL

-1556 SGASAFNNQA
+1556 NGASVFNNQA

-1585 ATLSLNANSKLN
+1585 GILSLNANSKLN
-1597 ASSASFSNNTTINL
+1597 ASSTSFSNNTTINL
-1611 DDSVLSVSNASSLN
+1611 DDSVLSASNTSSLN
-1625 ANINFQGASQAT
+1625 ANINFQGASQAN
-1637 FGGNTTIDAAS
+1637 FGGNTTINTAS

-1676 LSKALMSVSGQF
+1676 LIKALMSVSGQF

-1762 SSQIIQESIKNG
+1762 SSQIIQESVKNG

-1865 SGNLKTLLGIL
+1865 SENLKTLLGIL

-1881 TLKEMIETN
+1881 TLKEMIESN

-1897 INEVLQLLDR
+1897 INEVLQLLDK

-1940 GATQDHVTN
+1940 GATQDNVTN

-1999 AKSIYITGTL
+1999 AKSIYITGTV

-2018 GSADITFQ
+2018 GSADVTFQ

-2068 SQMAM
+2068 SQVAM

-2080 GLGNFVE
+2080 GLGNFIE
-2087 NALIPL
+2087 NALSPL
-2093 SKELPSSLQNETLGQ
+2093 SKELPTSLQNETLGQ

-2121 SGVMNAIQNIIS
+2121 SGVMNEIQNIIS

-2169 IGGYMDA
+2169 IGGYIDA

-2199 DIGVVANDLLDEFLG
+2199 DIGVVANDLLNEFLG
-2214 QDVVKKLESQGL
+2214 QDVVKKLEGQGL

-2241 GIYNQGLGSVLP
+2241 GVYNQGLGSVLP

-2260 KENDLGALLSPR
+2260 KKNDLSALLSPR

-2328 GALIFAS
+2328 GTLIFAS

-2394 LSVRANNFTFL
+2394 LSVRTNNFTFL
-2405 GVIASNGAI
+2405 GTIASNGAI
-2414 DLSQVKNNS
+2414 DLSQVKINS

-2438 NNLTIANAFNNASN
+2438 NNLTITNAFNNASN

-2459 DFTLNQQAT
+2459 NFTLNQQAT

-2493 HSVSHAIINAQGIA
+2493 HSASHAIINAQGTA
-2507 TIMTNYNNPLIQ
+2507 TIMANNNNPLIQ

-2548 GGSSL
+2548 GGNSL
-2553 DNYLKLYT
+2553 ADYLKLYT
-2561 LININGKHMVMT
+2561 LIDINGKRMVMT
-2573 DNGLTYNGQAVSIK
+2573 DNGLTYDGQAVNIK

-2611 VKIAVSNAPI
+2611 VKIAVSNDPI

-2631 YIAQIQGI
+2631 YIAQIQGT

-2647 AGGTQAINWLNKIF
+2647 AGGAQAINWLNKIF

-2696 ANPNF
+2696 ANPDF

-2789 YGINVGYDRFIK
+2789 YGINIGYDRFIK

-2815 FHANITQSGSSNVNM
+2815 FHANITQSGSSNFNM

-2868 NQSYRYNTWTTDAK
+2868 NQSYKYDTWTTDAK

-2908 IGMSGLRGIMDD
+2908 IGLSGLRGIMDD

>member
-6 AGLISKFISKGS
+6 ARLISKFISKGS

-23 ISKKIFKLNPILK
+23 ISKKIFKLNLILK

-41 KRHKKTKSIKKPFNK
+41 SHKKTKSVKKPFNK
-56 NKSFLKASVLLI
+56 NRSFLKASVLLI
-68 GALGGLPHLRA
+68 GALGGLSHLRA
-79 SECRYWSWWSGY
+79 SECRYWSWSSWSY
-91 HDKIES
+91 HDNIES
-97 GSNSPTHNSYCLFSS
+97 GSNSPTHNSYCLFNSA
-112 TQGSGT
+112 QGSGT

-126 YSAGGASFTQKFNN
+126 YSPGGASFTQKFNN

-157 GVNVGYIT
+157 GGNLGYIT

-182 GNSLSDGGG
+182 GNSFSTGGG
-191 ATLNFNATNRITI
+191 ATLNFNATNHITI
-204 NQASFDNSDAGAQH
+204 NQASFDNGDAGTQH
-218 SYMNFKGS
+218 SYMNFSGS
-226 NINVSGSS
+226 NINVSDSS
-234 FTDDTNGGFSFSG
+234 FTDDTNGGFSFSANG
-247 NNNNSAISF
+247 TNSNLSFNQTSFNQGTYKFTNSTNLNFNNSA
-256 NKTKFNQGTYNFTN
+256 FNQGTYNFN
-270 SANLSFNNS
+270 STQSVFENS
-279 NFNQSTYNFNSLQ
+279 NFNQ
-292 STFNNSTF
+292 
-300 NQGTYNFTDN
+300 GTYSFTDN
-310 TSFNNDTFNQGTYN
+310 TGLNFDNDTFNQGTYS
-324 FNTSKVSFSGANTL
+324 FNVSKVSFSGANTL

-350 VSFGSGAVFN
+350 VSFGSGAIFN
-360 LNQTLNANQTY
+360 LNQTLNNNQTY
-371 DILTTNGT
+371 DILTTNKT

-406 GNNTYDVTFD
+406 GSNTYDVTFD

-425 ETFSNKSIT
+425 ETFNNQSIT

-444 KAKATYQQDLNNSQ
+444 KAQATYQQDLTGSQ
-458 SALSNATNDNKIASA
+458 TALNNATSDNKIASA

-485 KQDAQNLEHTSQQ
+485 KKDAQS
-498 IAKDEQALQGDL
+498 
-510 NKLKQLA
+510 
-517 NSSFNEQAFNQA
+517 
-529 QSKEQQD
+529 
-536 EQTLQNEENTFSSE
+536 
-550 QEGLEKALA
+550 
-559 NAKEQQ
+559 
-565 EQQQAQATYQQDL
+565 
-578 NNSQSALSNA
+578 
-588 TNDNKI
+588 
-594 ASADTDYTKNQNTAI
+594 
-609 KQDAQN
+609 
-615 LENTSQQITQDQKD
+615 LENTSQQIAQDQKD

-640 ANSKTGFNEQAFNQA
+640 ANSPTGFNEQAFKNA

-665 LQNEEETFSSEQEGL
+665 LQENENTFNSEQEGL
-680 EKALANAKH
+680 EKAIANAKP
-689 TSPTPTKHTAQNNPP
+689 TSPTPSPTPTPTKHTAP
-704 NKVSPPT
+704 N
-711 QNLPTTNVWNGVYNF
+711 
-726 QNQTYS
+726 
-732 KKGIYYI
+732 
-739 DPNLSGQSGQSGNTL
+739 
-754 STYGYLD
+754 
-761 WFTLKNKFSVNAN
+761 
-774 NGTLI
+774 
-779 IGNNTESA
+779 
-787 NTKGLIWIGDDKG
+787 
-800 LVYYN
+800 
-805 TGTFNAANIY
+805 
-815 LTSNLK
+815 
-821 TGNGFSG
+821 
-828 EGATLNFNATNRI
+828 
-841 TINQASF
+841 
-848 DNSDAGAQHSYMNF
+848 
-862 KGSNINVSGS
+862 
-872 SFTDDT
+872 
-878 NGGFSFSGNNNNSAI
+878 
-893 SFNKTKFNQGTYN
+893 
-906 FTNSANLSFNNSNF
+906 
-920 NQSTYNFNSLQ
+920 
-931 STFNNST
+931 
-938 FNQGTYNFTDNTS
+938 
-951 FNNDTFNQGTY
+951 
-962 NFNTSK
+962 
-968 VSFSGAN
+968 
-975 TLNSSSPFASLKGS
+975 
-989 VSFGSG
+989 
-995 AVFNLNQTL
+995 
-1004 NANQTYDILTTNGT
+1004 
-1018 IQYGVYQSY
+1018 
-1027 LWDLINYKG
+1027 
-1036 DKAISHVE
+1036 
-1044 VGNNTYDVTFD
+1044 
-1055 INGQDETLQETFSNK
+1055 
-1070 SITTQFL
+1070 
-1077 GDDLQAKAKATYQQD
+1077 
-1092 LNNSQSALSNATNDN
+1092 
-1107 KIASADTGYTN
+1107 
-1118 NQNTTIKQDAQNL
+1118 
-1131 EHTSQQIAKDEQALQ
+1131 
-1146 GDLNKLKQL
+1146 
-1155 ANSSFNEQ
+1155 
-1163 AFNQAQSKEQQ
+1163 
-1174 DEQTLQN
+1174 
-1181 EEETFSSEQE
+1181 
-1191 GLEKALANAKPASP
+1191 
-1205 TPTPTPTPTPSP
+1205 TP
-1217 TPNPTPTKHTAP
+1217 P

-1235 PPTQNLPTTNVWN
+1235 PPTQNLPTTNVWS

-1259 QKGVYYIDPNLSGQ
+1259 KQGVYYIDPNLSGQ
-1273 SGQSANTLSTYTANL
+1273 SGQSGNTLSTYTANL

-1296 IQNGTLIIGNNTE
+1296 IQNGTLIIGNNKE

-1325 YIIGTFNAANIYL
+1325 YITGTFNAANIYL

-1382 IQTGAS
+1382 IQTKAS

-1398 NNISVTNSSF
+1398 NNISVTDSNF

-1417 FNAKN
+1417 FSAEN

-1504 SSQSLLNF
+1504 SAQSLLNF

-1529 SQTAFKNSL
+1529 SQATFKNSL

-1556 SGASAFNNQA
+1556 NGASAFNNQA

-1575 ATFNSLFFNG
+1575 ATFNSLFFNNG
-1585 ATLSLNANSKLN
+1585 GILSLNANSKLN

-1611 DDSVLSVSNASSLN
+1611 DDSVLSASNTSSLN
-1625 ANINFQGASQAT
+1625 ANINFQGASQAN
-1637 FGGNTTIDAAS
+1637 FGGNTTIDTAS

-1676 LSKALMSVSGQF
+1676 LNKALMSVSGQF

-1803 SKQNPTGYSYDYS
+1803 YKQNPTGYSYDYS
-1816 DNQAGTYYLTSNIK
+1816 DEQAGTYYLTSNIK

-1839 TPQTPGTYSPFNQPL
+1839 TPQTPDTYSPFNQPL

-1865 SGNLKTLLGIL
+1865 SENLKTLLGIL

-1881 TLKEMIETN
+1881 TLKEMIESN

-1897 INEVLQLLDR
+1897 INEVLQLLDE

-1930 QTFSNGNLVI
+1930 QTFNNGNLII
-1940 GATQDHVTN
+1940 GATQDNVTN

-2018 GSADITFQ
+2018 GSADVTFQ
-2026 SANNLVLNK
+2026 SANNLVLDK

-2068 SQMAM
+2068 SQVAM

-2087 NALIPL
+2087 NALNPL
-2093 SKELPSSLQNETLGQ
+2093 SKELPTSLQNETLGQ

-2121 SGVMNAIQNIIS
+2121 SGVMNEIQNIIS

-2169 IGGYMDA
+2169 IGGYIDA

-2199 DIGVVANDLLDEFLG
+2199 DIGVVANDLLNEFLG

-2260 KENDLGALLSPR
+2260 KENDLDALLSPR

-2358 NNVSVQKGEICINLA
+2358 NNVNVQKGEICINLA

-2405 GVIASNGAI
+2405 GTIASNGAI

-2438 NNLTIANAFNNASN
+2438 NNLTITNAFNNASN

-2459 DFTLNQQAT
+2459 NFTLNQQAT

-2493 HSVSHAIINAQGIA
+2493 HSASHAIINAQGVA
-2507 TIMTNYNNPLIQ
+2507 TIMANNNNPLIQ
-2519 FNTSSKETGAYT
+2519 FNTSSKEAGAYT

-2548 GGSSL
+2548 GGNSL
-2553 DNYLKLYT
+2553 ADYLKLYT
-2561 LININGKHMVMT
+2561 LIDINGKRMAMT
-2573 DNGLTYNGQAVSIK
+2573 DNGLTYNDQAVNIK

-2611 VKIAVSNAPI
+2611 VKIAVSNDPI

-2631 YIAQIQGI
+2631 YIAQIQGT
-2639 QGVDSIEQ
+2639 QSVDSIDQ
-2647 AGGTQAINWLNKIF
+2647 AGGAQAINWLNKIF

-2696 ANPNF
+2696 ANPDF

-2725 DTSTFASADFHE
+2725 DTSTFASTDFHE

-2789 YGINVGYDRFIK
+2789 YGVNIGYDRFIK

-2854 KTFINSYDPLLSII
+2854 KTFINSYEPLLSII
-2868 NQSYRYNTWTTDAK
+2868 NQSYKYNTWTTDAK

-2908 IGMSGLRGIMDD
+2908 IGLSGLRGIMDD

>member
-6 AGLISKFISKGS
+6 ARLISRFISKGS
-18 FKLNK
+18 FKLSK
-23 ISKKIFKLNPILK
+23 ISKKIFKLNQILK
-36 REKPL
+36 CEKPL
-41 KRHKKTKSIKKPFNK
+41 KCHKKALKLIKKLSNR
-56 NKSFLKASVLLI
+56 NKSFLKASILLI
-68 GALGGLPHLRA
+68 GALGGLSHLRA

-91 HDKIES
+91 HDNIES
-97 GSNSPTHNSYCLFSS
+97 GPNSPTHNSYCLFSS
-112 TQGSGT
+112 AQGSGT

-149 RFGGTGVN
+149 RFGGTGIN
-157 GVNVGYIT
+157 GGDVGYIT
-165 GTYDAQ
+165 GAYDAQ
-171 TINFNSSRITT
+171 TINFNSSHLTT
-182 GNSLSDGGG
+182 GNSYSDGGG
-191 ATLNFNATNRITI
+191 ATLNFNATNNLTI
-204 NQASFDNSDAGAQH
+204 NQASFDNSDAGTQK
-218 SYMNFKGS
+218 SYINFKGS

-234 FTDDTNGGFSFSG
+234 FTDDTNGGFNFSG
-247 NNNNSAISF
+247 NSNNSAISF
-256 NKTKFNQGTYNFTN
+256 NQTSFNQGTYHFSNSTSSSFDNSNFNQGTYHFNSAQSVFNNSAFNQGTYNFN
-270 SANLSFNNS
+270 GNA
-279 NFNQSTYNFNSLQ
+279 
-292 STFNNSTF
+292 
-300 NQGTYNFTDN
+300 
-310 TSFNNDTFNQGTYN
+310 SFNNDTFNQGTYD

-350 VSFGSGAVFN
+350 VSFNSGAIFN
-360 LNQTLNANQTY
+360 LNQTLNNNQTY
-371 DILTTNGT
+371 DILTTNGA

-425 ETFSNKSIT
+425 ETFNKQSII
-434 TQFLGDDLQA
+434 TQFLGDDLQQQA
-444 KAKATYQQDLNNSQ
+444 QQTYQEDVTNSQTALNN
-458 SALSNATNDNKIASA
+458 ATSDNKIASN
-473 DTGYTNNQNTTI
+473 DTSYTQSKNTTVA
-485 KQDAQNLEHTSQQ
+485 KDAQGLENTNQKIQQ
-498 IAKDEQALQGDL
+498 DEQALEKDL
-510 NKLKQLA
+510 AQIKQLA
-517 NSSFNEQAFNQA
+517 NSTTGFNEQAFNTA
-529 QSKEQQD
+529 QKQEQQD
-536 EQTLQNEENTFSSE
+536 EQTLQNDEKTFSSE
-550 QEGLEKALA
+550 QDSLNKAIQQA
-559 NAKEQQ
+559 QAQQQKQ
-565 EQQQAQATYQQDL
+565 EQQQAQKTYQQDL
-578 NNSQSALSNA
+578 SNSQSALNNA
-588 TNDNKI
+588 ASDNKI
-594 ASADTDYTKNQNTAI
+594 ANSDTDYTNNKNTTI
-609 KQDAQN
+609 KEDAKN
-615 LENTSQQITQDQKD
+615 LEHTNQQIAQDEQALEKD
-629 LEQDLDKLQQL
+629 LAQIKQL
-640 ANSKTGFNEQAFNQA
+640 ANSTTGFNEQAFNQA
-655 QSTEQQDEQT
+655 QKQEQQDEQT
-665 LQNEEETFSSEQEGL
+665 LQNDENAFNNEQEGL
-680 EKALANAKH
+680 KQAIANAKP
-689 TSPTPTKHTAQNNPP
+689 TSPTPSHAPTPTKHTVPNTPP
-704 NKVSPPT
+704 NKVSPTPPT
-711 QNLPTTNVWNGVYNF
+711 QNLPTTNVWNGVYNL

-732 KKGIYYI
+732 NKGVYYI

-754 STYGYLD
+754 STY
-761 WFTLKNKFSVNAN
+761 
-774 NGTLI
+774 
-779 IGNNTESA
+779 
-787 NTKGLIWIGDDKG
+787 
-800 LVYYN
+800 
-805 TGTFNAANIY
+805 
-815 LTSNLK
+815 
-821 TGNGFSG
+821 
-828 EGATLNFNATNRI
+828 
-841 TINQASF
+841 
-848 DNSDAGAQHSYMNF
+848 
-862 KGSNINVSGS
+862 
-872 SFTDDT
+872 
-878 NGGFSFSGNNNNSAI
+878 
-893 SFNKTKFNQGTYN
+893 
-906 FTNSANLSFNNSNF
+906 
-920 NQSTYNFNSLQ
+920 
-931 STFNNST
+931 
-938 FNQGTYNFTDNTS
+938 
-951 FNNDTFNQGTY
+951 
-962 NFNTSK
+962 
-968 VSFSGAN
+968 
-975 TLNSSSPFASLKGS
+975 
-989 VSFGSG
+989 
-995 AVFNLNQTL
+995 
-1004 NANQTYDILTTNGT
+1004 
-1018 IQYGVYQSY
+1018 
-1027 LWDLINYKG
+1027 
-1036 DKAISHVE
+1036 
-1044 VGNNTYDVTFD
+1044 
-1055 INGQDETLQETFSNK
+1055 
-1070 SITTQFL
+1070 
-1077 GDDLQAKAKATYQQD
+1077 
-1092 LNNSQSALSNATNDN
+1092 
-1107 KIASADTGYTN
+1107 
-1118 NQNTTIKQDAQNL
+1118 
-1131 EHTSQQIAKDEQALQ
+1131 
-1146 GDLNKLKQL
+1146 
-1155 ANSSFNEQ
+1155 
-1163 AFNQAQSKEQQ
+1163 
-1174 DEQTLQN
+1174 
-1181 EEETFSSEQE
+1181 
-1191 GLEKALANAKPASP
+1191 
-1205 TPTPTPTPTPSP
+1205 
-1217 TPNPTPTKHTAP
+1217 
-1229 NKVPPT
+1229 
-1235 PPTQNLPTTNVWN
+1235 
-1248 GVYWLQNQTYS
+1248 
-1259 QKGVYYIDPNLSGQ
+1259 
-1273 SGQSANTLSTYTANL
+1273 TANL
-1288 LGRSFGVN
+1288 FGRSFGVN

-1325 YIIGTFNAANIYL
+1325 YITGTFNAANIYL

-1343 TGEGVSGSD
+1343 TGEGVSNSD

-1388 QHSYATFDAT
+1388 QHSYATFDAM
-1398 NNISVTNSSF
+1398 NNISVTNSNF

-1417 FNAKN
+1417 FTAKN

-1433 TNPGGSSVISANAA
+1433 TNPGGSSTISANAS
-1447 NSLSFNNS
+1447 NSLSFINS
-1455 RLNGGAV
+1455 RLNGGAI
-1462 YNLWANSLI
+1462 YNLQANSLI

-1499 TSFTL
+1499 TNFTL

-1529 SQTAFKNSL
+1529 SQAAFKNSL

-1575 ATFNSLFFNG
+1575 AIFKSLFFNG
-1585 ATLSLNANSKLN
+1585 GTLSLNTNSKLN

-1611 DDSVLSVSNASSLN
+1611 DDSVLNANNTSSLN
-1625 ANINFQGASQAT
+1625 ANINFQGTSQAD
-1637 FGGNTTIDAAS
+1637 FGGNTTIDTAS

-1666 ALNFNGYAPS
+1666 ALDFNGYAPS
-1676 LSKALMSVSGQF
+1676 LTKALMSVSGQF

-1830 GLFTPKGSQ
+1830 GLFTLKGSQ
-1839 TPQTPGTYSPFNQPL
+1839 TPQAPGTYSPFNQPL

-1881 TLKEMIETN
+1881 TLKEMIESN
-1890 QLDNITS
+1890 QLDNITN

-1907 IKITPAQKQ
+1907 IKITQTQKQ

-1930 QTFSNGNLVI
+1930 QTFNNGNLII
-1940 GATQDHVTN
+1940 GATQDNVTN

-1999 AKSIYITGTL
+1999 AKSIYITGTI

-2018 GSADITFQ
+2018 GSADVTFQ

-2068 SQMAM
+2068 SQVAM

-2080 GLGNFVE
+2080 GLGNFIE
-2087 NALIPL
+2087 NALSPL
-2093 SKELPSSLQNETLGQ
+2093 SKELPASLQDETLGQ

-2116 NLLNN
+2116 DLLNN
-2121 SGVMNAIQNIIS
+2121 SGVMNEIQNIIS

-2169 IGGYMDA
+2169 IGGYIDA
-2176 SELSSILSVILKDIT
+2176 SELSSILGVILKDIT

-2199 DIGVVANDLLDEFLG
+2199 DIGVVANDLLNEFLG
-2214 QDVVKKLESQGL
+2214 QNVVKKLESQGL

-2241 GIYNQGLGSVLP
+2241 GVYNQGLGSVLP

-2282 FNFLSNGYVFVNN
+2282 FNFLSNGYVFVND

-2328 GALIFAS
+2328 GTLIFAS
-2335 NGVSNINITTLNA
+2335 NDISNINITTLNA

-2358 NNVSVQKGEICINLA
+2358 NNVSVQKGEICVNLA

-2405 GVIASNGAI
+2405 GAIASNGAI

-2438 NNLTIANAFNNASN
+2438 NNLTITNAFNNASN

-2493 HSVSHAIINAQGIA
+2493 HSASHAIINAQGNA
-2507 TIMTNYNNPLIQ
+2507 TIMANNNNPLIQ
-2519 FNTSSKETGAYT
+2519 FNTSSKETGTYT

-2561 LININGKHMVMT
+2561 LIDINGKHMVMT
-2573 DNGLTYNGQAVSIK
+2573 DNGLTYNGQAVNIK
-2587 DGGLIVGFKDSQN
+2587 DGGLVVGFKDSQN

-2611 VKIAVSNAPI
+2611 VKIAVSNDPI

-2631 YIAQIQGI
+2631 YIAQIQGV
-2639 QGVDSIEQ
+2639 QSVDSIDQ
-2647 AGGTQAINWLNKIF
+2647 VGGSQAINWLNKIF

-2696 ANPNF
+2696 ANPDF

-2725 DTSTFASADFHE
+2725 DTSTFARSDFLE

-2815 FHANITQSGSSNVNM
+2815 FHGNITQSGSSNVNI

-2868 NQSYRYNTWTTDAK
+2868 NQSYRYDTWTTDAK

-2896 IFKPQIG
+2896 IFKPQVG

-2908 IGMSGLRGIMDD
+2908 IGLSGLRGIMDD

>member
-1 MAFKK
+1 MAFEK

-23 ISKKIFKLNPILK
+23 ISKKIFKLNQILK

-41 KRHKKTKSIKKPFNK
+41 SHKKTKSVKKPFNK

-68 GALGGLPHLRA
+68 GALGGLSHLRA
-79 SECRYWSWWSGY
+79 SECRYWSWSSWSY
-91 HDKIES
+91 HDNIES
-97 GSNSPTHNSYCLFSS
+97 GSNSPTHNSYCLFNSA
-112 TQGSGT
+112 QGSGT

-126 YSAGGASFTQKFNN
+126 YSPGGASFTQKFNN

-157 GVNVGYIT
+157 GGDVGYIT
-165 GTYDAQ
+165 GTYDTQ
-171 TINFNSSRITT
+171 TMNFNSSHITT
-182 GNSLSDGGG
+182 GNSYADGGG
-191 ATLNFNATNRITI
+191 ATLNFNATNNITI
-204 NQASFDNSDAGAQH
+204 NQASFDNSDAGTQK

-226 NINVSGSS
+226 NIKVSGSS
-234 FTDDTNGGFSFSG
+234 FTDDTDGGFSFSG
-247 NNNNSAISF
+247 NNNNSVISF
-256 NKTKFNQGTYNFTN
+256 NQTSFNQGTYNF
-270 SANLSFNNS
+270 S
-279 NFNQSTYNFNSLQ
+279 
-292 STFNNSTF
+292 NSTSSSFDNSSF
-300 NQGTYNFTDN
+300 NQGTYHFNSAQSTFEN
-310 TSFNNDTFNQGTYN
+310 SSFNQGAYNFNDSASFNSDTFNQGTYN

-350 VSFGSGAVFN
+350 VSFGSGAIFN
-360 LNQTLNANQTY
+360 LNQTLNDNQIY
-371 DILTTNGT
+371 DILTTNGA

-425 ETFSNKSIT
+425 EIFNKQSII
-434 TQFLGDDLQA
+434 TQFLGDNLQQQAQKIYQEDL
-444 KAKATYQQDLNNSQ
+444 TNSQ
-458 SALSNATNDNKIASA
+458 NALSGATSDNTIANN
-473 DTGYTNNQNTTI
+473 DTGYTNNKNTTI
-485 KQDAQNLEHTSQQ
+485 AKDAQNLENTNQQ
-498 IAKDEQALQGDL
+498 IQKDEQALEKDL
-510 NKLKQLA
+510 AQIKQLA
-517 NSSFNEQAFNQA
+517 NSTTGFNQQAFKNA

-536 EQTLQNEENTFSSE
+536 LKTLQNDENAFNTE
-550 QEGLEKALA
+550 QEGLEQAIA
-559 NAKEQQ
+559 NAKP
-565 EQQQAQATYQQDL
+565 
-578 NNSQSALSNA
+578 
-588 TNDNKI
+588 
-594 ASADTDYTKNQNTAI
+594 
-609 KQDAQN
+609 
-615 LENTSQQITQDQKD
+615 TSPTP
-629 LEQDLDKLQQL
+629 
-640 ANSKTGFNEQAFNQA
+640 TP
-655 QSTEQQDEQT
+655 T
-665 LQNEEETFSSEQEGL
+665 
-680 EKALANAKH
+680 
-689 TSPTPTKHTAQNNPP
+689 PTPTKHTAPNTPP
-704 NKVSPPT
+704 SQVPPTPPT
-711 QNLPTTNVWNGVYNF
+711 QNPPAESVWNGVYWL
-726 QNQTYS
+726 QNKTYS
-732 KKGIYYI
+732 KQGIYYI

-754 STYGYLD
+754 STY
-761 WFTLKNKFSVNAN
+761 
-774 NGTLI
+774 
-779 IGNNTESA
+779 
-787 NTKGLIWIGDDKG
+787 
-800 LVYYN
+800 
-805 TGTFNAANIY
+805 
-815 LTSNLK
+815 
-821 TGNGFSG
+821 
-828 EGATLNFNATNRI
+828 
-841 TINQASF
+841 
-848 DNSDAGAQHSYMNF
+848 
-862 KGSNINVSGS
+862 
-872 SFTDDT
+872 
-878 NGGFSFSGNNNNSAI
+878 
-893 SFNKTKFNQGTYN
+893 
-906 FTNSANLSFNNSNF
+906 
-920 NQSTYNFNSLQ
+920 
-931 STFNNST
+931 
-938 FNQGTYNFTDNTS
+938 
-951 FNNDTFNQGTY
+951 
-962 NFNTSK
+962 
-968 VSFSGAN
+968 
-975 TLNSSSPFASLKGS
+975 
-989 VSFGSG
+989 
-995 AVFNLNQTL
+995 
-1004 NANQTYDILTTNGT
+1004 
-1018 IQYGVYQSY
+1018 
-1027 LWDLINYKG
+1027 
-1036 DKAISHVE
+1036 
-1044 VGNNTYDVTFD
+1044 
-1055 INGQDETLQETFSNK
+1055 
-1070 SITTQFL
+1070 
-1077 GDDLQAKAKATYQQD
+1077 
-1092 LNNSQSALSNATNDN
+1092 
-1107 KIASADTGYTN
+1107 
-1118 NQNTTIKQDAQNL
+1118 
-1131 EHTSQQIAKDEQALQ
+1131 
-1146 GDLNKLKQL
+1146 
-1155 ANSSFNEQ
+1155 
-1163 AFNQAQSKEQQ
+1163 
-1174 DEQTLQN
+1174 
-1181 EEETFSSEQE
+1181 
-1191 GLEKALANAKPASP
+1191 
-1205 TPTPTPTPTPSP
+1205 
-1217 TPNPTPTKHTAP
+1217 
-1229 NKVPPT
+1229 
-1235 PPTQNLPTTNVWN
+1235 
-1248 GVYWLQNQTYS
+1248 
-1259 QKGVYYIDPNLSGQ
+1259 
-1273 SGQSANTLSTYTANL
+1273 TANL
-1288 LGRSFGVN
+1288 LGRSFSVN
-1296 IQNGTLIIGNNTE
+1296 IQNGTLIIGNDTE
-1309 SVNDNGLIW
+1309 SVNSNGLIW
-1318 IGHGGFG
+1318 MGHGGFG
-1325 YIIGTFNAANIYL
+1325 YITGTFNATNIYL

-1343 TGEGVSGSD
+1343 TGEGVSNSD

-1388 QHSYATFDAT
+1388 QHSYAAFDAV

-1417 FNAKN
+1417 FSAKN

-1447 NSLSFNNS
+1447 NSLSFINS

-1529 SQTAFKNSL
+1529 SQAAFKNSL

-1556 SGASAFNNQA
+1556 NGSSAFNNQA

-1585 ATLSLNANSKLN
+1585 GTLSLNASSKLN

-1611 DDSVLSVSNASSLN
+1611 DDSVLSASSTSSLN
-1625 ANINFQGASQAT
+1625 ANINFQGASQAD
-1637 FGGNTTIDAAS
+1637 FGGNTTIDTAS

-1676 LSKALMSVSGQF
+1676 LTKALMSVSGQF
-1688 VLGNNGD
+1688 VLGDNGD

-1705 NITKSVTYNILNAQ
+1705 NITKSVTYNILDAQ

-1743 ATYSDNNNI
+1743 ATYSGNNNI

-1803 SKQNPTGYSYDYS
+1803 SRQNPTGYSYDYS
-1816 DNQAGTYYLTSNIK
+1816 DNQVGTYYLTSNIK

-1839 TPQTPGTYSPFNQPL
+1839 TPQTPSTYSPFNQPL

-1865 SGNLKTLLGIL
+1865 SENLKTLLGIL

-1881 TLKEMIETN
+1881 TLKEMIESN
-1890 QLDNITS
+1890 QLDNITN
-1897 INEVLQLLDR
+1897 INEVLQLLDK

-1930 QTFSNGNLVI
+1930 QTFNNGNLII
-1940 GATQDHVTN
+1940 GATQDNVTN

-2009 GSGNAFESG
+2009 GSANAFESG
-2018 GSADITFQ
+2018 GSADVTFQ

-2045 IFNLLGQE
+2045 IFNLLGQK
-2053 GIDKIFNQGNLANVL
+2053 GIDEIFNQGNLANVL

-2080 GLGNFVE
+2080 GLGNFIE
-2087 NALIPL
+2087 NALSPL
-2093 SKELPSSLQNETLGQ
+2093 SKELPTSLQDETLGQ

-2116 NLLNN
+2116 DLLNN

-2169 IGGYMDA
+2169 IGGYIDA
-2176 SELSSILSVILKDIT
+2176 SELSSILSVVLKDIT

-2199 DIGVVANDLLDEFLG
+2199 DIGVVANDLLNEFLG

-2241 GIYNQGLGSVLP
+2241 GVYNQGLGSVLP

-2405 GVIASNGAI
+2405 GAIASNGAI

-2423 VIGTLNLNENATLQA
+2423 VIGTLNLNENAALQA
-2438 NNLTIANAFNNASN
+2438 NNLTITNAFNNASN

-2468 LSTNASGLNV
+2468 LSTNASGLDV

-2493 HSVSHAIINAQGIA
+2493 HSASHAIINIQGNA
-2507 TIMTNYNNPLIQ
+2507 TIMANNNNPLIQ
-2519 FNTSSKETGAYT
+2519 FNTSSKETGTYT
-2531 LIDSAKAIYYG
+2531 LIDSAKVIYYG

-2548 GGSSL
+2548 GGNSL
-2553 DNYLKLYT
+2553 ADYLKLYT
-2561 LININGKHMVMT
+2561 LIDINGKRMVMT
-2573 DNGLTYNGQAVSIK
+2573 DNGLTYNGQAVNIK

-2611 VKIAVSNAPI
+2611 VKIAISNDPI

-2631 YIAQIQGI
+2631 YIAQIQGT
-2639 QGVDSIEQ
+2639 QGVDSIDQ
-2647 AGGTQAINWLNKIF
+2647 IGGNQAINWLNKIF

-2670 PYYLESHSTKD
+2670 PYYLESHSIKD

-2696 ANPNF
+2696 ANPDF

-2725 DTSTFASADFHE
+2725 DTSTFARSDFLE

-2789 YGINVGYDRFIK
+2789 YGINIGYDRFIK

-2854 KTFINSYDPLLSII
+2854 KAFINSYDPLLSII
-2868 NQSYRYNTWTTDAK
+2868 NQSYKYNTWTTDAK

-2908 IGMSGLRGIMDD
+2908 IGLSGLRGIMDD